1 MVCIENQLAGFYK
14 MRKFLDV
21 LSVCM
26 SYILFRQRYRSPKP
40 PFEYSPPERSP
51 YSIDITPAK
60 VISPPR
66 SPTDKEGNRIRDL
79 GSEINFKVPTN
90 TNAEQDK
97 ITDKSKL
104 RRKHDKFATK
114 LGAVTEI
121 EEPKS
126 PTSPAEVKVNGHS
139 NFDSS
144 KLFAE
149 NKDQKKKLF
158 TVGDDDNYEIADKPT
173 KRRSFLETIKNAANK
188 KMGRSSDKDSK
199 IEKTV
204 TKPEKTS
211 RRYRPLSSYET
222 KRGKSEFENNN
233 NNIFISKTAE
243 ESFIKAKSSSRDFN
257 SNSKSNL
264 YESKKDDEIKLK
276 RGGTTSS
283 FHEYNP
289 SNRIPLKERLRLKQL
304 EQQQQQQQTGRSNN
318 QEDKKRGSHTNYRHR
333 NTRIYDSNTQ
343 INGEE
348 KKFTR
353 FTRFSNSTDSLGTE
367 NNENISR
374 RRRTRKRSDEESLTE
389 NVITLTEEDV
399 ASIIRQRRQSER
411 EEMEE
416 QCRIS
421 KKEKENQQENT
432 DNENI
437 KTVESNLTIP
447 YRRRKSRPWSDEID
461 GKDVGDK
468 SNGDASSTAGI
479 LETVRKIK
487 NEVIEN
493 AISSKIKEAKS
504 KISKTNEILS
514 EVEDDIDLIKQDS
527 FEKNEK
533 ACETDDQSSYL
544 FTKEL
549 PLSEVKKE
557 TVLDEASIL
566 KAFNNMFVVVDEDT
580 ISPKLHPTRKHLS
593 FDFRTPQRSIDE
605 VEDIISSPHSFSDR
619 SLPDLYDR
627 LSELNPRKCSEEE
640 VASLIIQSNYTINEE
655 DLERVYRLTPPRLPS
670 FEIEDDIFILEY
682 KEEDKLDH
690 IFKLLDTSTF
700 IDPRKHSKNADIDKE
715 NLEDQNDIENQDPQ
729 IQPEI
734 TNESSKEDTIDMS
747 VEENSNHKEN
757 SEHNIVGSDA
767 PTESNVIINE
777 SKDSPVSYGVRD
789 IIFESCENDLLEN
802 GNEEITKTIESA
814 LSKQRPPLLST
825 SLENIVSPEG
835 SNLSFERIIQI
846 PSPTENA
853 IAKES
858 RNILECEPLN
868 QNANKDSE
876 VVSLTEVPVT
886 EMYLKSTTDS
896 ENDECVEV
904 SISESLL
911 TNDFDIFSKLA
922 LLDSPTVEESATF
935 DLMLEELSDPNVQNG
950 NCTNEPAPDADA
962 ATARSLIS
970 QEFRVH
976 RVEVSRGNSLES
988 RDEQDEDIP
997 TGTVSENNQSI
1008 EASPNTT
1015 AKSKEEINEDN
1026 EVSTSS
1032 NFEADKTQSIDVT
1045 AKKIVENRGNS
1056 EIDDVNEMINK
1067 FAIQPFQLSLKK
1079 KMPLNNESENKD
1091 NKTKFASSNSFDSLD
1106 LANNNSPNSPK
1117 VVSMTKPLMTSSMTS
1132 LNTIPKQQLQALGS
1146 MSSSNIPLSLSF
1158 PRIKL
1163 NYKEKRD
1170 SHLKLLTSN
1179 NESETTGNTLETNN
1193 ETSIAERE
1201 MKESVTNI
1209 SKSAVNENQNVE
1221 KRVSSSN
1228 KILKNTALEG
1238 ITNQNKNSN
1247 AISINT
1253 ADNSFEHEKE
1263 KFDLSE
1269 QKVHTVQS
1277 NDMSVNY
1284 KNIKETLTTEK
1295 PDKLTTEFFHASQET
1310 QLKTQFDIDDNGK
1323 SVVLDSTNPSSKNR
1337 DINNVEEDTIKET
1350 LRKQSSE
1357 SEDAFSSNQKPLL
1370 ISQMSIKD
1378 YRRRKLERQRTS
1390 ETSESNLSD
1399 DEQTTKQQ
1407 SSYGDVSDVSI
1418 EEENRQKRYSR
1429 NKKDLC
1435 QLTNEWSSTESDITD
1450 EVSSKA
1456 RKYEGCLQKAKSL
1469 DAGKKVNE
1477 SLSDPIEKY
1486 KLASYD
1492 SAKRSYIDSEKYI
1505 GKKMNGKL
1513 NQTLFRSQDF

>member
-1 MVCIENQLAGFYK
+1 
-14 MRKFLDV
+14 
-21 LSVCM
+21 M
-26 SYILFRQRYRSPKP
+26 SHILFRQRFRSPKP

-51 YSIDITPAK
+51 YSIDLTPAK

-79 GSEINFKVPTN
+79 GSKINFKFPTN

-114 LGAVTEI
+114 LGAVTET

-126 PTSPAEVKVNGHS
+126 LASPAEVKVNGHS

-158 TVGDDDNYEIADKPT
+158 TVGDDDNCETADKPA

-233 NNIFISKTAE
+233 NNIFISKNAE

-276 RGGTTSS
+276 RGGSTSS

-304 EQQQQQQQTGRSNN
+304 EQQQEQQKQTGRSNN
-318 QEDKKRGSHTNYRHR
+318 QEDRKLGSSTNYLHR

-374 RRRTRKRSDEESLTE
+374 RRRTRKRSDEDSLTE
-389 NVITLTEEDV
+389 NVIMFTEEDV
-399 ASIIRQRRQSER
+399 ASIIRQRRQRER

-421 KKEKENQQENT
+421 KKEKENQENT

-461 GKDVGDK
+461 RKDVGDK
-468 SNGDASSTAGI
+468 PNGDTSSTTGI
-479 LETVRKIK
+479 LETVRKMK

-493 AISSKIKEAKS
+493 GISSKIKEAKS
-504 KISKTNEILS
+504 KINKTNEILS
-514 EVEDDIDLIKQDS
+514 AVEDDIDLIKQDS

-593 FDFRTPQRSIDE
+593 FDFRTPQQSLDE
-605 VEDIISSPHSFSDR
+605 VEDIVSSPHRFSDR
-619 SLPDLYDR
+619 SLPDLYDK

-655 DLERVYRLTPPRLPS
+655 DLQRVYRLTPPRLPS

-682 KEEDKLDH
+682 KEEDKLEN

-700 IDPRKHSKNADIDKE
+700 IDPRKHGKNADIDKV
-715 NLEDQNDIENQDPQ
+715 NLENQKEIENQKTQ
-729 IQPEI
+729 IQPEF
-734 TNESSKEDTIDMS
+734 TNVSSKENIIDMS
-747 VEENSNHKEN
+747 VEENSNPKEN
-757 SEHNIVGSDA
+757 SEHNIVVTEVL
-767 PTESNVIINE
+767 TESNVIINE
-777 SKDSPVSYGVRD
+777 SKDYPVSYGVRD
-789 IIFESCENDLLEN
+789 DILESCENDSLEN
-802 GNEEITKTIESA
+802 GNEKITKAIESA
-814 LSKQRPPLLST
+814 FSKQRPNLLTT

-835 SNLSFERIIQI
+835 TNFSFERIIQI
-846 PSPTENA
+846 PSPTENTL
-853 IAKES
+853 AKES
-858 RNILECEPLN
+858 RNILEHEPFN

-886 EMYLKSTTDS
+886 EMYLKSTTNS

-904 SISESLL
+904 SFSKSLL
-911 TNDFDIFSKLA
+911 TNDIFSKLT
-922 LLDSPTVEESATF
+922 LLDSPTVEESTASN
-935 DLMLEELSDPNVQNG
+935 LMMEELNDPNVQRG
-950 NCTNEPAPDADA
+950 NDTNDPTPDTDA
-962 ATARSLIS
+962 ATSRGHIS

-976 RVEVSRGNSLES
+976 RVQVSRDNSLEL
-988 RDEQDEDIP
+988 RDEQDEDISR
-997 TGTVSENNQSI
+997 GAVSEKYQSI
-1008 EASPNTT
+1008 EARPNITE
-1015 AKSKEEINEDN
+1015 KSEEEINEDN
-1026 EVSTSS
+1026 EVITSS
-1032 NFEADKTQSIDVT
+1032 NIEVDKTQSIDVT
-1045 AKKIVENRGNS
+1045 AKKIEENGRNS
-1056 EIDDVNEMINK
+1056 EIDDVNEMICK

-1079 KMPLNNESENKD
+1079 KMPSHNESDNKD

-1106 LANNNSPNSPK
+1106 LAKSNSLNSPK
-1117 VVSMTKPLMTSSMTS
+1117 LFSMTKPLMTSSMTS
-1132 LNTIPKQQLQALGS
+1132 LNTTPKQQLQLLGS
-1146 MSSSNIPLSLSF
+1146 MSSSSIPLSLSF

-1163 NYKEKRD
+1163 NCKEKRD

-1179 NESETTGNTLETNN
+1179 TESETTGITLETNN
-1193 ETSIAERE
+1193 EKSITDRE

-1209 SKSAVNENQNVE
+1209 SKPAVNENQNVE
-1221 KRVSSSN
+1221 QRVSSS
-1228 KILKNTALEG
+1228 KQVLKNTALED
-1238 ITNQNKNSN
+1238 ITNENENSDL
-1247 AISINT
+1247 ISINT
-1253 ADNSFEHEKE
+1253 EENSFEHEKE
-1263 KFDLSE
+1263 NFDLAE
-1269 QKVHTVQS
+1269 QKVLTVQS
-1277 NDMSVNY
+1277 NDVAVNH
-1284 KNIKETLTTEK
+1284 KNTIVTLTTEK
-1295 PDKLTTEFFHASQET
+1295 PDKLITELFHPCQET
-1310 QLKTQFDIDDNGK
+1310 QPEIQVDIDTSGK
-1323 SVVLDSTNPSSKNR
+1323 SVVRDSTRPTSQKR
-1337 DINNVEEDTIKET
+1337 DINNVEEDTNKGT
-1350 LRKQSSE
+1350 LRIQSSE
-1357 SEDAFSSNQKPLL
+1357 SEDAFSSNQRPLL
-1370 ISQMSIKD
+1370 VSQMSIKD

-1399 DEQTTKQQ
+1399 DDPTAKQQ

-1418 EEENRQKRYSR
+1418 EEGNRQKRYSR
-1429 NKKDLC
+1429 SKKDLR
-1435 QLTNEWSSTESDITD
+1435 QLTNEWSSAESDIT
-1450 EVSSKA
+1450 EEASSKA
-1456 RKYEGCLQKAKSL
+1456 RKYDGCLQKAKSF
-1469 DAGKKVNE
+1469 DAGEMVND

-1505 GKKMNGKL
+1505 GKRINGHL

>member
-1 MVCIENQLAGFYK
+1 
-14 MRKFLDV
+14 
-21 LSVCM
+21 M
-26 SYILFRQRYRSPKP
+26 SHILFRQRFRSPKP

-51 YSIDITPAK
+51 YSIDLTPAK

-79 GSEINFKVPTN
+79 GSKINFKFPTN

-114 LGAVTEI
+114 LGAVTET

-126 PTSPAEVKVNGHS
+126 LASPAEVKVNGHS

-158 TVGDDDNYEIADKPT
+158 TVGDDDNCETADKPA

-233 NNIFISKTAE
+233 NNIFISKNAE

-276 RGGTTSS
+276 RGGSTSS

-304 EQQQQQQQTGRSNN
+304 EQQQEQQKQTGRSNN
-318 QEDKKRGSHTNYRHR
+318 QEDRKRGSSTNYLHR

-374 RRRTRKRSDEESLTE
+374 RRRTRKRSDEDSLTE
-389 NVITLTEEDV
+389 NVITFTEEDV
-399 ASIIRQRRQSER
+399 ASIIRQRRQRER

-421 KKEKENQQENT
+421 KKEKENQENT

-461 GKDVGDK
+461 RKDVGDK
-468 SNGDASSTAGI
+468 PNGDTSSTTGI
-479 LETVRKIK
+479 LETVRKMK

-504 KISKTNEILS
+504 KINKTNEILS
-514 EVEDDIDLIKQDS
+514 AVEDDIDLIKQDS

-593 FDFRTPQRSIDE
+593 FDFRTPQQSLDE
-605 VEDIISSPHSFSDR
+605 VEDIVSSPHRFSDR
-619 SLPDLYDR
+619 SLPDLYDK

-682 KEEDKLDH
+682 KEEDKLEN

-700 IDPRKHSKNADIDKE
+700 IDPRKHGKNADIDKV
-715 NLEDQNDIENQDPQ
+715 NLENQKEIENQKTQ
-729 IQPEI
+729 IQPEF
-734 TNESSKEDTIDMS
+734 TNVSSKENIIDMS
-747 VEENSNHKEN
+747 VEENSNPKEN
-757 SEHNIVGSDA
+757 SEHNIVVTEVL
-767 PTESNVIINE
+767 TESNVIINE
-777 SKDSPVSYGVRD
+777 SKDYPVSYGVRD
-789 IIFESCENDLLEN
+789 DILESCENDSLEN
-802 GNEEITKTIESA
+802 GNEEITKAIESA
-814 LSKQRPPLLST
+814 FSKQRPNLLTT
-825 SLENIVSPEG
+825 SLENILSPEG
-835 SNLSFERIIQI
+835 TNLSFERIIQM
-846 PSPTENA
+846 PSPTENTL
-853 IAKES
+853 AKES
-858 RNILECEPLN
+858 RNIHEYEPFN

-886 EMYLKSTTDS
+886 EMYLKSTTNS

-904 SISESLL
+904 SFSKSLL
-911 TNDFDIFSKLA
+911 TNDIFSKLT
-922 LLDSPTVEESATF
+922 LLDSPTVEESTASN
-935 DLMLEELSDPNVQNG
+935 LMMEELNDPNVQRG
-950 NCTNEPAPDADA
+950 NDTNDPTPDTDA
-962 ATARSLIS
+962 ATSRGHIS

-976 RVEVSRGNSLES
+976 RVQVSRDNSLEL
-988 RDEQDEDIP
+988 RDEQDEDISR
-997 TGTVSENNQSI
+997 GTVSEKYQSI
-1008 EASPNTT
+1008 EARPNITE
-1015 AKSKEEINEDN
+1015 KSEEEINEDN
-1026 EVSTSS
+1026 EVITSS
-1032 NFEADKTQSIDVT
+1032 NIEVDKTQSIDVT
-1045 AKKIVENRGNS
+1045 AKKIEENGRNS
-1056 EIDDVNEMINK
+1056 EIDDVNEMICK

-1079 KMPLNNESENKD
+1079 KMPSHNESDNKD

-1106 LANNNSPNSPK
+1106 LAKSNSLNSPK
-1117 VVSMTKPLMTSSMTS
+1117 LFSMTKPLMTSSMTS
-1132 LNTIPKQQLQALGS
+1132 LNTTPKQQLQLLGS
-1146 MSSSNIPLSLSF
+1146 MSSSSIPLSLSF

-1163 NYKEKRD
+1163 NCKETRD

-1179 NESETTGNTLETNN
+1179 TESETTGITLETNN
-1193 ETSIAERE
+1193 EKSIADRE
-1201 MKESVTNI
+1201 VKESVTNI
-1209 SKSAVNENQNVE
+1209 SKPAVNENQNVE
-1221 KRVSSSN
+1221 QRVSSS
-1228 KILKNTALEG
+1228 KQVLKNTALED
-1238 ITNQNKNSN
+1238 ITNENENSDL
-1247 AISINT
+1247 ISINT
-1253 ADNSFEHEKE
+1253 EENSFEHEKE
-1263 KFDLSE
+1263 NFDLAE
-1269 QKVHTVQS
+1269 QKVLTVQS
-1277 NDMSVNY
+1277 NDVAVNH
-1284 KNIKETLTTEK
+1284 KNTIVTLTTEK
-1295 PDKLTTEFFHASQET
+1295 PDKLITELFHPCQET
-1310 QLKTQFDIDDNGK
+1310 QPEIQVDIDTSGK
-1323 SVVLDSTNPSSKNR
+1323 SVVRDSTRPTSQKR
-1337 DINNVEEDTIKET
+1337 DINNVEEDTNKGT
-1350 LRKQSSE
+1350 LRIQSSE
-1357 SEDAFSSNQKPLL
+1357 SEDAFSSNQRPLL
-1370 ISQMSIKD
+1370 VSQMSIKD

-1399 DEQTTKQQ
+1399 DDPTAKQQ

-1418 EEENRQKRYSR
+1418 EEGNRQKRYSR
-1429 NKKDLC
+1429 SKKDLR
-1435 QLTNEWSSTESDITD
+1435 QLTNEWSSAESDITE

-1456 RKYEGCLQKAKSL
+1456 RKYDGCLQKAKSF
-1469 DAGKKVNE
+1469 DAGKMVND

-1505 GKKMNGKL
+1505 GKRINGHL

>member
-1 MVCIENQLAGFYK
+1 
-14 MRKFLDV
+14 
-21 LSVCM
+21 M
-26 SYILFRQRYRSPKP
+26 SHILFRQRFRSPKP

-51 YSIDITPAK
+51 YSIDLTPAK

-79 GSEINFKVPTN
+79 GSKINFKFPTN

-114 LGAVTEI
+114 LGAVTET

-126 PTSPAEVKVNGHS
+126 LASPAEVKVNGHS

-158 TVGDDDNYEIADKPT
+158 TVGDDDNCETADKPA

-233 NNIFISKTAE
+233 NIFISKNAE

-276 RGGTTSS
+276 RGGSTSS

-304 EQQQQQQQTGRSNN
+304 EQQQEQQKQTGRSNN
-318 QEDKKRGSHTNYRHR
+318 QEDRKRGSSTNYVHR

-374 RRRTRKRSDEESLTE
+374 RRRTRKRSDEDSLTE
-389 NVITLTEEDV
+389 NVITFTEEDV
-399 ASIIRQRRQSER
+399 ASIIRQRRQREH

-421 KKEKENQQENT
+421 EKEKENQENT

-461 GKDVGDK
+461 RKDVGDK
-468 SNGDASSTAGI
+468 PNGDTSSTTGI
-479 LETVRKIK
+479 LETVRKMK

-504 KISKTNEILS
+504 KINKTNEILS
-514 EVEDDIDLIKQDS
+514 AVEDDIDLIKQDS

-593 FDFRTPQRSIDE
+593 FDFRTPQQSLDE
-605 VEDIISSPHSFSDR
+605 VEDIVSSPHRFSDR
-619 SLPDLYDR
+619 SLPDLYDK

-682 KEEDKLDH
+682 KEEDKLEN

-700 IDPRKHSKNADIDKE
+700 IDPRKHGKNADIDKV
-715 NLEDQNDIENQDPQ
+715 NLENQKEIENQKTQ
-729 IQPEI
+729 IQPEF
-734 TNESSKEDTIDMS
+734 TNVSSKENIIDMS
-747 VEENSNHKEN
+747 VEENSNPKEN
-757 SEHNIVGSDA
+757 SEHNIVVTEVL
-767 PTESNVIINE
+767 TESNVIINE
-777 SKDSPVSYGVRD
+777 SKDYPVSYGVRD
-789 IIFESCENDLLEN
+789 DILESCENDSLEN
-802 GNEEITKTIESA
+802 GNEEITKAIESA
-814 LSKQRPPLLST
+814 FSKQRPNLLTT
-825 SLENIVSPEG
+825 SLENILSPEG
-835 SNLSFERIIQI
+835 TNLSFERIIQM
-846 PSPTENA
+846 PSPTENTL
-853 IAKES
+853 AKES
-858 RNILECEPLN
+858 RNIHEYEPFN

-886 EMYLKSTTDS
+886 EMYLKSTTNS

-904 SISESLL
+904 SFSKSLL
-911 TNDFDIFSKLA
+911 TNDIFSKLT
-922 LLDSPTVEESATF
+922 LLDSPTVEESTASN
-935 DLMLEELSDPNVQNG
+935 LMMEELNDPNVQRG
-950 NCTNEPAPDADA
+950 NDTNDPTPDTDA
-962 ATARSLIS
+962 ATSRGHIS

-976 RVEVSRGNSLES
+976 RVQVSRDNSLEL
-988 RDEQDEDIP
+988 RDEQDEDISR
-997 TGTVSENNQSI
+997 GTVSEKYQSI
-1008 EASPNTT
+1008 EARPNITE
-1015 AKSKEEINEDN
+1015 KSEEEINEDN
-1026 EVSTSS
+1026 EVITSS
-1032 NFEADKTQSIDVT
+1032 NIEVDKTQSIDVT
-1045 AKKIVENRGNS
+1045 AKKIEENGRNS
-1056 EIDDVNEMINK
+1056 EIDDVNEMICK

-1079 KMPLNNESENKD
+1079 KMPSHNESDNKD

-1106 LANNNSPNSPK
+1106 LAKSNSLNSPK
-1117 VVSMTKPLMTSSMTS
+1117 LFSMTKPLMTSSMTS
-1132 LNTIPKQQLQALGS
+1132 LNTTPKQQLQLLGS
-1146 MSSSNIPLSLSF
+1146 MSSSSIPLSLSF

-1163 NYKEKRD
+1163 NCKEKRD

-1179 NESETTGNTLETNN
+1179 TERETTGITLETNN
-1193 ETSIAERE
+1193 KKSIADRE
-1201 MKESVTNI
+1201 VKESVTNI
-1209 SKSAVNENQNVE
+1209 SKPAVNENQNVE
-1221 KRVSSSN
+1221 QRVISS
-1228 KILKNTALEG
+1228 KQVLKNTALED
-1238 ITNQNKNSN
+1238 ITNENENSDL
-1247 AISINT
+1247 ISINT
-1253 ADNSFEHEKE
+1253 EENSFEHEKE
-1263 KFDLSE
+1263 NFDLAE
-1269 QKVHTVQS
+1269 QKVLTVQS
-1277 NDMSVNY
+1277 NDVAVNH
-1284 KNIKETLTTEK
+1284 KNTIVTLTTEK
-1295 PDKLTTEFFHASQET
+1295 PDKLITELFHPCQET
-1310 QLKTQFDIDDNGK
+1310 QPEIQVDIDTSGK
-1323 SVVLDSTNPSSKNR
+1323 SVVRDSTRPTSQKR
-1337 DINNVEEDTIKET
+1337 DINNVAEDTNKGT
-1350 LRKQSSE
+1350 LRIQSSE
-1357 SEDAFSSNQKPLL
+1357 SEDAFSSNQRPLL
-1370 ISQMSIKD
+1370 VSQMSIKD

-1399 DEQTTKQQ
+1399 DDPTAKQQ

-1418 EEENRQKRYSR
+1418 EDGNRQKRYSR
-1429 NKKDLC
+1429 SKKDLR
-1435 QLTNEWSSTESDITD
+1435 QLTNEWSSAESDITE

-1456 RKYEGCLQKAKSL
+1456 RKYDGCLQKAKSF
-1469 DAGKKVNE
+1469 DAGKMVND

-1505 GKKMNGKL
+1505 GKRINGHL

>member
-1 MVCIENQLAGFYK
+1 
-14 MRKFLDV
+14 
-21 LSVCM
+21 M
-26 SYILFRQRYRSPKP
+26 SHILFRQRFRSPKP

-51 YSIDITPAK
+51 YSIDLTPAK

-79 GSEINFKVPTN
+79 GSKINFKFPTN

-97 ITDKSKL
+97 ITDESKL

-114 LGAVTEI
+114 LGAVTET

-126 PTSPAEVKVNGHS
+126 LASPAEVKVNGHS

-158 TVGDDDNYEIADKPT
+158 TVGDDDNCETADKPA

-233 NNIFISKTAE
+233 NNIFISKNAE

-276 RGGTTSS
+276 RGGSTSS

-304 EQQQQQQQTGRSNN
+304 EQQQEQQKQTGRSNN
-318 QEDKKRGSHTNYRHR
+318 QEDRKRGSSTNYLHR

-343 INGEE
+343 INAEE

-374 RRRTRKRSDEESLTE
+374 RRRTRKRSDEDSLTE
-389 NVITLTEEDV
+389 NVITFTEEDV
-399 ASIIRQRRQSER
+399 ASIIRQRRQRER

-421 KKEKENQQENT
+421 KKEKENQENT

-461 GKDVGDK
+461 RKDVGDK
-468 SNGDASSTAGI
+468 PNGDTSSTTGI
-479 LETVRKIK
+479 LETVRKMK

-504 KISKTNEILS
+504 KINKTNEILS
-514 EVEDDIDLIKQDS
+514 AVEDDIDLIKQDS

-593 FDFRTPQRSIDE
+593 FDFRTPQQSLDE
-605 VEDIISSPHSFSDR
+605 VEDIVSSPHRFFDR
-619 SLPDLYDR
+619 SLPDLYDK

-682 KEEDKLDH
+682 KEEDKLEN

-700 IDPRKHSKNADIDKE
+700 IDPRKHGKNADIDKV
-715 NLEDQNDIENQDPQ
+715 NLENQKEIENQKTQ
-729 IQPEI
+729 IQPEF
-734 TNESSKEDTIDMS
+734 TNVSSKENIIDMS
-747 VEENSNHKEN
+747 VEENSNPKEN
-757 SEHNIVGSDA
+757 SEHNIVVTEVL
-767 PTESNVIINE
+767 TESNVIINE
-777 SKDSPVSYGVRD
+777 SKDYPVSYGVRD
-789 IIFESCENDLLEN
+789 DILESCENDSLEN
-802 GNEEITKTIESA
+802 GNEEITKAIESA
-814 LSKQRPPLLST
+814 FSKQRPNLLTT
-825 SLENIVSPEG
+825 SLENILSPEG
-835 SNLSFERIIQI
+835 TNLSFERIIQM
-846 PSPTENA
+846 PSPTENTL
-853 IAKES
+853 AKES
-858 RNILECEPLN
+858 RNIHEYEPFN

-886 EMYLKSTTDS
+886 EMYLKSTTNS

-904 SISESLL
+904 SFSKSLL
-911 TNDFDIFSKLA
+911 TNDIFSKLT
-922 LLDSPTVEESATF
+922 LLDSPTVEESTASN
-935 DLMLEELSDPNVQNG
+935 LMMEELNDPNVQRG
-950 NCTNEPAPDADA
+950 NDTNDPTPDTDA
-962 ATARSLIS
+962 ATSRGHIS

-976 RVEVSRGNSLES
+976 RVQVSRDNSLEL
-988 RDEQDEDIP
+988 RDEQDEDISR
-997 TGTVSENNQSI
+997 GTVSEKYPSI
-1008 EASPNTT
+1008 EARPNITE
-1015 AKSKEEINEDN
+1015 KSEEEINEDN
-1026 EVSTSS
+1026 EVITSS
-1032 NFEADKTQSIDVT
+1032 NIEVDKTQSIDVT
-1045 AKKIVENRGNS
+1045 AKKIEENGRNS
-1056 EIDDVNEMINK
+1056 EIDDVNEMICK
-1067 FAIQPFQLSLKK
+1067 FAIQPFQLTLKK
-1079 KMPLNNESENKD
+1079 KMPSHNESDNKD

-1106 LANNNSPNSPK
+1106 LAKINSLNSPK
-1117 VVSMTKPLMTSSMTS
+1117 LFSMTKPLMTSSMTS
-1132 LNTIPKQQLQALGS
+1132 LNTTPKQQLQLLGS
-1146 MSSSNIPLSLSF
+1146 MSSSSIPLSLSF

-1163 NYKEKRD
+1163 NCKEKRD

-1179 NESETTGNTLETNN
+1179 TESETTGITLETNN
-1193 ETSIAERE
+1193 EKSIADRE
-1201 MKESVTNI
+1201 VKESVTNI
-1209 SKSAVNENQNVE
+1209 SKPAVNENQNVE
-1221 KRVSSSN
+1221 QRVSSS
-1228 KILKNTALEG
+1228 KQVLKNTALED
-1238 ITNQNKNSN
+1238 ITNENENSDL
-1247 AISINT
+1247 ISINT
-1253 ADNSFEHEKE
+1253 EENSFEHEKE
-1263 KFDLSE
+1263 NFDLAE
-1269 QKVHTVQS
+1269 QKVLTVQS
-1277 NDMSVNY
+1277 NDVAVNH
-1284 KNIKETLTTEK
+1284 KNTIVTLTTEK
-1295 PDKLTTEFFHASQET
+1295 PDKLITELFHPCQET
-1310 QLKTQFDIDDNGK
+1310 QPEIQVDIDTSGK
-1323 SVVLDSTNPSSKNR
+1323 SVVRDSTRPTSQKR
-1337 DINNVEEDTIKET
+1337 DINNVAEDTNKGT
-1350 LRKQSSE
+1350 LRIQSSE
-1357 SEDAFSSNQKPLL
+1357 SEDAFSSNQRPLL
-1370 ISQMSIKD
+1370 VSQMSIKD

-1399 DEQTTKQQ
+1399 DDPTAKQQ

-1418 EEENRQKRYSR
+1418 EEGNRQKRYSR
-1429 NKKDLC
+1429 SKKDLR
-1435 QLTNEWSSTESDITD
+1435 QLTNEWSSAESDITE

-1456 RKYEGCLQKAKSL
+1456 RKYDGCLQKAKSF
-1469 DAGKKVNE
+1469 DAGKMVND

-1505 GKKMNGKL
+1505 GKRINGHL

>member
-1 MVCIENQLAGFYK
+1 
-14 MRKFLDV
+14 
-21 LSVCM
+21 M
-26 SYILFRQRYRSPKP
+26 SHILFRQRFRSPKP

-51 YSIDITPAK
+51 YSIDLTPAK

-79 GSEINFKVPTN
+79 GSKINFKFPTN

-114 LGAVTEI
+114 LGAVTET

-126 PTSPAEVKVNGHS
+126 LASPAEVKVNGHS

-158 TVGDDDNYEIADKPT
+158 TVGDDDNCETADKPA

-233 NNIFISKTAE
+233 NNIFISKNAE

-276 RGGTTSS
+276 RGGSTSS

-304 EQQQQQQQTGRSNN
+304 EQQQQQQKQTGRSNN
-318 QEDKKRGSHTNYRHR
+318 QKDRKRGSNTNYLHR

-374 RRRTRKRSDEESLTE
+374 RRRTRKRSDEDSLTE
-389 NVITLTEEDV
+389 NVITFTEEDV
-399 ASIIRQRRQSER
+399 ASIIRQRRQRER

-421 KKEKENQQENT
+421 KKEKENQENT

-461 GKDVGDK
+461 RKDVGDK
-468 SNGDASSTAGI
+468 PNGDTSSTTGI

-504 KISKTNEILS
+504 KINKTNEILS
-514 EVEDDIDLIKQDS
+514 AVEDDIDLIKQDS

-593 FDFRTPQRSIDE
+593 FDFRTPQQSLDE
-605 VEDIISSPHSFSDR
+605 VEDIVSSPHRFSDR
-619 SLPDLYDR
+619 SLPDLYDK

-655 DLERVYRLTPPRLPS
+655 DLQRVYRLTPPRLPS

-682 KEEDKLDH
+682 KEEDKLEN

-700 IDPRKHSKNADIDKE
+700 IDPRKHGKNADIDKV
-715 NLEDQNDIENQDPQ
+715 NLENQKEIENQKTQ

-734 TNESSKEDTIDMS
+734 TNVSSKENIIDMN
-747 VEENSNHKEN
+747 VEENSNPKEN
-757 SEHNIVGSDA
+757 SEHNIVVTEVL
-767 PTESNVIINE
+767 TESNVIINE
-777 SKDSPVSYGVRD
+777 SKDYPVSYGVRD
-789 IIFESCENDLLEN
+789 DILESCENDSLEN
-802 GNEEITKTIESA
+802 GNEEITKAIESA
-814 LSKQRPPLLST
+814 FSKQRPNLLTT

-835 SNLSFERIIQI
+835 TNFSFERIIQI
-846 PSPTENA
+846 PSPTENTL
-853 IAKES
+853 AKES
-858 RNILECEPLN
+858 RNILEHEPFN

-886 EMYLKSTTDS
+886 EMYLKSTTNS

-904 SISESLL
+904 SFSKSLL
-911 TNDFDIFSKLA
+911 TNDIFSKLT
-922 LLDSPTVEESATF
+922 LLDSPTVEESTASN
-935 DLMLEELSDPNVQNG
+935 LMMEELNDPNVQRG
-950 NCTNEPAPDADA
+950 NDTNDPTPDTDT
-962 ATARSLIS
+962 ATSRDHVS

-976 RVEVSRGNSLES
+976 RVQVSRDNSLEL
-988 RDEQDEDIP
+988 RDEQDEDISR
-997 TGTVSENNQSI
+997 GTVSEKYQSI
-1008 EASPNTT
+1008 EARPNITE
-1015 AKSKEEINEDN
+1015 KSEEEINEDN
-1026 EVSTSS
+1026 EVITSS
-1032 NFEADKTQSIDVT
+1032 NIEVDKTQSIDVT
-1045 AKKIVENRGNS
+1045 AKKIEENGRNS
-1056 EIDDVNEMINK
+1056 EIDDVNEMICK

-1079 KMPLNNESENKD
+1079 KMPSHNESDNKD

-1106 LANNNSPNSPK
+1106 LAKSNSLNSPK
-1117 VVSMTKPLMTSSMTS
+1117 LFSMTKPLMTSSMTS
-1132 LNTIPKQQLQALGS
+1132 LNTTPKQQLQLLGS
-1146 MSSSNIPLSLSF
+1146 MSSSSIPLSLSF

-1163 NYKEKRD
+1163 NCKEKRD

-1179 NESETTGNTLETNN
+1179 TESETTGITLETNN
-1193 ETSIAERE
+1193 EKSITDRE

-1209 SKSAVNENQNVE
+1209 SKPAVNENQNVE
-1221 KRVSSSN
+1221 QRVSSS
-1228 KILKNTALEG
+1228 KQVLKNTALED
-1238 ITNQNKNSN
+1238 ITNENENSDL
-1247 AISINT
+1247 ISINT
-1253 ADNSFEHEKE
+1253 AENSFEHEKE
-1263 KFDLSE
+1263 NFDLAE
-1269 QKVHTVQS
+1269 QKVLTVQS
-1277 NDMSVNY
+1277 NDVAVNH
-1284 KNIKETLTTEK
+1284 KNTIVTLTTEK
-1295 PDKLTTEFFHASQET
+1295 PDKLITELFHPCQET
-1310 QLKTQFDIDDNGK
+1310 QPEIQVDIDTSGK
-1323 SVVLDSTNPSSKNR
+1323 SVVRDSTRPTSQKR
-1337 DINNVEEDTIKET
+1337 DINNVEEDTNKGT
-1350 LRKQSSE
+1350 LRIQSSE
-1357 SEDAFSSNQKPLL
+1357 SEDAFSSNQRPLL
-1370 ISQMSIKD
+1370 VSQMSIKD

-1390 ETSESNLSD
+1390 EISESNLSD
-1399 DEQTTKQQ
+1399 DDPTAKQQ

-1418 EEENRQKRYSR
+1418 EEGNRQKRYSR
-1429 NKKDLC
+1429 SKKDLR
-1435 QLTNEWSSTESDITD
+1435 QLTNEWSSAESDIT
-1450 EVSSKA
+1450 EEASSKA
-1456 RKYEGCLQKAKSL
+1456 RKYDGCLQKAKSF
-1469 DAGKKVNE
+1469 DAGEMVND

-1505 GKKMNGKL
+1505 GKRINGNL
-1513 NQTLFRSQDF
+1513 NQTLFRSQEF

>member
-1 MVCIENQLAGFYK
+1 
-14 MRKFLDV
+14 
-21 LSVCM
+21 M
-26 SYILFRQRYRSPKP
+26 SHILFRQRFRSPKP

-51 YSIDITPAK
+51 YSIDLTPAK

-79 GSEINFKVPTN
+79 GSKINFKFPTN

-114 LGAVTEI
+114 LGAVTE
-121 EEPKS
+121 EPKS
-126 PTSPAEVKVNGHS
+126 LASPAEVKVNGHS

-158 TVGDDDNYEIADKPT
+158 TVGDDDNCETADKPA

-233 NNIFISKTAE
+233 NNIFISKNAE

-276 RGGTTSS
+276 RGGSTSS

-304 EQQQQQQQTGRSNN
+304 EQQQEQQKQTGRSNN
-318 QEDKKRGSHTNYRHR
+318 QEDRKRGSSTNYLHR

-353 FTRFSNSTDSLGTE
+353 FTRFSNSADSLGTE

-374 RRRTRKRSDEESLTE
+374 RRRTRKRSDEDSLTE
-389 NVITLTEEDV
+389 NVITFTEEDV
-399 ASIIRQRRQSER
+399 ASIIRQRRQRER

-421 KKEKENQQENT
+421 KKEKENQENT

-461 GKDVGDK
+461 RKDVADK
-468 SNGDASSTAGI
+468 PNGDTSSTTGI
-479 LETVRKIK
+479 LETVRKMK

-504 KISKTNEILS
+504 KINKTNEILS
-514 EVEDDIDLIKQDS
+514 AVEDDIDLIKQDS

-593 FDFRTPQRSIDE
+593 FDFRTPQQSLDE
-605 VEDIISSPHSFSDR
+605 VEDIVSSPHRFSDR
-619 SLPDLYDR
+619 SLPDLYDK

-655 DLERVYRLTPPRLPS
+655 DLQRVYRLTPPRLPS

-682 KEEDKLDH
+682 KEEDKLEN

-700 IDPRKHSKNADIDKE
+700 IDPRKHGKNADIDKV
-715 NLEDQNDIENQDPQ
+715 NLENQKEIENQKTQ

-734 TNESSKEDTIDMS
+734 TNVSSKENIIDMN
-747 VEENSNHKEN
+747 VEENSNPKEN
-757 SEHNIVGSDA
+757 SEHNIVVTEVL
-767 PTESNVIINE
+767 TESNVIINE
-777 SKDSPVSYGVRD
+777 SKDYPVSYGVRD
-789 IIFESCENDLLEN
+789 DILESCENDSLEN
-802 GNEEITKTIESA
+802 GNEEITKAIESA
-814 LSKQRPPLLST
+814 FSKQRPNLLTT
-825 SLENIVSPEG
+825 SLENILSPEG
-835 SNLSFERIIQI
+835 TNLSFERIIQM
-846 PSPTENA
+846 PSPTENTL
-853 IAKES
+853 AKES
-858 RNILECEPLN
+858 RNIHEYEPFN

-886 EMYLKSTTDS
+886 EMYLKSTTNS

-904 SISESLL
+904 SFSKSLL
-911 TNDFDIFSKLA
+911 TNDIFSKLT
-922 LLDSPTVEESATF
+922 LLDSPTVEESTASN
-935 DLMLEELSDPNVQNG
+935 LMMEELNDPNVQRG
-950 NCTNEPAPDADA
+950 NDTNDPTPDTDA
-962 ATARSLIS
+962 ATSRGHIS

-976 RVEVSRGNSLES
+976 RVQVSRDNSLEL
-988 RDEQDEDIP
+988 RDEQDEDISR
-997 TGTVSENNQSI
+997 GTVSEKYQSI
-1008 EASPNTT
+1008 EARPNITE
-1015 AKSKEEINEDN
+1015 KSEEEINEDN
-1026 EVSTSS
+1026 EVITSS
-1032 NFEADKTQSIDVT
+1032 NIEVDKTQSIDVT
-1045 AKKIVENRGNS
+1045 AKKIEENGRNS
-1056 EIDDVNEMINK
+1056 EIDDVNEMICK

-1079 KMPLNNESENKD
+1079 KMPSHNESDNKD

-1106 LANNNSPNSPK
+1106 LAKSNSLNSPK
-1117 VVSMTKPLMTSSMTS
+1117 LFSMTKPLMTSSMTS
-1132 LNTIPKQQLQALGS
+1132 LNTTPKQQLQLLGS
-1146 MSSSNIPLSLSF
+1146 MSSSSIPLSLSF

-1163 NYKEKRD
+1163 NCKEKRD

-1179 NESETTGNTLETNN
+1179 TESETTGITLETNN
-1193 ETSIAERE
+1193 EKSITDRE

-1209 SKSAVNENQNVE
+1209 SKPAVNENQNVE
-1221 KRVSSSN
+1221 QRVSSS
-1228 KILKNTALEG
+1228 KQVLKNTALED
-1238 ITNQNKNSN
+1238 ITNENENSDL
-1247 AISINT
+1247 ISINT
-1253 ADNSFEHEKE
+1253 AENSFEHEKE
-1263 KFDLSE
+1263 NFDLAE
-1269 QKVHTVQS
+1269 QKVLTVQS
-1277 NDMSVNY
+1277 NDVAVNH
-1284 KNIKETLTTEK
+1284 KNTIVTLTTEK
-1295 PDKLTTEFFHASQET
+1295 PDKLITELFHPCQET
-1310 QLKTQFDIDDNGK
+1310 QPEIQVDIDTSGK
-1323 SVVLDSTNPSSKNR
+1323 SVVRDSTRPTSQKR
-1337 DINNVEEDTIKET
+1337 DINNVAEDTNKGT
-1350 LRKQSSE
+1350 LRIQSSE
-1357 SEDAFSSNQKPLL
+1357 SEDAFSSNQRPLL
-1370 ISQMSIKD
+1370 VSQMSIKD

-1399 DEQTTKQQ
+1399 DDPTAKQQ

-1418 EEENRQKRYSR
+1418 EEGNRQKRYSR
-1429 NKKDLC
+1429 SKKDLR
-1435 QLTNEWSSTESDITD
+1435 QLTNEWSSAESDIT
-1450 EVSSKA
+1450 EEASRKA
-1456 RKYEGCLQKAKSL
+1456 RKYDGCLQKAKSF
-1469 DAGKKVNE
+1469 DAGEMVND

-1505 GKKMNGKL
+1505 GKRINGNL

>member
-1 MVCIENQLAGFYK
+1 
-14 MRKFLDV
+14 
-21 LSVCM
+21 M
-26 SYILFRQRYRSPKP
+26 SHILFRQRFRSPKP

-51 YSIDITPAK
+51 YSIDLTPAK

-79 GSEINFKVPTN
+79 GSKINFKFPTN

-126 PTSPAEVKVNGHS
+126 LASPAEVKVNGHS

-158 TVGDDDNYEIADKPT
+158 TVGDEDNCETADKPA

-233 NNIFISKTAE
+233 NNIFISKNAE

-276 RGGTTSS
+276 RGGSTSS

-304 EQQQQQQQTGRSNN
+304 EQQQQQQKQTGRSNN
-318 QEDKKRGSHTNYRHR
+318 QEDRKRGSNTNYLHR

-374 RRRTRKRSDEESLTE
+374 RRRTRKRSDEDSLTE

-399 ASIIRQRRQSER
+399 ASIIRQRRQSEG

-421 KKEKENQQENT
+421 KKEKENQENT

-461 GKDVGDK
+461 RKDVADK
-468 SNGDASSTAGI
+468 PNGDTSSTTGI

-504 KISKTNEILS
+504 KINKTNEILS
-514 EVEDDIDLIKQDS
+514 AVEDDIDLIKQDS

-593 FDFRTPQRSIDE
+593 FDFRTPQQSLDE
-605 VEDIISSPHSFSDR
+605 VEDIVSSPHRFSDR
-619 SLPDLYDR
+619 SLPDLYDK

-655 DLERVYRLTPPRLPS
+655 DLQRVYRLTPPRLPS

-682 KEEDKLDH
+682 KEEDKLEN

-700 IDPRKHSKNADIDKE
+700 IDPRKHGKNADIDKV
-715 NLEDQNDIENQDPQ
+715 NLENQKEIENQKTQ
-729 IQPEI
+729 IQPEF
-734 TNESSKEDTIDMS
+734 TNVSSKENIIDMS
-747 VEENSNHKEN
+747 VEENSNPKEN
-757 SEHNIVGSDA
+757 SEHNIVVTEVL
-767 PTESNVIINE
+767 TESNVIINE
-777 SKDSPVSYGVRD
+777 SKDYPVSYGVRD
-789 IIFESCENDLLEN
+789 DILESCENDSLEN
-802 GNEEITKTIESA
+802 GNEEITKAIESA
-814 LSKQRPPLLST
+814 FSKQRPNLLTT

-835 SNLSFERIIQI
+835 TNFSFERIIQI
-846 PSPTENA
+846 PSPTENTL
-853 IAKES
+853 AKES
-858 RNILECEPLN
+858 RNILEHEPFN

-886 EMYLKSTTDS
+886 EMYLKSTTNS

-904 SISESLL
+904 SFSKSLL
-911 TNDFDIFSKLA
+911 TNDIFSKLT
-922 LLDSPTVEESATF
+922 LLDSPTVEESTASN
-935 DLMLEELSDPNVQNG
+935 LMMEELNDPNVQRG
-950 NCTNEPAPDADA
+950 NDTNDPTPDTDA
-962 ATARSLIS
+962 ATSRGHIS

-976 RVEVSRGNSLES
+976 RVQVSHDNSLEL
-988 RDEQDEDIP
+988 RDEQDEDISR
-997 TGTVSENNQSI
+997 GTVSGKYQSI
-1008 EASPNTT
+1008 EARPNITE
-1015 AKSKEEINEDN
+1015 KSEEEINEDN
-1026 EVSTSS
+1026 EVITSS
-1032 NFEADKTQSIDVT
+1032 NIEVDKTQSIDVT
-1045 AKKIVENRGNS
+1045 AKKIEENGRNS
-1056 EIDDVNEMINK
+1056 EIDDVNEMICK

-1079 KMPLNNESENKD
+1079 KMPSHNESDNKD

-1106 LANNNSPNSPK
+1106 LAKSNSLNSPK
-1117 VVSMTKPLMTSSMTS
+1117 LFSMTKPLMTSSMTS
-1132 LNTIPKQQLQALGS
+1132 LNTTPKQQLQLLGS
-1146 MSSSNIPLSLSF
+1146 MSSSSIPLSLSF

-1163 NYKEKRD
+1163 NCKEKRD

-1179 NESETTGNTLETNN
+1179 TESETTGITLETNN
-1193 ETSIAERE
+1193 EKSIADRE
-1201 MKESVTNI
+1201 VKESVTNI
-1209 SKSAVNENQNVE
+1209 SKPAVNENQNVE
-1221 KRVSSSN
+1221 QRVSSS
-1228 KILKNTALEG
+1228 KQVLKNTALED
-1238 ITNQNKNSN
+1238 ITNENENSDL
-1247 AISINT
+1247 ISINT
-1253 ADNSFEHEKE
+1253 AENSFEHEKE
-1263 KFDLSE
+1263 NFDLAE
-1269 QKVHTVQS
+1269 QKVLTVQS
-1277 NDMSVNY
+1277 NDVAVNH
-1284 KNIKETLTTEK
+1284 KNTIVTLTTEK
-1295 PDKLTTEFFHASQET
+1295 PDKLITELFHPCQET
-1310 QLKTQFDIDDNGK
+1310 QPEIQVDIDTSGK
-1323 SVVLDSTNPSSKNR
+1323 SVVRDSTRPTSQKR
-1337 DINNVEEDTIKET
+1337 DINNVEEDTNKGT
-1350 LRKQSSE
+1350 LRIQSSE
-1357 SEDAFSSNQKPLL
+1357 SEDPFSSNQRPLL
-1370 ISQMSIKD
+1370 VSQMSIKD

-1399 DEQTTKQQ
+1399 DDPTAKQQ

-1418 EEENRQKRYSR
+1418 EEGNRQKRYSR
-1429 NKKDLC
+1429 SKKDLR
-1435 QLTNEWSSTESDITD
+1435 QLTNEWSSAESDITE

-1456 RKYEGCLQKAKSL
+1456 RKYDGCLQKAKSF
-1469 DAGKKVNE
+1469 DAGKMVND

-1505 GKKMNGKL
+1505 GKRINGHL

>member
-1 MVCIENQLAGFYK
+1 
-14 MRKFLDV
+14 
-21 LSVCM
+21 M
-26 SYILFRQRYRSPKP
+26 SHILFRQRFRSPKP

-51 YSIDITPAK
+51 YSIDLTPAK

-79 GSEINFKVPTN
+79 GSKINFKFPTN

-114 LGAVTEI
+114 LGAVTET

-126 PTSPAEVKVNGHS
+126 LASPAEVKVNGHS

-158 TVGDDDNYEIADKPT
+158 TVGDDDNCETADKPA

-233 NNIFISKTAE
+233 NNIFISKNAE

-276 RGGTTSS
+276 RGGSTSS

-304 EQQQQQQQTGRSNN
+304 EQQQEQQKQTGRPNN
-318 QEDKKRGSHTNYRHR
+318 QEDRKRGSSTNYLHR

-374 RRRTRKRSDEESLTE
+374 RRRTRKRSDEDSLTE
-389 NVITLTEEDV
+389 NVITFTEEDV
-399 ASIIRQRRQSER
+399 ASIIRQRRQRER

-421 KKEKENQQENT
+421 KKEKENQENT

-461 GKDVGDK
+461 RKDVGDK
-468 SNGDASSTAGI
+468 PNGDTSSTTGI
-479 LETVRKIK
+479 LETVRKMK

-504 KISKTNEILS
+504 KINKTNEILS
-514 EVEDDIDLIKQDS
+514 AVEDDIDLIKQDS

-593 FDFRTPQRSIDE
+593 FDFRTPQQSLDE
-605 VEDIISSPHSFSDR
+605 VEDIVSSPHRFSDR
-619 SLPDLYDR
+619 SLPDLYDK

-682 KEEDKLDH
+682 KEEDKLEN

-700 IDPRKHSKNADIDKE
+700 IDPRKHGKNADIDKV
-715 NLEDQNDIENQDPQ
+715 NLENQKEIENQKTQ
-729 IQPEI
+729 IQPEF
-734 TNESSKEDTIDMS
+734 TNVSSKENIIDMS
-747 VEENSNHKEN
+747 VEENSNPKEN
-757 SEHNIVGSDA
+757 SEHNIVVTEVL
-767 PTESNVIINE
+767 TESNVIINE
-777 SKDSPVSYGVRD
+777 SKDYPVSYGVRD
-789 IIFESCENDLLEN
+789 DILESCENDSLEN
-802 GNEEITKTIESA
+802 GNEEITKAIESA
-814 LSKQRPPLLST
+814 FSKQRPNLLTT
-825 SLENIVSPEG
+825 SLENILSPEG
-835 SNLSFERIIQI
+835 TNLSFERIIQM
-846 PSPTENA
+846 PSPTENTL
-853 IAKES
+853 AKES
-858 RNILECEPLN
+858 RNIHEYEPFN

-886 EMYLKSTTDS
+886 EMYLKSTTNS

-904 SISESLL
+904 SFSKSLL
-911 TNDFDIFSKLA
+911 TNDIFSKLT
-922 LLDSPTVEESATF
+922 LLDSPTVEESTASN
-935 DLMLEELSDPNVQNG
+935 LMMEELNDPNVQRG
-950 NCTNEPAPDADA
+950 NDTNDPTPDTDA
-962 ATARSLIS
+962 ATSRGHIS

-976 RVEVSRGNSLES
+976 RVQVSRDNSLEL
-988 RDEQDEDIP
+988 RDEQDEDISR
-997 TGTVSENNQSI
+997 GTVSEKYQSI
-1008 EASPNTT
+1008 EARPNITE
-1015 AKSKEEINEDN
+1015 KSEEEINEDN
-1026 EVSTSS
+1026 EVITSS
-1032 NFEADKTQSIDVT
+1032 NIEVDKTQSIDVT
-1045 AKKIVENRGNS
+1045 AKKIEENGRNS
-1056 EIDDVNEMINK
+1056 EIDDVNEMICK

-1079 KMPLNNESENKD
+1079 KMPSHNESDNKD

-1106 LANNNSPNSPK
+1106 LAKSNSLNSPK
-1117 VVSMTKPLMTSSMTS
+1117 LFSMTKPLMTSSMTS
-1132 LNTIPKQQLQALGS
+1132 LNTTPKQQLQLLGS
-1146 MSSSNIPLSLSF
+1146 MSSSSIPLSLSF

-1163 NYKEKRD
+1163 NCKEKRD

-1179 NESETTGNTLETNN
+1179 TESETTGITLETNN
-1193 ETSIAERE
+1193 EKSIADRE
-1201 MKESVTNI
+1201 VKESVTNI
-1209 SKSAVNENQNVE
+1209 SKPAVNENQNVE
-1221 KRVSSSN
+1221 QRVSSS
-1228 KILKNTALEG
+1228 KQVLKNTALED
-1238 ITNQNKNSN
+1238 ITNENENSDL
-1247 AISINT
+1247 ISINT
-1253 ADNSFEHEKE
+1253 EENSFEHEKE
-1263 KFDLSE
+1263 NFDLAE
-1269 QKVHTVQS
+1269 QKVLTVQS
-1277 NDMSVNY
+1277 NDVAVNH
-1284 KNIKETLTTEK
+1284 KNTIVTLTTEK
-1295 PDKLTTEFFHASQET
+1295 PDKLITELFHPCQET
-1310 QLKTQFDIDDNGK
+1310 QPEIQVDIDTSGK
-1323 SVVLDSTNPSSKNR
+1323 SVVRDSTRPTSQKR
-1337 DINNVEEDTIKET
+1337 DINNVAEDTNKGT
-1350 LRKQSSE
+1350 LRIQSSE
-1357 SEDAFSSNQKPLL
+1357 SEDAFSSNQRPLL
-1370 ISQMSIKD
+1370 VSQMSIKD

-1399 DEQTTKQQ
+1399 DDPTAKQQ

-1418 EEENRQKRYSR
+1418 EEGNRQKRYSR
-1429 NKKDLC
+1429 SKKDLR
-1435 QLTNEWSSTESDITD
+1435 QLTNEWSSAESDITE

-1456 RKYEGCLQKAKSL
+1456 RKYDGCLQKAKSF
-1469 DAGKKVNE
+1469 DAGKMVND

-1505 GKKMNGKL
+1505 GKRINGHL

>member
-1 MVCIENQLAGFYK
+1 
-14 MRKFLDV
+14 
-21 LSVCM
+21 M
-26 SYILFRQRYRSPKP
+26 SHILFRQRYRSPKP

-79 GSEINFKVPTN
+79 RSEINFKSSTD
-90 TNAEQDK
+90 TDSEKDK

-121 EEPKS
+121 EEPRS
-126 PTSPAEVKVNGHS
+126 PISLAEVKVNGHS

-188 KMGRSSDKDSK
+188 KMGRSNDKDSK
-199 IEKTV
+199 IDKAV

-233 NNIFISKTAE
+233 NNIFISKNAE
-243 ESFIKAKSSSRDFN
+243 ESFIKSKSSSHDFN
-257 SNSKSNL
+257 SNSKLNL

-276 RGGTTSS
+276 KGGSTSS

-289 SNRIPLKERLRLKQL
+289 YNRIPLKERLRLKQI
-304 EQQQQQQQTGRSNN
+304 EQQQQQTDRSSN
-318 QEDKKRGSHTNYRHR
+318 QEDKKRGSNTNYWHR

-353 FTRFSNSTDSLGTE
+353 FTRFSNSSDSLGTE
-367 NNENISR
+367 SNENISR

-389 NVITLTEEDV
+389 NAITLTEEDI
-399 ASIIRQRRQSER
+399 ATIIRQRRQSES
-411 EEMEE
+411 EQMKE

-432 DNENI
+432 GNENI

-461 GKDVGDK
+461 GKDVGDR
-468 SNGDASSTAGI
+468 SNGDTSSTTGI
-479 LETVRKIK
+479 LETVRKMK

-493 AISSKIKEAKS
+493 AISLKIKEAKS

-514 EVEDDIDLIKQDS
+514 AVEDDIDLIKQDS
-527 FEKNEK
+527 FEKDEK
-533 ACETDDQSSYL
+533 ACERDDQSSYL

-605 VEDIISSPHSFSDR
+605 VEDIVSSPNSFSDR

-682 KEEDKLDH
+682 KEEDKLEH

-700 IDPRKHSKNADIDKE
+700 IDPRKHGKNADLE
-715 NLEDQNDIENQDPQ
+715 NQKDIENQDTQ
-729 IQPEI
+729 IQLEI
-734 TNESSKEDTIDMS
+734 TNVSSKDDITGMS

-757 SEHNIVGSDA
+757 SEHNIVVTKA
-767 PTESNVIINE
+767 PTESDVIINE
-777 SKDSPVSYGVRD
+777 SKDSSVSYGVRD
-789 IIFESCENDLLEN
+789 NTVLEPCENDSLEN
-802 GNEEITKTIESA
+802 RNEEVTKTIDSPF
-814 LSKQRPPLLST
+814 SKRRPNLLTT

-835 SNLSFERIIQI
+835 NNLSFERIIQI
-846 PSPTENA
+846 PSPTENTV
-853 IAKES
+853 AKES
-858 RNILECEPLN
+858 RNILEYESFN
-868 QNANKDSE
+868 QNANKDSK
-876 VVSLTEVPVT
+876 VVSLTKVPVT
-886 EMYLKSTTDS
+886 EMYLKSIAGS

-904 SISESLL
+904 NFSESSLI
-911 TNDFDIFSKLA
+911 NDIDIFSKLA
-922 LLDSPTVEESATF
+922 LLDSPTVKESPTF
-935 DLMLEELSDPNVQNG
+935 DLMLEELSDPNVQKG
-950 NCTNEPAPDADA
+950 NCANDSTPNTDA
-962 ATARSLIS
+962 ATARSHVS
-970 QEFRVH
+970 QEFRVY
-976 RVEVSRGNSLES
+976 RVKVSRGNSLEV

-997 TGTVSENNQSI
+997 TGTVSKKYQSI
-1008 EASPNTT
+1008 EASPNITE
-1015 AKSKEEINEDN
+1015 KSKEEINEGI
-1026 EVSTSS
+1026 VSTSC
-1032 NFEADKTQSIDVT
+1032 NHNADKTKSSDVT
-1045 AKKIVENRGNS
+1045 AKKIVENRPNS
-1056 EIDDVNEMINK
+1056 EIDHVNEMINK
-1067 FAIQPFQLSLKK
+1067 FAMQPFQLSLKK
-1079 KMPLNNESENKD
+1079 KMTSNNEIENE
-1091 NKTKFASSNSFDSLD
+1091 TKSASSNSFDSLD
-1106 LANNNSPNSPK
+1106 LANSNSPNSPK

-1132 LNTIPKQQLQALGS
+1132 LNTIPKQQLQSLGS

-1179 NESETTGNTLETNN
+1179 TESETTDINLETDNK
-1193 ETSIAERE
+1193 SRIVDRE
-1201 MKESVTNI
+1201 IKESITNI
-1209 SKSAVNENQNVE
+1209 SKSEVTENQNIE
-1221 KRVSSSN
+1221 QRVSSS
-1228 KILKNTALEG
+1228 KQVLKNKALKE
-1238 ITNQNKNSN
+1238 IKYRDENSN
-1247 AISINT
+1247 EISLNIAN
-1253 ADNSFEHEKE
+1253 NSLEHEKGN
-1263 KFDLSE
+1263 FDIAE
-1269 QKVHTVQS
+1269 QKVLTVHS
-1277 NDMSVNY
+1277 NDIAINY
-1284 KNIKETLTTEK
+1284 KNIIEALTTEK
-1295 PDKLTTEFFHASQET
+1295 SDKPTTELVHVSLE
-1310 QLKTQFDIDDNGK
+1310 TQFDFDDTGK
-1323 SVVLDSTNPSSKNR
+1323 SVVLDSTKPSSQKQ
-1337 DINNVEEDTIKET
+1337 DINNVEEDAIKKT

-1357 SEDAFSSNQKPLL
+1357 SEDAFSSNQRPLL
-1370 ISQMSIKD
+1370 VSQMSIKD
-1378 YRRRKLERQRTS
+1378 YRRRKLERQQTS

-1399 DEQTTKQQ
+1399 DEPITKQQ

-1418 EEENRQKRYSR
+1418 EEGDRQKRYSR
-1429 NKKDLC
+1429 SKKDLR
-1435 QLTNEWSSTESDITD
+1435 QLTNEWSSTESDIT
-1450 EVSSKA
+1450 EEASSKT
-1456 RKYEGCLQKAKSL
+1456 RKYESCLQKAKSL
-1469 DAGKKVNE
+1469 DAGKKVND

-1486 KLASYD
+1486 KLASYG
-1492 SAKRSYIDSEKYI
+1492 SAKRSYIDSEKNI
-1505 GKKMNGKL
+1505 GKKINGKL
-1513 NQTLFRSQDF
+1513 NQRLFRSQDF

>member
-1 MVCIENQLAGFYK
+1 
-14 MRKFLDV
+14 
-21 LSVCM
+21 M
-26 SYILFRQRYRSPKP
+26 SHILFRQRFRSPKP

-51 YSIDITPAK
+51 YSIDLTPAK

-79 GSEINFKVPTN
+79 GSKINFKFPTN

-114 LGAVTEI
+114 LGAVTET

-126 PTSPAEVKVNGHS
+126 LASPAEVKVNGHS

-158 TVGDDDNYEIADKPT
+158 TVGDDDNCETVDKPA

-233 NNIFISKTAE
+233 NNIFISKNAE

-276 RGGTTSS
+276 RGGSTSS

-304 EQQQQQQQTGRSNN
+304 EQQQEQQKQTGRPNN
-318 QEDKKRGSHTNYRHR
+318 QEDRKRGSSTNYLHR

-374 RRRTRKRSDEESLTE
+374 RRRTRKRSDEDSLTE
-389 NVITLTEEDV
+389 NVITFTEEDV
-399 ASIIRQRRQSER
+399 ASIIRQRRQRER

-421 KKEKENQQENT
+421 KKEKENQENT

-461 GKDVGDK
+461 RKDVGDK
-468 SNGDASSTAGI
+468 PNGDTSSTTGI
-479 LETVRKIK
+479 LETVRKMK

-504 KISKTNEILS
+504 KINKTNEILS
-514 EVEDDIDLIKQDS
+514 AVEDDIDLIKQDS

-593 FDFRTPQRSIDE
+593 FDFRTPQQSLDE
-605 VEDIISSPHSFSDR
+605 VEDIVSSPHRFSDR
-619 SLPDLYDR
+619 SLPDLYDK

-682 KEEDKLDH
+682 KEEDKLENV
-690 IFKLLDTSTF
+690 FKLLDTSTF
-700 IDPRKHSKNADIDKE
+700 IDPRKHGKNADIDKV
-715 NLEDQNDIENQDPQ
+715 NLENQKEIENQKTQ
-729 IQPEI
+729 IQPEF
-734 TNESSKEDTIDMS
+734 TNVSSKENIIDMS
-747 VEENSNHKEN
+747 VEENSNPKEN
-757 SEHNIVGSDA
+757 SEHNIVVTEVL
-767 PTESNVIINE
+767 TESNVIINE
-777 SKDSPVSYGVRD
+777 SKDYPVSYGVRD
-789 IIFESCENDLLEN
+789 DILESCENDSLEN
-802 GNEEITKTIESA
+802 GNEEITKAIESA
-814 LSKQRPPLLST
+814 FSKQRPNLLTT
-825 SLENIVSPEG
+825 SLENILSPEG
-835 SNLSFERIIQI
+835 TNLSFERIIQM
-846 PSPTENA
+846 PSPTENTL
-853 IAKES
+853 AKES
-858 RNILECEPLN
+858 RNIHEYEPFN

-886 EMYLKSTTDS
+886 EMYLKSTTNS

-904 SISESLL
+904 SFSKSLL
-911 TNDFDIFSKLA
+911 TNDIFSKLT
-922 LLDSPTVEESATF
+922 LLDSPTVEESTASN
-935 DLMLEELSDPNVQNG
+935 LMMEELNDPNVQRG
-950 NCTNEPAPDADA
+950 NDTNDPTPDTDA
-962 ATARSLIS
+962 ATSRGHIS

-976 RVEVSRGNSLES
+976 RVQVSRDNSLEL
-988 RDEQDEDIP
+988 RDEQDEDISR
-997 TGTVSENNQSI
+997 GTVSEKYQSI
-1008 EASPNTT
+1008 EARPNITE
-1015 AKSKEEINEDN
+1015 KSEEEINEDN
-1026 EVSTSS
+1026 EVITSS
-1032 NFEADKTQSIDVT
+1032 NIEVDKTQSIDVT
-1045 AKKIVENRGNS
+1045 AKKIEENGRNS
-1056 EIDDVNEMINK
+1056 EIDDVNEMICK

-1079 KMPLNNESENKD
+1079 KMPSHNESDNKD

-1106 LANNNSPNSPK
+1106 LAKSNSLNSPK
-1117 VVSMTKPLMTSSMTS
+1117 LFSMTKPLMTSSMTS
-1132 LNTIPKQQLQALGS
+1132 LNTTPKQQLQLLGS
-1146 MSSSNIPLSLSF
+1146 MSSSSIPLSLSF

-1163 NYKEKRD
+1163 NCKEKRD

-1179 NESETTGNTLETNN
+1179 TESETTGITLETNN
-1193 ETSIAERE
+1193 EKSIADRE
-1201 MKESVTNI
+1201 VKESVTII
-1209 SKSAVNENQNVE
+1209 SKPAVNENQNVE
-1221 KRVSSSN
+1221 QRVSSS
-1228 KILKNTALEG
+1228 KQVLKNTALED
-1238 ITNQNKNSN
+1238 ITNENENSDL
-1247 AISINT
+1247 ISINT
-1253 ADNSFEHEKE
+1253 EENSFEHEKE
-1263 KFDLSE
+1263 NFDLAE
-1269 QKVHTVQS
+1269 QKVLTVQS
-1277 NDMSVNY
+1277 NDVAVNH
-1284 KNIKETLTTEK
+1284 KNTIVTLTTEK
-1295 PDKLTTEFFHASQET
+1295 PDKLITELFHPCQET
-1310 QLKTQFDIDDNGK
+1310 QPEIQVDIDTSGK
-1323 SVVLDSTNPSSKNR
+1323 SVVRDSTRPTSQKR
-1337 DINNVEEDTIKET
+1337 DINNVAEDTNKGT
-1350 LRKQSSE
+1350 LRIQSSE
-1357 SEDAFSSNQKPLL
+1357 SEDAFSSNQRPLL
-1370 ISQMSIKD
+1370 VSQMSIKD

-1399 DEQTTKQQ
+1399 DDPTAKQQ

-1418 EEENRQKRYSR
+1418 EEGNRQKRYSR
-1429 NKKDLC
+1429 SKKDLR
-1435 QLTNEWSSTESDITD
+1435 QLTNEWSSAESDITE

-1456 RKYEGCLQKAKSL
+1456 RKYDGCLQKAKSF
-1469 DAGKKVNE
+1469 DAGKMVND

-1505 GKKMNGKL
+1505 GKRINGHL

>member
-1 MVCIENQLAGFYK
+1 
-14 MRKFLDV
+14 
-21 LSVCM
+21 M
-26 SYILFRQRYRSPKP
+26 SHILFRQRFRSPKP

-51 YSIDITPAK
+51 YSIDLTPAK

-79 GSEINFKVPTN
+79 GSKINFKFPTN

-114 LGAVTEI
+114 LGAVTET

-126 PTSPAEVKVNGHS
+126 LASPAEVKVNGHS

-158 TVGDDDNYEIADKPT
+158 TVGDDDNCETADKPA

-233 NNIFISKTAE
+233 NNIFISKNAE

-276 RGGTTSS
+276 RGGSTSS

-304 EQQQQQQQTGRSNN
+304 EQQQEQQKQTGRSNN
-318 QEDKKRGSHTNYRHR
+318 QEDRKRGSSTNYLHR

-374 RRRTRKRSDEESLTE
+374 RRRTRKRSDEDSLTE
-389 NVITLTEEDV
+389 NVITFTEEDV
-399 ASIIRQRRQSER
+399 ASIIRQRRQRER

-421 KKEKENQQENT
+421 KKEKENQENT

-461 GKDVGDK
+461 RKDVGDK
-468 SNGDASSTAGI
+468 PNGDTSSTTGI
-479 LETVRKIK
+479 LETVRKMK

-504 KISKTNEILS
+504 KINKTNEILS
-514 EVEDDIDLIKQDS
+514 AVEDDIDLIKQDS

-593 FDFRTPQRSIDE
+593 FDFRTPQQSLDE
-605 VEDIISSPHSFSDR
+605 VEDIVSSPHRFSDR
-619 SLPDLYDR
+619 SLPDLYDK

-682 KEEDKLDH
+682 KEEDKLEN

-700 IDPRKHSKNADIDKE
+700 IDPRKHGKNADIDKV
-715 NLEDQNDIENQDPQ
+715 NLENQKEIENQKTQ
-729 IQPEI
+729 IQPEF
-734 TNESSKEDTIDMS
+734 TNVSSKESIIDMS
-747 VEENSNHKEN
+747 VEENSNPKEN
-757 SEHNIVGSDA
+757 SEHNIVVTEVL
-767 PTESNVIINE
+767 TESNVIINE
-777 SKDSPVSYGVRD
+777 SKDYPVSYGVRD
-789 IIFESCENDLLEN
+789 DILESCENDSLEN
-802 GNEEITKTIESA
+802 GNEEITKAIESA
-814 LSKQRPPLLST
+814 FSKQRPNLLTT
-825 SLENIVSPEG
+825 SLENILSPEG
-835 SNLSFERIIQI
+835 TNLSFERIIQM
-846 PSPTENA
+846 PSPTENTL
-853 IAKES
+853 AKES
-858 RNILECEPLN
+858 RNIHEYEPFN

-886 EMYLKSTTDS
+886 EMYLKSTTNS

-904 SISESLL
+904 SFSKSLL
-911 TNDFDIFSKLA
+911 TNDIFSKLT
-922 LLDSPTVEESATF
+922 LLDSPTVEESTASN
-935 DLMLEELSDPNVQNG
+935 LMMEELNDPNVQRG
-950 NCTNEPAPDADA
+950 NDTNDPTPDTDA
-962 ATARSLIS
+962 ATSRGHIS

-976 RVEVSRGNSLES
+976 RVQVSRDNSLEL
-988 RDEQDEDIP
+988 RDEQDEDISR
-997 TGTVSENNQSI
+997 GTVSEKYQSI
-1008 EASPNTT
+1008 EARPNITE
-1015 AKSKEEINEDN
+1015 KSEEEINEDN
-1026 EVSTSS
+1026 EVITSS
-1032 NFEADKTQSIDVT
+1032 NIEVDKTQSIDVT
-1045 AKKIVENRGNS
+1045 AKKIEENGRNS
-1056 EIDDVNEMINK
+1056 EIDDVNEMICK
-1067 FAIQPFQLSLKK
+1067 FALQPFQLSLKK
-1079 KMPLNNESENKD
+1079 KMPSHNESDNKD

-1106 LANNNSPNSPK
+1106 LAKSNSLNSPK
-1117 VVSMTKPLMTSSMTS
+1117 LFSMTKPLMTSSMTS
-1132 LNTIPKQQLQALGS
+1132 LNTTPKQQLQLLGS
-1146 MSSSNIPLSLSF
+1146 MSSSSIPLSLSF

-1163 NYKEKRD
+1163 NCKEKRD

-1179 NESETTGNTLETNN
+1179 TESETTGITLETNN
-1193 ETSIAERE
+1193 EKSIADRE
-1201 MKESVTNI
+1201 VKESVTNI
-1209 SKSAVNENQNVE
+1209 SKPAVNENQNVE
-1221 KRVSSSN
+1221 QRVSSS
-1228 KILKNTALEG
+1228 KQVLKNTALED
-1238 ITNQNKNSN
+1238 ITNENENSDL
-1247 AISINT
+1247 ISINT
-1253 ADNSFEHEKE
+1253 EENSFEHEKE
-1263 KFDLSE
+1263 NFDLAE
-1269 QKVHTVQS
+1269 QKVLTVQS
-1277 NDMSVNY
+1277 NDVAVNH
-1284 KNIKETLTTEK
+1284 KNTIVTLTTEK
-1295 PDKLTTEFFHASQET
+1295 PDKLITELFHPCQET
-1310 QLKTQFDIDDNGK
+1310 QPEIQVDIDTSGK
-1323 SVVLDSTNPSSKNR
+1323 SVVRDSTRPTSQKR
-1337 DINNVEEDTIKET
+1337 DINNVAEDTNKGT
-1350 LRKQSSE
+1350 LRIQSSE
-1357 SEDAFSSNQKPLL
+1357 SEDAFSSNQRPLL
-1370 ISQMSIKD
+1370 VSQMSIKD

-1399 DEQTTKQQ
+1399 DDPTAKQQ

-1418 EEENRQKRYSR
+1418 EEGNRQKRYSR
-1429 NKKDLC
+1429 SKKDLR
-1435 QLTNEWSSTESDITD
+1435 QLTNEWSSAESDITE

-1456 RKYEGCLQKAKSL
+1456 RKYDGCLQKAKSF
-1469 DAGKKVNE
+1469 DAGKMVND

-1505 GKKMNGKL
+1505 GKRINGHL

>member
-1 MVCIENQLAGFYK
+1 
-14 MRKFLDV
+14 
-21 LSVCM
+21 M
-26 SYILFRQRYRSPKP
+26 SHILFRQRYRSPKP

-51 YSIDITPAK
+51 YSIDLTPAK

-79 GSEINFKVPTN
+79 GSKINFKFPTN

-114 LGAVTEI
+114 LGAVTET

-126 PTSPAEVKVNGHS
+126 LASPAEVKVNGHS

-158 TVGDDDNYEIADKPT
+158 TVGDDDNCETADKPA

-233 NNIFISKTAE
+233 NNIFISKNAE

-276 RGGTTSS
+276 RGGSTSS

-304 EQQQQQQQTGRSNN
+304 EQQQQQQKQTGRSNN
-318 QEDKKRGSHTNYRHR
+318 QEDRKRGSNTNYLHR

-374 RRRTRKRSDEESLTE
+374 RRRTRKRSDEDSLTE

-399 ASIIRQRRQSER
+399 ASIIRQRRQSEG

-421 KKEKENQQENT
+421 KKEKENQENT

-461 GKDVGDK
+461 RKDVGDK
-468 SNGDASSTAGI
+468 PNGDTSSTTGI

-504 KISKTNEILS
+504 KINKTNEILS
-514 EVEDDIDLIKQDS
+514 AVEDDIDLVKQDS

-593 FDFRTPQRSIDE
+593 FDFRTPQQSLDE
-605 VEDIISSPHSFSDR
+605 VEDIVSSPHRFSDR
-619 SLPDLYDR
+619 SLPDLYDK

-655 DLERVYRLTPPRLPS
+655 DLQRVYRLTPPRLPS

-682 KEEDKLDH
+682 KEEDKLEN

-700 IDPRKHSKNADIDKE
+700 IDPRKHGKNADIDKV
-715 NLEDQNDIENQDPQ
+715 NLENQKEIENQKTQ

-734 TNESSKEDTIDMS
+734 TNVSSKENIIDMN
-747 VEENSNHKEN
+747 VEENSNPKEN
-757 SEHNIVGSDA
+757 SEHNIVVTEVL
-767 PTESNVIINE
+767 TESNVIINE
-777 SKDSPVSYGVRD
+777 SKDYPVSYGVRD
-789 IIFESCENDLLEN
+789 DILESCENDSLEN
-802 GNEEITKTIESA
+802 GNGEITKAIESA
-814 LSKQRPPLLST
+814 FSKQRPNLLTT

-835 SNLSFERIIQI
+835 TNFSFERIIQI
-846 PSPTENA
+846 PSPTENTL
-853 IAKES
+853 AKES
-858 RNILECEPLN
+858 RNILEHEPFN

-886 EMYLKSTTDS
+886 EMYLKSTTNS

-904 SISESLL
+904 SFSKSLL
-911 TNDFDIFSKLA
+911 TNDIFSKLT
-922 LLDSPTVEESATF
+922 LLDSPTVEESTASN
-935 DLMLEELSDPNVQNG
+935 LMMEELNDPNVQRG
-950 NCTNEPAPDADA
+950 NDTNDPTPDTDT
-962 ATARSLIS
+962 ATSRDHIS

-976 RVEVSRGNSLES
+976 RVQVSRDNSLEL
-988 RDEQDEDIP
+988 RDEQDEDISR
-997 TGTVSENNQSI
+997 GTVSEKYQSI
-1008 EASPNTT
+1008 EARPNITE
-1015 AKSKEEINEDN
+1015 KSEEEINEDN
-1026 EVSTSS
+1026 EVITSS
-1032 NFEADKTQSIDVT
+1032 NIEVDKTQSIDVT
-1045 AKKIVENRGNS
+1045 AKKIEENGRNS
-1056 EIDDVNEMINK
+1056 EIDDVNEIICK

-1079 KMPLNNESENKD
+1079 KMPSHNESDNKD

-1106 LANNNSPNSPK
+1106 LAKSNSLNSPK
-1117 VVSMTKPLMTSSMTS
+1117 LFSMTKPLMTSSMTS
-1132 LNTIPKQQLQALGS
+1132 LNTTPKQQLQLLGS
-1146 MSSSNIPLSLSF
+1146 MSSSSIPLSLSF

-1163 NYKEKRD
+1163 NCKEKRD

-1179 NESETTGNTLETNN
+1179 TESETTGITLETNN
-1193 ETSIAERE
+1193 EKSITDRE

-1209 SKSAVNENQNVE
+1209 SKPAVNENQNVE
-1221 KRVSSSN
+1221 QRVSSS
-1228 KILKNTALEG
+1228 KQVLKNTALED
-1238 ITNQNKNSN
+1238 ITNENENSDL
-1247 AISINT
+1247 ISINT
-1253 ADNSFEHEKE
+1253 AENSFEHEKE
-1263 KFDLSE
+1263 NFDLAE
-1269 QKVHTVQS
+1269 QKVLTVQS
-1277 NDMSVNY
+1277 NDVAVNH
-1284 KNIKETLTTEK
+1284 KNTIVTLTTEK
-1295 PDKLTTEFFHASQET
+1295 PDKLITELFHPCQET
-1310 QLKTQFDIDDNGK
+1310 QPEIQVDIDTSGK
-1323 SVVLDSTNPSSKNR
+1323 SVVRDSTRPTSQKR
-1337 DINNVEEDTIKET
+1337 DINNVEEDTNKGT
-1350 LRKQSSE
+1350 LRIQSSE
-1357 SEDAFSSNQKPLL
+1357 SEDALSSNQRPLL
-1370 ISQMSIKD
+1370 VSQMSIKD

-1399 DEQTTKQQ
+1399 DDPTAKQQ

-1418 EEENRQKRYSR
+1418 EEANRQKRYSR
-1429 NKKDLC
+1429 SKKDLR
-1435 QLTNEWSSTESDITD
+1435 QLTNEWSSAESDIT
-1450 EVSSKA
+1450 EEASSKA
-1456 RKYEGCLQKAKSL
+1456 RKYDGCLQKAKSF
-1469 DAGKKVNE
+1469 DAGKMVND

-1492 SAKRSYIDSEKYI
+1492 SAKRSYTDSEKYI
-1505 GKKMNGKL
+1505 GKRINGNL

>member
-1 MVCIENQLAGFYK
+1 
-14 MRKFLDV
+14 
-21 LSVCM
+21 M
-26 SYILFRQRYRSPKP
+26 SHILFRQRFRSPKP

-51 YSIDITPAK
+51 YSIDLTPAK

-79 GSEINFKVPTN
+79 GSKINFKFPTN

-114 LGAVTEI
+114 LGAVTET

-126 PTSPAEVKVNGHS
+126 LASPAEVKVNGHS

-158 TVGDDDNYEIADKPT
+158 TVGDDDNCETADKPA

-233 NNIFISKTAE
+233 NNIFISKNAE

-276 RGGTTSS
+276 RGGSTSS

-304 EQQQQQQQTGRSNN
+304 EQQQEQQKQTGRPNN
-318 QEDKKRGSHTNYRHR
+318 QEDRKRGSSTNYLHR

-374 RRRTRKRSDEESLTE
+374 RRRTRKRSDEDSLTE
-389 NVITLTEEDV
+389 NVITFTEEDV
-399 ASIIRQRRQSER
+399 ASIIRQRRQRER

-421 KKEKENQQENT
+421 KKEKENQENT

-461 GKDVGDK
+461 RKDVGDK
-468 SNGDASSTAGI
+468 PNGDTSSTTGI
-479 LETVRKIK
+479 LETVRKMK

-504 KISKTNEILS
+504 KINKANEILS
-514 EVEDDIDLIKQDS
+514 AVEDDIDLIKQDS

-593 FDFRTPQRSIDE
+593 FDFRTPQQSLDE
-605 VEDIISSPHSFSDR
+605 VEDIVSSPHRFSDR
-619 SLPDLYDR
+619 SLPDLYDK

-682 KEEDKLDH
+682 KEEDKLEN

-700 IDPRKHSKNADIDKE
+700 IDPRKHGKNADIDKV
-715 NLEDQNDIENQDPQ
+715 NLENQKEIENQKTQ
-729 IQPEI
+729 IQPEF
-734 TNESSKEDTIDMS
+734 TNVSSKENIIDMS
-747 VEENSNHKEN
+747 VEENSNPKEN
-757 SEHNIVGSDA
+757 SEHNIVVTEVL
-767 PTESNVIINE
+767 TESNVIINE
-777 SKDSPVSYGVRD
+777 SKDYPVSYGVRD
-789 IIFESCENDLLEN
+789 DILESCENDSLEN
-802 GNEEITKTIESA
+802 GNEEITKAIESA
-814 LSKQRPPLLST
+814 FSKQRPNLLTT
-825 SLENIVSPEG
+825 SLENILSPEG
-835 SNLSFERIIQI
+835 TNLSFERIIQM
-846 PSPTENA
+846 PSPTENTL
-853 IAKES
+853 AKES
-858 RNILECEPLN
+858 RNIHEYEPFN

-886 EMYLKSTTDS
+886 EMYLKSTTNS

-904 SISESLL
+904 SFSKSLL
-911 TNDFDIFSKLA
+911 TNDIFSKLT
-922 LLDSPTVEESATF
+922 LLDSPTVEESTASN
-935 DLMLEELSDPNVQNG
+935 LMMEELNDPNVQRG
-950 NCTNEPAPDADA
+950 NDTNDPTPDTDA
-962 ATARSLIS
+962 ATSRGHIS

-976 RVEVSRGNSLES
+976 RVQVSRDNSLEL
-988 RDEQDEDIP
+988 RDEQDEDISR
-997 TGTVSENNQSI
+997 GTVSEKYQSI
-1008 EASPNTT
+1008 EARPNITE
-1015 AKSKEEINEDN
+1015 KSEEEINEDN
-1026 EVSTSS
+1026 EVITSS
-1032 NFEADKTQSIDVT
+1032 NIEVDKTQSIDVT
-1045 AKKIVENRGNS
+1045 AKKIEENGRNS
-1056 EIDDVNEMINK
+1056 EIDDVNEMICK

-1079 KMPLNNESENKD
+1079 KMPSHNESDNKD

-1106 LANNNSPNSPK
+1106 LAKSNSLNSPK
-1117 VVSMTKPLMTSSMTS
+1117 LFSMTKPLMTSSMTS
-1132 LNTIPKQQLQALGS
+1132 LNTTPKQQLQLLGS
-1146 MSSSNIPLSLSF
+1146 MSSSSIPLSLSF

-1163 NYKEKRD
+1163 NCKEKRD
-1170 SHLKLLTSN
+1170 SYLKLLTSN
-1179 NESETTGNTLETNN
+1179 TESETTGITLETNN
-1193 ETSIAERE
+1193 EKSIADRE
-1201 MKESVTNI
+1201 VKESVTNI
-1209 SKSAVNENQNVE
+1209 SKPAVNENQNVE
-1221 KRVSSSN
+1221 QRVSSS
-1228 KILKNTALEG
+1228 KQVLKNTALED
-1238 ITNQNKNSN
+1238 ITNENENSDL
-1247 AISINT
+1247 ISINT
-1253 ADNSFEHEKE
+1253 EENSFEHEKE
-1263 KFDLSE
+1263 NFDLAE
-1269 QKVHTVQS
+1269 QKVLTVQS
-1277 NDMSVNY
+1277 NDVAVNH
-1284 KNIKETLTTEK
+1284 KNTIVTLTTEK
-1295 PDKLTTEFFHASQET
+1295 PDKLITELFHPCQET
-1310 QLKTQFDIDDNGK
+1310 QPEIQVDIDTSGK
-1323 SVVLDSTNPSSKNR
+1323 SVVRDSTRPTSQKR
-1337 DINNVEEDTIKET
+1337 DINNVAEDTNKGT
-1350 LRKQSSE
+1350 LRIQSSE
-1357 SEDAFSSNQKPLL
+1357 SEDAFSSNQRPLL
-1370 ISQMSIKD
+1370 VSQMSIKD

-1399 DEQTTKQQ
+1399 DDPTAKQQ

-1418 EEENRQKRYSR
+1418 EEGNRQKRYSR
-1429 NKKDLC
+1429 SKKDLR
-1435 QLTNEWSSTESDITD
+1435 QLTNEWSSAESDITE

-1456 RKYEGCLQKAKSL
+1456 RKYDGCLQKANSF
-1469 DAGKKVNE
+1469 DAGKMVND

-1505 GKKMNGKL
+1505 GKRINGHL

>member
-1 MVCIENQLAGFYK
+1 
-14 MRKFLDV
+14 
-21 LSVCM
+21 
-26 SYILFRQRYRSPKP
+26 
-40 PFEYSPPERSP
+40 
-51 YSIDITPAK
+51 
-60 VISPPR
+60 
-66 SPTDKEGNRIRDL
+66 
-79 GSEINFKVPTN
+79 
-90 TNAEQDK
+90 
-97 ITDKSKL
+97 
-104 RRKHDKFATK
+104 
-114 LGAVTEI
+114 
-121 EEPKS
+121 
-126 PTSPAEVKVNGHS
+126 
-139 NFDSS
+139 
-144 KLFAE
+144 
-149 NKDQKKKLF
+149 
-158 TVGDDDNYEIADKPT
+158 
-173 KRRSFLETIKNAANK
+173 
-188 KMGRSSDKDSK
+188 MGRSSDKDSK

-233 NNIFISKTAE
+233 NNIFISKNAE

-276 RGGTTSS
+276 RGGSTSS

-304 EQQQQQQQTGRSNN
+304 EQQQEQQKQTGRSNN
-318 QEDKKRGSHTNYRHR
+318 QEDRKRGSSTNYLHR

-374 RRRTRKRSDEESLTE
+374 RRRTRKRSDEDSLTE
-389 NVITLTEEDV
+389 NVITFTEEDV
-399 ASIIRQRRQSER
+399 ASIIRQRRQRER

-421 KKEKENQQENT
+421 KKEKENQENT

-461 GKDVGDK
+461 RKDVGDK
-468 SNGDASSTAGI
+468 PNGDTSSTTGI
-479 LETVRKIK
+479 LETVRKMK

-504 KISKTNEILS
+504 KINKTNEILS
-514 EVEDDIDLIKQDS
+514 AVEGDIDLIKQDS

-593 FDFRTPQRSIDE
+593 FDFRTPQQSLDE
-605 VEDIISSPHSFSDR
+605 VEDIVSSPHRFSDR
-619 SLPDLYDR
+619 SLPDLYDK

-682 KEEDKLDH
+682 KEEDKLEN

-700 IDPRKHSKNADIDKE
+700 IDPRKHGKNADIDKV
-715 NLEDQNDIENQDPQ
+715 NLENQKEIENQKTQ
-729 IQPEI
+729 IQPEF
-734 TNESSKEDTIDMS
+734 TNVSSKENIIDMS
-747 VEENSNHKEN
+747 VEENSNPKEN
-757 SEHNIVGSDA
+757 SEHNIVVTEVL
-767 PTESNVIINE
+767 TESNVIINE
-777 SKDSPVSYGVRD
+777 SKDYPVSYGVRD
-789 IIFESCENDLLEN
+789 DILESCENDSLEN
-802 GNEEITKTIESA
+802 GNEEITKAIESA
-814 LSKQRPPLLST
+814 FSKQRPNLLTT
-825 SLENIVSPEG
+825 SLENILSPEG
-835 SNLSFERIIQI
+835 TNLSFERIIQM
-846 PSPTENA
+846 PSPTENTL
-853 IAKES
+853 AKES
-858 RNILECEPLN
+858 RNIHEYEPFN

-886 EMYLKSTTDS
+886 EMYLKSTTNS

-904 SISESLL
+904 SFSKSLL
-911 TNDFDIFSKLA
+911 TNDIFSKLT
-922 LLDSPTVEESATF
+922 LLDSPTVEESTASN
-935 DLMLEELSDPNVQNG
+935 LMMEELNDPNVQRG
-950 NCTNEPAPDADA
+950 NDTNDPTPDTDA
-962 ATARSLIS
+962 ATSRGHIS

-976 RVEVSRGNSLES
+976 RVQVSRDNSLEL
-988 RDEQDEDIP
+988 RDEQDEDISR
-997 TGTVSENNQSI
+997 GTVSEKYQSI
-1008 EASPNTT
+1008 EARPNITE
-1015 AKSKEEINEDN
+1015 KSEEEINEDN
-1026 EVSTSS
+1026 EVITSS
-1032 NFEADKTQSIDVT
+1032 NIEVDKTQSIDVT
-1045 AKKIVENRGNS
+1045 AKKIEENGRNS
-1056 EIDDVNEMINK
+1056 EIDDVNEMICK

-1079 KMPLNNESENKD
+1079 KMPSHNESDNKD

-1106 LANNNSPNSPK
+1106 LAKSNSLNSPK
-1117 VVSMTKPLMTSSMTS
+1117 LFSMTKPLMTSSMTS
-1132 LNTIPKQQLQALGS
+1132 LNTTPKQQLQLLGS
-1146 MSSSNIPLSLSF
+1146 MSSSSIPLSLSF

-1179 NESETTGNTLETNN
+1179 TESETTGITLETNN
-1193 ETSIAERE
+1193 EKSIADRE
-1201 MKESVTNI
+1201 VKESVTNI
-1209 SKSAVNENQNVE
+1209 SKPAVNENQNVE
-1221 KRVSSSN
+1221 QRVSSS
-1228 KILKNTALEG
+1228 KQVLKNTALED
-1238 ITNQNKNSN
+1238 ITNENENSDL
-1247 AISINT
+1247 ISINT
-1253 ADNSFEHEKE
+1253 EENSFEHEKE
-1263 KFDLSE
+1263 NFDLAE
-1269 QKVHTVQS
+1269 QKVLTVQS
-1277 NDMSVNY
+1277 NDVAVNH
-1284 KNIKETLTTEK
+1284 KNTIVTLTTEK
-1295 PDKLTTEFFHASQET
+1295 PDKLITELFHPCQET
-1310 QLKTQFDIDDNGK
+1310 QPEIQVDIDTSGK
-1323 SVVLDSTNPSSKNR
+1323 SVVRDSTRPTSQKR
-1337 DINNVEEDTIKET
+1337 DINNVEEDTNKGT
-1350 LRKQSSE
+1350 LRIQSSE
-1357 SEDAFSSNQKPLL
+1357 SEDAFSSNQRPLL
-1370 ISQMSIKD
+1370 VSQMSIKD

-1399 DEQTTKQQ
+1399 DDPTAKQQ

-1418 EEENRQKRYSR
+1418 EEGNRQKRYSR
-1429 NKKDLC
+1429 SKKDLR
-1435 QLTNEWSSTESDITD
+1435 QLTNEWSSAESDITE

-1456 RKYEGCLQKAKSL
+1456 RKYDGCLQKAKSF
-1469 DAGKKVNE
+1469 DAGKMVND
-1477 SLSDPIEKY
+1477 SLSDPIGKY

-1505 GKKMNGKL
+1505 GKRINGHL

>member
-1 MVCIENQLAGFYK
+1 
-14 MRKFLDV
+14 
-21 LSVCM
+21 M
-26 SYILFRQRYRSPKP
+26 SHILFRQRYRSPKP

-51 YSIDITPAK
+51 YSIDLTPAK

-79 GSEINFKVPTN
+79 GSKINFKFPTN

-126 PTSPAEVKVNGHS
+126 LASPAEVKVNGHS

-158 TVGDDDNYEIADKPT
+158 TVGDDDNCETADKPA

-233 NNIFISKTAE
+233 NNIFISKNAE

-276 RGGTTSS
+276 RGGSTSS

-304 EQQQQQQQTGRSNN
+304 EQQQQQQKQTGRSNN
-318 QEDKKRGSHTNYRHR
+318 QKDRKRGSNTNYLHR

-374 RRRTRKRSDEESLTE
+374 RRRTGKRSDEDSLTE

-399 ASIIRQRRQSER
+399 ASIIRQRRQSEG

-421 KKEKENQQENT
+421 KKEKENQENT

-461 GKDVGDK
+461 RKDVGDK
-468 SNGDASSTAGI
+468 PNGDTSSTTGI

-504 KISKTNEILS
+504 KINKTNEILS
-514 EVEDDIDLIKQDS
+514 AVEDDIDLVKQDS

-593 FDFRTPQRSIDE
+593 FDFRTPQQSLDE
-605 VEDIISSPHSFSDR
+605 VEDIVSSPHRFSDR
-619 SLPDLYDR
+619 SLPDLYDK

-655 DLERVYRLTPPRLPS
+655 DLQRVYRLTPPRLPS

-682 KEEDKLDH
+682 KEEDKLEN

-700 IDPRKHSKNADIDKE
+700 IDPRKHGKNADIDKV
-715 NLEDQNDIENQDPQ
+715 NLENQKEIENQKTQ

-734 TNESSKEDTIDMS
+734 TNVSSKENIIDMN
-747 VEENSNHKEN
+747 VEENSNPKEN
-757 SEHNIVGSDA
+757 SEHNIVVTEVL
-767 PTESNVIINE
+767 TESNVIINE
-777 SKDSPVSYGVRD
+777 SKDYPVSYGVRD
-789 IIFESCENDLLEN
+789 DILESCENDSLEN
-802 GNEEITKTIESA
+802 GNEEITKAIESA
-814 LSKQRPPLLST
+814 FSKQRPNLLTT

-835 SNLSFERIIQI
+835 TNFSFERIIQI
-846 PSPTENA
+846 PSPTENTL
-853 IAKES
+853 AKES
-858 RNILECEPLN
+858 RNILEHEPFN

-886 EMYLKSTTDS
+886 EMYLKSTTNS

-904 SISESLL
+904 SFSKSLL
-911 TNDFDIFSKLA
+911 TNDIFSKLT
-922 LLDSPTVEESATF
+922 LLDSPTVEESTASN
-935 DLMLEELSDPNVQNG
+935 LMMEELNDPNVQRG
-950 NCTNEPAPDADA
+950 NDTNDPTPDTDT
-962 ATARSLIS
+962 ATSRDHIS

-976 RVEVSRGNSLES
+976 RVQVSRDNSLEL
-988 RDEQDEDIP
+988 RDEQDEDISR
-997 TGTVSENNQSI
+997 GTVSEKYQSI
-1008 EASPNTT
+1008 EARPNITE
-1015 AKSKEEINEDN
+1015 KSEEEINEDN
-1026 EVSTSS
+1026 EVITSS
-1032 NFEADKTQSIDVT
+1032 NIEVDKTQSIDVT
-1045 AKKIVENRGNS
+1045 AKKIEENGRNS
-1056 EIDDVNEMINK
+1056 EIDDVNEIICK

-1079 KMPLNNESENKD
+1079 KMPSHNESDNKD

-1106 LANNNSPNSPK
+1106 LAKSNSLNSPK
-1117 VVSMTKPLMTSSMTS
+1117 LFSMTKPLMTSSMTS
-1132 LNTIPKQQLQALGS
+1132 LNTTPKQQLQLLGS
-1146 MSSSNIPLSLSF
+1146 MSSSSIPLSLSF

-1163 NYKEKRD
+1163 NCKEKRD

-1179 NESETTGNTLETNN
+1179 TESETTGITLETNN
-1193 ETSIAERE
+1193 EKSITDRE

-1209 SKSAVNENQNVE
+1209 SKPAVNENQNVE
-1221 KRVSSSN
+1221 QRVSSS
-1228 KILKNTALEG
+1228 KQVLKNTALED
-1238 ITNQNKNSN
+1238 ITNENENSDL
-1247 AISINT
+1247 ISINT
-1253 ADNSFEHEKE
+1253 AENSFEHEKE
-1263 KFDLSE
+1263 NFDLAE
-1269 QKVHTVQS
+1269 QKVLTVQS
-1277 NDMSVNY
+1277 NDVAVNH
-1284 KNIKETLTTEK
+1284 KNTIVTLTTEK
-1295 PDKLTTEFFHASQET
+1295 PDKLITELFHPCQET
-1310 QLKTQFDIDDNGK
+1310 QPEIQVDIDTSGK
-1323 SVVLDSTNPSSKNR
+1323 SVVRDSTRPTSQKR
-1337 DINNVEEDTIKET
+1337 DINNVEEDTNKGT
-1350 LRKQSSE
+1350 LRIQSSE
-1357 SEDAFSSNQKPLL
+1357 SEDAFSSNQRPLL
-1370 ISQMSIKD
+1370 VSQMSIKD

-1399 DEQTTKQQ
+1399 DDPTAKQQ

-1418 EEENRQKRYSR
+1418 EEGNRQKRYSR
-1429 NKKDLC
+1429 SKKDLR
-1435 QLTNEWSSTESDITD
+1435 QLTNEWSSAESDIT
-1450 EVSSKA
+1450 EEASSKA
-1456 RKYEGCLQKAKSL
+1456 RKYDGCLQKAKSF
-1469 DAGKKVNE
+1469 DAGEMVND

-1505 GKKMNGKL
+1505 GKRINGNL

>member
-1 MVCIENQLAGFYK
+1 
-14 MRKFLDV
+14 
-21 LSVCM
+21 M
-26 SYILFRQRYRSPKP
+26 SHILFRQRYRSPKP

-51 YSIDITPAK
+51 YSIDLTPAK

-79 GSEINFKVPTN
+79 GSKINFKFPTN

-114 LGAVTEI
+114 LGAVTET

-126 PTSPAEVKVNGHS
+126 LASPAEVKVNGHS

-158 TVGDDDNYEIADKPT
+158 TVGDDDNCETADKPA

-233 NNIFISKTAE
+233 NNIFISKNAE

-276 RGGTTSS
+276 RGGSTSS

-304 EQQQQQQQTGRSNN
+304 EQQQEQQKQTGRSNN
-318 QEDKKRGSHTNYRHR
+318 QEDRKRGSSTNYLHR

-374 RRRTRKRSDEESLTE
+374 RRRTGKRSDEDSLTE
-389 NVITLTEEDV
+389 NVITFTEEDV
-399 ASIIRQRRQSER
+399 ASIIRQRRQRER

-421 KKEKENQQENT
+421 KKEKENQENT

-461 GKDVGDK
+461 RKDVGDK
-468 SNGDASSTAGI
+468 PNGDTSSTTGI
-479 LETVRKIK
+479 LETVRKMK

-504 KISKTNEILS
+504 KINKTNEILS
-514 EVEDDIDLIKQDS
+514 AVEDDIDLVKQDS

-566 KAFNNMFVVVDEDT
+566 KAFNNMFVVVDEET

-593 FDFRTPQRSIDE
+593 FDFRTPQQSLDE
-605 VEDIISSPHSFSDR
+605 VEDIVSSPHRFSDR
-619 SLPDLYDR
+619 SLPDLYDK

-682 KEEDKLDH
+682 KEEDKLEN

-700 IDPRKHSKNADIDKE
+700 IDPRKHGKNADIDKV
-715 NLEDQNDIENQDPQ
+715 NLENQKEIENQKTQ

-734 TNESSKEDTIDMS
+734 TNVSSKENIIDMN
-747 VEENSNHKEN
+747 VEENSNPKEN
-757 SEHNIVGSDA
+757 SEHNIVVTEVL
-767 PTESNVIINE
+767 TESNVIINE
-777 SKDSPVSYGVRD
+777 SKDYPVSYGVRD
-789 IIFESCENDLLEN
+789 DILESCENDSLEN
-802 GNEEITKTIESA
+802 GNEEITKAIESA
-814 LSKQRPPLLST
+814 FSKQRPNLLAT
-825 SLENIVSPEG
+825 SLENILSPEG
-835 SNLSFERIIQI
+835 TNLSFERIIQM
-846 PSPTENA
+846 PSPTENTL
-853 IAKES
+853 AKES
-858 RNILECEPLN
+858 RNIHEYEPFN

-886 EMYLKSTTDS
+886 EMYLKSTTNS

-904 SISESLL
+904 SFSKSLL
-911 TNDFDIFSKLA
+911 TNDIFSKLT
-922 LLDSPTVEESATF
+922 LLDSPTVEESTASN
-935 DLMLEELSDPNVQNG
+935 LMMEELNDPNVQRG
-950 NCTNEPAPDADA
+950 NDTNDPTPDTDT
-962 ATARSLIS
+962 ATSRDHIS

-976 RVEVSRGNSLES
+976 RVQVSRDNSLEL
-988 RDEQDEDIP
+988 RDEQDEDISR
-997 TGTVSENNQSI
+997 GTVSEKYQSI
-1008 EASPNTT
+1008 EARPNITE
-1015 AKSKEEINEDN
+1015 KSEEEINEDN
-1026 EVSTSS
+1026 EVITSS
-1032 NFEADKTQSIDVT
+1032 NIEVDKTQSIDVT
-1045 AKKIVENRGNS
+1045 AKKIEENGRNS
-1056 EIDDVNEMINK
+1056 EIDDVNEMICK

-1079 KMPLNNESENKD
+1079 KMPSHNESDNKD

-1106 LANNNSPNSPK
+1106 LAKSNSLNSPK
-1117 VVSMTKPLMTSSMTS
+1117 LFSMTKPLMTSSMTS
-1132 LNTIPKQQLQALGS
+1132 LNTTPKQQLQLLGS
-1146 MSSSNIPLSLSF
+1146 MSSSSIPLSLSF

-1163 NYKEKRD
+1163 NCKEKRD

-1179 NESETTGNTLETNN
+1179 TESETTGITLETNN
-1193 ETSIAERE
+1193 EKSITDRE

-1209 SKSAVNENQNVE
+1209 SKPAVNENQNVE
-1221 KRVSSSN
+1221 QRVSSS
-1228 KILKNTALEG
+1228 KQVLKNTALED
-1238 ITNQNKNSN
+1238 ITNENENSDL
-1247 AISINT
+1247 ISINT
-1253 ADNSFEHEKE
+1253 EENSFEHEKE
-1263 KFDLSE
+1263 NFDLAE
-1269 QKVHTVQS
+1269 QKVLTVQS
-1277 NDMSVNY
+1277 NDVAVNH
-1284 KNIKETLTTEK
+1284 KNTIVTLTTEK
-1295 PDKLTTEFFHASQET
+1295 PDKLITELFHPCQET
-1310 QLKTQFDIDDNGK
+1310 QPEIQVDIDTSGK
-1323 SVVLDSTNPSSKNR
+1323 SVVRDSTRPTSQKR
-1337 DINNVEEDTIKET
+1337 DINNVAEDTNKGT
-1350 LRKQSSE
+1350 LRIQSSE
-1357 SEDAFSSNQKPLL
+1357 SEDAFSSNQRPLL
-1370 ISQMSIKD
+1370 VSQMSIKD

-1399 DEQTTKQQ
+1399 DDPTAKQQ

-1418 EEENRQKRYSR
+1418 EEGNRQKRYSR
-1429 NKKDLC
+1429 SKKDLR
-1435 QLTNEWSSTESDITD
+1435 QLTNEWSSAESDIT
-1450 EVSSKA
+1450 EEASSKA
-1456 RKYEGCLQKAKSL
+1456 RKYDGCLQKAKSF
-1469 DAGKKVNE
+1469 DAGKMVND

-1505 GKKMNGKL
+1505 GKRINGHL

>member
-1 MVCIENQLAGFYK
+1 
-14 MRKFLDV
+14 
-21 LSVCM
+21 M
-26 SYILFRQRYRSPKP
+26 SHILFRQRFRSPKP

-51 YSIDITPAK
+51 YSIDLTPAK

-66 SPTDKEGNRIRDL
+66 SPTDKEGNRIKDL
-79 GSEINFKVPTN
+79 GSKINFKFPTN

-126 PTSPAEVKVNGHS
+126 LASPAEVKVNGHS

-158 TVGDDDNYEIADKPT
+158 TVGDDDNCETADKPA

-233 NNIFISKTAE
+233 NNIFISKNAE

-276 RGGTTSS
+276 RGGSTSS

-304 EQQQQQQQTGRSNN
+304 EQQQQQQKQTGRSNN
-318 QEDKKRGSHTNYRHR
+318 QKDRKRGSNTNYLHR

-374 RRRTRKRSDEESLTE
+374 RRRTRKRSDEDSLTE

-399 ASIIRQRRQSER
+399 ASIIRQRRQSEG

-421 KKEKENQQENT
+421 KKEKENQENT

-461 GKDVGDK
+461 RKDVGDK
-468 SNGDASSTAGI
+468 PNGDTSSTTGI

-504 KISKTNEILS
+504 KINKTNEILS
-514 EVEDDIDLIKQDS
+514 AVEDDIDLVKQDS

-593 FDFRTPQRSIDE
+593 FDFRTPQQSLDE
-605 VEDIISSPHSFSDR
+605 VEDIVSSPHRFSDR
-619 SLPDLYDR
+619 SLPDLYDK

-682 KEEDKLDH
+682 KEEDKLEN

-700 IDPRKHSKNADIDKE
+700 IDPRKHGKNADIDKV
-715 NLEDQNDIENQDPQ
+715 NLENQKEIENQKTQ

-734 TNESSKEDTIDMS
+734 TNVSSKENIIDMN
-747 VEENSNHKEN
+747 VEENSNPKEN
-757 SEHNIVGSDA
+757 SEHNIVVTEVL
-767 PTESNVIINE
+767 TESNVIINE
-777 SKDSPVSYGVRD
+777 SKDYPVSYGVRD
-789 IIFESCENDLLEN
+789 DILESCENDSLEN
-802 GNEEITKTIESA
+802 GNEEITKAIESA
-814 LSKQRPPLLST
+814 FSKQRPNLLTT
-825 SLENIVSPEG
+825 SLENILSPEG
-835 SNLSFERIIQI
+835 TNLSFERIIQM
-846 PSPTENA
+846 PSPTENTL
-853 IAKES
+853 AKES
-858 RNILECEPLN
+858 RNIHEYEPFN

-886 EMYLKSTTDS
+886 EMYLKSTTNS

-904 SISESLL
+904 SFSKSLL
-911 TNDFDIFSKLA
+911 TNDIFSKLT
-922 LLDSPTVEESATF
+922 LLDSPTVEESTASN
-935 DLMLEELSDPNVQNG
+935 LMMEELNDPNVQRG
-950 NCTNEPAPDADA
+950 NDTNDPTPDTDA
-962 ATARSLIS
+962 ATSRGHIS

-976 RVEVSRGNSLES
+976 RVQVSRDNSLEL
-988 RDEQDEDIP
+988 RDEQDEDISR
-997 TGTVSENNQSI
+997 GTVSEKYQSI
-1008 EASPNTT
+1008 EARPNITE
-1015 AKSKEEINEDN
+1015 KSEEEINEDN
-1026 EVSTSS
+1026 EVITSS
-1032 NFEADKTQSIDVT
+1032 NIEVDKTQSIDVT
-1045 AKKIVENRGNS
+1045 AKKIEENGRNS
-1056 EIDDVNEMINK
+1056 EIDDVNEIICK

-1079 KMPLNNESENKD
+1079 KMPSHNESDNKD

-1106 LANNNSPNSPK
+1106 LAKSNSLNSPK
-1117 VVSMTKPLMTSSMTS
+1117 LFSMTKPLMTSSMTS
-1132 LNTIPKQQLQALGS
+1132 LNTTPKQQLQLLGS
-1146 MSSSNIPLSLSF
+1146 MSSSSIPLSLSF

-1163 NYKEKRD
+1163 NCKEKRD

-1179 NESETTGNTLETNN
+1179 TESETTGITLETNN
-1193 ETSIAERE
+1193 EKSIADRE
-1201 MKESVTNI
+1201 VKESVTNI
-1209 SKSAVNENQNVE
+1209 SKPAVNENQNVE
-1221 KRVSSSN
+1221 QRVSSS
-1228 KILKNTALEG
+1228 KQVLKNTALED
-1238 ITNQNKNSN
+1238 ITNENENSDL
-1247 AISINT
+1247 ISINT
-1253 ADNSFEHEKE
+1253 AENSFEHEKE
-1263 KFDLSE
+1263 NFDLAE
-1269 QKVHTVQS
+1269 QKVLTVQS
-1277 NDMSVNY
+1277 NDVAVNH
-1284 KNIKETLTTEK
+1284 KNTIVTLTTEK
-1295 PDKLTTEFFHASQET
+1295 PDKLITELFHPCQET
-1310 QLKTQFDIDDNGK
+1310 QPEIQVDIDTSGK
-1323 SVVLDSTNPSSKNR
+1323 SVVRDSTRPTSQKR
-1337 DINNVEEDTIKET
+1337 DINNVEEDTNKGT
-1350 LRKQSSE
+1350 LRIQSSE
-1357 SEDAFSSNQKPLL
+1357 SEDAFSSNQRPLL
-1370 ISQMSIKD
+1370 VSQMSIKD

-1399 DEQTTKQQ
+1399 DDPTAKQQ

-1418 EEENRQKRYSR
+1418 EEGNRQKRYSR
-1429 NKKDLC
+1429 SKKDLR
-1435 QLTNEWSSTESDITD
+1435 QLTNEWSSAESDITE

-1456 RKYEGCLQKAKSL
+1456 RKYDGCLQKAKSF
-1469 DAGKKVNE
+1469 DAGKMVND

-1505 GKKMNGKL
+1505 GKRINGNL

>member
-1 MVCIENQLAGFYK
+1 
-14 MRKFLDV
+14 
-21 LSVCM
+21 M
-26 SYILFRQRYRSPKP
+26 SHILFRQRFRSPKP

-51 YSIDITPAK
+51 YSIDLTPAK

-79 GSEINFKVPTN
+79 GSKINFKFPTN

-114 LGAVTEI
+114 LGAVTET

-126 PTSPAEVKVNGHS
+126 LASPAEVKVNGHS

-158 TVGDDDNYEIADKPT
+158 TVGDDDNCETADKPA

-233 NNIFISKTAE
+233 NNIFISKNAE

-276 RGGTTSS
+276 RGGSTSS

-304 EQQQQQQQTGRSNN
+304 EQQQEQQKQTGRSNN
-318 QEDKKRGSHTNYRHR
+318 QEDRKRGSSTNYLHR

-374 RRRTRKRSDEESLTE
+374 RRRTRKRSDEDSLTE
-389 NVITLTEEDV
+389 NVITFTEEDV
-399 ASIIRQRRQSER
+399 ASIIRQRHQRER

-421 KKEKENQQENT
+421 KKEKENQENT

-461 GKDVGDK
+461 RKDVGDK
-468 SNGDASSTAGI
+468 PNGDTSSTTGI
-479 LETVRKIK
+479 LETVRKMK

-504 KISKTNEILS
+504 KINKTNEILS
-514 EVEDDIDLIKQDS
+514 AVEDDIDLIKQDS

-593 FDFRTPQRSIDE
+593 FDFRTPQQSLDE
-605 VEDIISSPHSFSDR
+605 VEDIVSSPHRFSDR
-619 SLPDLYDR
+619 SLPDLYDK
-627 LSELNPRKCSEEE
+627 LSELNPRKYSEEE
-640 VASLIIQSNYTINEE
+640 VASLIIQSNYTIDEE

-682 KEEDKLDH
+682 KEEDKLEN

-700 IDPRKHSKNADIDKE
+700 IDPRKHGKNADIDKV
-715 NLEDQNDIENQDPQ
+715 NLENQKEIENQKTQ
-729 IQPEI
+729 IQPEF
-734 TNESSKEDTIDMS
+734 TNVSSKENIIDMS
-747 VEENSNHKEN
+747 VEENSNPKEN
-757 SEHNIVGSDA
+757 SEHNMVVTEVL
-767 PTESNVIINE
+767 TESNVIINE
-777 SKDSPVSYGVRD
+777 SKDYPVSYGVRD
-789 IIFESCENDLLEN
+789 DILESCENDSLEN
-802 GNEEITKTIESA
+802 GNEEITKAIESA
-814 LSKQRPPLLST
+814 FSKQRPNLLTT
-825 SLENIVSPEG
+825 SLENILSPEG
-835 SNLSFERIIQI
+835 TNLSFERIIQM
-846 PSPTENA
+846 PSPTENTL
-853 IAKES
+853 AKES
-858 RNILECEPLN
+858 RNIHEYEPFN

-886 EMYLKSTTDS
+886 EMYLKSTTNS

-904 SISESLL
+904 SFSKSLL
-911 TNDFDIFSKLA
+911 TNDIFSKLT
-922 LLDSPTVEESATF
+922 LLDSPTVEESTASN
-935 DLMLEELSDPNVQNG
+935 LMMEELNDPNVQRG
-950 NCTNEPAPDADA
+950 NDTNDPTPDTDA
-962 ATARSLIS
+962 ATSRGHIS

-976 RVEVSRGNSLES
+976 RVQVSRDNSLEL
-988 RDEQDEDIP
+988 RDEQDEDISR
-997 TGTVSENNQSI
+997 GTVSEKYQSI
-1008 EASPNTT
+1008 EARPNITE
-1015 AKSKEEINEDN
+1015 KSEEEINEDN
-1026 EVSTSS
+1026 EVITSS
-1032 NFEADKTQSIDVT
+1032 NIEVDKTQSIDVT
-1045 AKKIVENRGNS
+1045 AKKIEENGRNS
-1056 EIDDVNEMINK
+1056 EIDDVNEMICK

-1079 KMPLNNESENKD
+1079 KMPSHNESDNKD

-1106 LANNNSPNSPK
+1106 LAKSNSLNSPK
-1117 VVSMTKPLMTSSMTS
+1117 LFSMTKPLMTSSMTS
-1132 LNTIPKQQLQALGS
+1132 LNTTPKQQLQLLGS
-1146 MSSSNIPLSLSF
+1146 MSSSSIPLSLSF

-1163 NYKEKRD
+1163 NCKEKRD

-1179 NESETTGNTLETNN
+1179 TESETTGITLETNN
-1193 ETSIAERE
+1193 EKSIADRE
-1201 MKESVTNI
+1201 VKESVTNI
-1209 SKSAVNENQNVE
+1209 SKPAVNENQNVE
-1221 KRVSSSN
+1221 QRVSSS
-1228 KILKNTALEG
+1228 KQVLKNTALED
-1238 ITNQNKNSN
+1238 ITNENENSDL
-1247 AISINT
+1247 ISINT
-1253 ADNSFEHEKE
+1253 EENSFEHEKE
-1263 KFDLSE
+1263 NFDLAE
-1269 QKVHTVQS
+1269 LKVLTVQS
-1277 NDMSVNY
+1277 NDVAVNH
-1284 KNIKETLTTEK
+1284 KNTIVTLTTEK
-1295 PDKLTTEFFHASQET
+1295 PDKLITELFHPCQET
-1310 QLKTQFDIDDNGK
+1310 QPEIQVDIGTSGK
-1323 SVVLDSTNPSSKNR
+1323 SVVRDSTRPTSQKR
-1337 DINNVEEDTIKET
+1337 DINNVEEDTNKGT
-1350 LRKQSSE
+1350 LRIQSSE
-1357 SEDAFSSNQKPLL
+1357 SEDAFSSNQRPLL
-1370 ISQMSIKD
+1370 VSQMSIKD

-1399 DEQTTKQQ
+1399 DDPTAKRQ

-1418 EEENRQKRYSR
+1418 EEGNRQKRYSR
-1429 NKKDLC
+1429 SKKDLR
-1435 QLTNEWSSTESDITD
+1435 QLTNEWSSAESDITE

-1456 RKYEGCLQKAKSL
+1456 RKYDGCLQKAKSF
-1469 DAGKKVNE
+1469 DAGKMVND

-1505 GKKMNGKL
+1505 GKRINGHL

>member
-1 MVCIENQLAGFYK
+1 
-14 MRKFLDV
+14 
-21 LSVCM
+21 M
-26 SYILFRQRYRSPKP
+26 SHILFRQRYRSPKP

-51 YSIDITPAK
+51 YSIDLTPAK

-79 GSEINFKVPTN
+79 GSKINFKFPTN

-114 LGAVTEI
+114 LGAVTET

-126 PTSPAEVKVNGHS
+126 LASPAEVKVNGHS

-158 TVGDDDNYEIADKPT
+158 TVGDDDNCETADKPA

-233 NNIFISKTAE
+233 NNIFISKNAE

-276 RGGTTSS
+276 RGGSTSS

-304 EQQQQQQQTGRSNN
+304 EQQQEQQKQTGRSNN
-318 QEDKKRGSHTNYRHR
+318 QEDRKRGSSTNYLHR

-374 RRRTRKRSDEESLTE
+374 RRRTRKRSDEDSLTE
-389 NVITLTEEDV
+389 NVITFTEEDV
-399 ASIIRQRRQSER
+399 ASIIRQRRQRER

-421 KKEKENQQENT
+421 KKEKENQENT

-461 GKDVGDK
+461 RKDVGDK
-468 SNGDASSTAGI
+468 PNGDTSSTTGI

-504 KISKTNEILS
+504 KINKTNEILS
-514 EVEDDIDLIKQDS
+514 AVEDDIDLVKQDS

-593 FDFRTPQRSIDE
+593 FDFRTPQQSLDE
-605 VEDIISSPHSFSDR
+605 VEDIVSSPHRFSDR
-619 SLPDLYDR
+619 SLPDLYDK

-655 DLERVYRLTPPRLPS
+655 DLQRVYRLTPPRLPS

-682 KEEDKLDH
+682 KEEDKLEN

-700 IDPRKHSKNADIDKE
+700 IDPRKHGKNADIDKV
-715 NLEDQNDIENQDPQ
+715 NLENQKEIENQKTQ
-729 IQPEI
+729 IQPEF
-734 TNESSKEDTIDMS
+734 TNVSSKENIIDMS
-747 VEENSNHKEN
+747 VEENSNPKEN
-757 SEHNIVGSDA
+757 SEHNIVVTEVL
-767 PTESNVIINE
+767 TESNVIINE
-777 SKDSPVSYGVRD
+777 SKDYPVSYGVRD
-789 IIFESCENDLLEN
+789 DILESCENDSLEN
-802 GNEEITKTIESA
+802 GNEEITKAIESA
-814 LSKQRPPLLST
+814 FSKQRPNLLT
-825 SLENIVSPEG
+825 ASLENILSPEG
-835 SNLSFERIIQI
+835 TNLSFERIIQM
-846 PSPTENA
+846 PSPTENTL
-853 IAKES
+853 AKES
-858 RNILECEPLN
+858 RNIHEYEPFN

-886 EMYLKSTTDS
+886 EMYLKSTTNS

-904 SISESLL
+904 SFSKSLL
-911 TNDFDIFSKLA
+911 TNDIFSKLT
-922 LLDSPTVEESATF
+922 LLDSPTVEESTASN
-935 DLMLEELSDPNVQNG
+935 LMMEELNDPNVQRG
-950 NCTNEPAPDADA
+950 NDTNDPTPDTDT
-962 ATARSLIS
+962 ATSRDHIS

-976 RVEVSRGNSLES
+976 RVQVSRDNSLEL
-988 RDEQDEDIP
+988 RDEQDEDISR
-997 TGTVSENNQSI
+997 GTVSEKYQSI
-1008 EASPNTT
+1008 EARPNITE
-1015 AKSKEEINEDN
+1015 KSEEEINEDN
-1026 EVSTSS
+1026 EVITSS
-1032 NFEADKTQSIDVT
+1032 NIEVDKTQSIDVT
-1045 AKKIVENRGNS
+1045 AKKIEENGRNS
-1056 EIDDVNEMINK
+1056 EIDDVNEIICK

-1079 KMPLNNESENKD
+1079 KMPSHNESDNKD

-1106 LANNNSPNSPK
+1106 LAKSNSLNSPK
-1117 VVSMTKPLMTSSMTS
+1117 LFSMTKPLMTSSMTS
-1132 LNTIPKQQLQALGS
+1132 LNTTPKQQLQLLGS
-1146 MSSSNIPLSLSF
+1146 MSSSSIPLSLSF

-1163 NYKEKRD
+1163 NCKEKRD

-1179 NESETTGNTLETNN
+1179 TESETTGITLETNN
-1193 ETSIAERE
+1193 EKSIADRE
-1201 MKESVTNI
+1201 VKESVTII
-1209 SKSAVNENQNVE
+1209 SKPAVNENQNVE
-1221 KRVSSSN
+1221 QRVSSS
-1228 KILKNTALEG
+1228 KQVLKNTALED
-1238 ITNQNKNSN
+1238 ITNENENSDL
-1247 AISINT
+1247 ISINT
-1253 ADNSFEHEKE
+1253 EENSFEHEKE
-1263 KFDLSE
+1263 NFDLAE
-1269 QKVHTVQS
+1269 QKVLTVQS
-1277 NDMSVNY
+1277 NDVAVNH
-1284 KNIKETLTTEK
+1284 KNTIVTLTTEK
-1295 PDKLTTEFFHASQET
+1295 PDKLITELFHPCQET
-1310 QLKTQFDIDDNGK
+1310 QPEIQVDIDTSGK
-1323 SVVLDSTNPSSKNR
+1323 SVVRDSTRPTSQKR
-1337 DINNVEEDTIKET
+1337 DINNVAEDTNKGT
-1350 LRKQSSE
+1350 LRIQSSE
-1357 SEDAFSSNQKPLL
+1357 SEDAFSSNQRPLL
-1370 ISQMSIKD
+1370 VSQMSIKD

-1399 DEQTTKQQ
+1399 DDPTAKQQ

-1418 EEENRQKRYSR
+1418 EEGNRQKRYSR
-1429 NKKDLC
+1429 SKKDLR
-1435 QLTNEWSSTESDITD
+1435 QLTNEWSSAESDIT
-1450 EVSSKA
+1450 EEASSKA
-1456 RKYEGCLQKAKSL
+1456 RKYDGCLQKAKSF
-1469 DAGKKVNE
+1469 DAGKMVND

-1505 GKKMNGKL
+1505 GKRINGNL

>member
-1 MVCIENQLAGFYK
+1 
-14 MRKFLDV
+14 
-21 LSVCM
+21 M
-26 SYILFRQRYRSPKP
+26 SHILFRQRYRSPKP

-51 YSIDITPAK
+51 YSIDLTPAK

-79 GSEINFKVPTN
+79 GSKINFKFPTN

-126 PTSPAEVKVNGHS
+126 LASPAEVKVNGHS

-158 TVGDDDNYEIADKPT
+158 TVGDDDNCETADKPA

-233 NNIFISKTAE
+233 NNIFISKNAE

-276 RGGTTSS
+276 RGGSTSS

-304 EQQQQQQQTGRSNN
+304 EQQQQQQKQTGRSNN
-318 QEDKKRGSHTNYRHR
+318 QEDRKRGSNTNYLHR

-374 RRRTRKRSDEESLTE
+374 RRRTRKRSDEDSLTE

-399 ASIIRQRRQSER
+399 ASIIQQRRQSEG

-421 KKEKENQQENT
+421 KKEKENQENT

-461 GKDVGDK
+461 RKDVGDK
-468 SNGDASSTAGI
+468 PNGDTSSTTGI

-504 KISKTNEILS
+504 KINKTNEILS
-514 EVEDDIDLIKQDS
+514 AVEDDIDLVKQDS

-593 FDFRTPQRSIDE
+593 FDFRTPQQSLDE
-605 VEDIISSPHSFSDR
+605 VEDIVSSPHRFSDR
-619 SLPDLYDR
+619 SLPDLYDK

-655 DLERVYRLTPPRLPS
+655 DLQRVYRLTPPRLPS

-682 KEEDKLDH
+682 KEEDKLEN

-700 IDPRKHSKNADIDKE
+700 IDPRKHGKNADIDKV
-715 NLEDQNDIENQDPQ
+715 NLENQKEIENQKTQ

-734 TNESSKEDTIDMS
+734 TNVSSKENIIDMN
-747 VEENSNHKEN
+747 VEENSNPKEN
-757 SEHNIVGSDA
+757 SEHNIVVTEVL
-767 PTESNVIINE
+767 TESNVIINE
-777 SKDSPVSYGVRD
+777 SKDYPVSYGVRD
-789 IIFESCENDLLEN
+789 DILESCENDSLEN
-802 GNEEITKTIESA
+802 GNEEITKAIESA
-814 LSKQRPPLLST
+814 FSKQRPNLLTT

-835 SNLSFERIIQI
+835 TNFSFERIIQI
-846 PSPTENA
+846 PSPTENTL
-853 IAKES
+853 AKES
-858 RNILECEPLN
+858 RNILEHEPFN

-886 EMYLKSTTDS
+886 EMYLKSTTNS

-904 SISESLL
+904 SFSKSLL
-911 TNDFDIFSKLA
+911 TNDIFSKLT
-922 LLDSPTVEESATF
+922 LLDSPTVEESTASN
-935 DLMLEELSDPNVQNG
+935 LMMEELNDPNVQRG
-950 NCTNEPAPDADA
+950 NDTNDPTPDTDT
-962 ATARSLIS
+962 ATSRDHIS

-976 RVEVSRGNSLES
+976 RVQVSRDNSLEL
-988 RDEQDEDIP
+988 RDEQDEDISR
-997 TGTVSENNQSI
+997 GTVSEKYQSI
-1008 EASPNTT
+1008 EARPNITE
-1015 AKSKEEINEDN
+1015 KSEEEINEDN
-1026 EVSTSS
+1026 EVITSS
-1032 NFEADKTQSIDVT
+1032 NIEVDKTQSIDVT
-1045 AKKIVENRGNS
+1045 AKKIEENGRNS
-1056 EIDDVNEMINK
+1056 EIDDVNEIICK

-1079 KMPLNNESENKD
+1079 KMPSHNESDNKD

-1106 LANNNSPNSPK
+1106 LAKSNSLNSPK
-1117 VVSMTKPLMTSSMTS
+1117 LFSMTKPLMTSSMTS
-1132 LNTIPKQQLQALGS
+1132 LNTTPKQQLQLLGS
-1146 MSSSNIPLSLSF
+1146 MSSSSIPLSLSF

-1163 NYKEKRD
+1163 NCKEKRD

-1179 NESETTGNTLETNN
+1179 TESETTGITLETNN
-1193 ETSIAERE
+1193 EKSITDRE

-1209 SKSAVNENQNVE
+1209 SKPAVNENQNVE
-1221 KRVSSSN
+1221 QRVSSS
-1228 KILKNTALEG
+1228 KQVLKNTALED
-1238 ITNQNKNSN
+1238 ITNENENSDL
-1247 AISINT
+1247 ISINT
-1253 ADNSFEHEKE
+1253 AENSFEHEKE
-1263 KFDLSE
+1263 NFDLAE
-1269 QKVHTVQS
+1269 QKVLTVQS
-1277 NDMSVNY
+1277 NDVAVNH
-1284 KNIKETLTTEK
+1284 KNTIVTLTTEK
-1295 PDKLTTEFFHASQET
+1295 PDKLITELFHPCQET
-1310 QLKTQFDIDDNGK
+1310 QPEIQVDIDTSGK
-1323 SVVLDSTNPSSKNR
+1323 SVVRDSTRPTSQKR
-1337 DINNVEEDTIKET
+1337 DINNVEEDTNKGT
-1350 LRKQSSE
+1350 LRIQSSE
-1357 SEDAFSSNQKPLL
+1357 SEDAFSSNQRPLL
-1370 ISQMSIKD
+1370 VSQMSIKD

-1399 DEQTTKQQ
+1399 DDPTAKQQ

-1418 EEENRQKRYSR
+1418 EEGNRQKRYSR
-1429 NKKDLC
+1429 SKKDLR
-1435 QLTNEWSSTESDITD
+1435 QLTNEWSSAESDIT
-1450 EVSSKA
+1450 EEASSKA
-1456 RKYEGCLQKAKSL
+1456 RKYDGCLQKAKSF
-1469 DAGKKVNE
+1469 DAGEIVND

-1505 GKKMNGKL
+1505 GKRINGNL

>member
-1 MVCIENQLAGFYK
+1 
-14 MRKFLDV
+14 
-21 LSVCM
+21 M
-26 SYILFRQRYRSPKP
+26 SHILFRQRFRSPKP

-51 YSIDITPAK
+51 YSIDLTPAK

-79 GSEINFKVPTN
+79 GSKINFKFPTN
-90 TNAEQDK
+90 TNSEQDK

-114 LGAVTEI
+114 LGAVTET

-126 PTSPAEVKVNGHS
+126 LASPAEVKVNGHS

-158 TVGDDDNYEIADKPT
+158 TVGDDDNCETADKPA

-233 NNIFISKTAE
+233 NNIFISKNAE

-276 RGGTTSS
+276 RGGSTSS

-304 EQQQQQQQTGRSNN
+304 EQQQEQQKQTGRSNN
-318 QEDKKRGSHTNYRHR
+318 QEDRKRGSSTNYLHR

-374 RRRTRKRSDEESLTE
+374 RRRTRKRSDEDSLTE
-389 NVITLTEEDV
+389 NVITFTEEDV
-399 ASIIRQRRQSER
+399 ASIIRQRRQRER

-421 KKEKENQQENT
+421 KKEKENQENT

-461 GKDVGDK
+461 RKDVGDK
-468 SNGDASSTAGI
+468 PNGDTSSTTGI
-479 LETVRKIK
+479 LETVRKMK

-504 KISKTNEILS
+504 KINKTNEILS
-514 EVEDDIDLIKQDS
+514 AVEDDIDLIKQDS

-593 FDFRTPQRSIDE
+593 FDFRTPQQSLDE
-605 VEDIISSPHSFSDR
+605 VEDIVSSPHRFSDR
-619 SLPDLYDR
+619 SLPDLYDK
-627 LSELNPRKCSEEE
+627 LSELNPRKCSEGE

-682 KEEDKLDH
+682 KEEDKLEN

-700 IDPRKHSKNADIDKE
+700 IDPRKHGKNADIDKV
-715 NLEDQNDIENQDPQ
+715 NLENQKEIENQKTQ
-729 IQPEI
+729 IQPEF
-734 TNESSKEDTIDMS
+734 TNVSSKESIIDMS
-747 VEENSNHKEN
+747 VEENSNPKEN
-757 SEHNIVGSDA
+757 SEHNIVVTEVL
-767 PTESNVIINE
+767 TESNVIINE
-777 SKDSPVSYGVRD
+777 SKDYPVSYGVRD
-789 IIFESCENDLLEN
+789 DILESCENDSLEN
-802 GNEEITKTIESA
+802 GNEEITKAIESA
-814 LSKQRPPLLST
+814 FSKQRPNLLTT
-825 SLENIVSPEG
+825 SLENILSPEG
-835 SNLSFERIIQI
+835 TNLSFERIIQM
-846 PSPTENA
+846 PSPTENTL
-853 IAKES
+853 AKES
-858 RNILECEPLN
+858 RNIHEYEPFN

-886 EMYLKSTTDS
+886 EMYLKSTTNS

-904 SISESLL
+904 SFSKSLL
-911 TNDFDIFSKLA
+911 TNDIFSKLT
-922 LLDSPTVEESATF
+922 LLDSPTVEESTASN
-935 DLMLEELSDPNVQNG
+935 LMMEELNDPNVQRG
-950 NCTNEPAPDADA
+950 NDTNDPTPDTDA
-962 ATARSLIS
+962 ATSRGHIS

-976 RVEVSRGNSLES
+976 RVQVSRDNSLEL
-988 RDEQDEDIP
+988 RDEQDEDISR
-997 TGTVSENNQSI
+997 GTVSEKYHSI
-1008 EASPNTT
+1008 EARPNITE
-1015 AKSKEEINEDN
+1015 KSEEEINEDN
-1026 EVSTSS
+1026 EVITSS
-1032 NFEADKTQSIDVT
+1032 NIEVDKTQSIDVT
-1045 AKKIVENRGNS
+1045 AKKIEENGRNS
-1056 EIDDVNEMINK
+1056 EIDDVNEMICK

-1079 KMPLNNESENKD
+1079 KMPSHNESDNKD

-1106 LANNNSPNSPK
+1106 LAKSNSLNSPK
-1117 VVSMTKPLMTSSMTS
+1117 LFSMTKPLMTSSMTS
-1132 LNTIPKQQLQALGS
+1132 LNTTPKQQLQLLGS
-1146 MSSSNIPLSLSF
+1146 MSSSSIPLSLSF

-1163 NYKEKRD
+1163 NCKEKRD

-1179 NESETTGNTLETNN
+1179 TESETTGITLETNN
-1193 ETSIAERE
+1193 EKSIADRE
-1201 MKESVTNI
+1201 VKESVTNI
-1209 SKSAVNENQNVE
+1209 SKPAVNENQNVE
-1221 KRVSSSN
+1221 QRVSSS
-1228 KILKNTALEG
+1228 KQVLKNTALED
-1238 ITNQNKNSN
+1238 ITNENENSDL
-1247 AISINT
+1247 ISINT
-1253 ADNSFEHEKE
+1253 EENSFEHEKE
-1263 KFDLSE
+1263 NFDLAE
-1269 QKVHTVQS
+1269 QKVLTVQS
-1277 NDMSVNY
+1277 NDVAVNH
-1284 KNIKETLTTEK
+1284 KNTIVTLTTEK
-1295 PDKLTTEFFHASQET
+1295 PDKLITELFHPCQET
-1310 QLKTQFDIDDNGK
+1310 QPEIQVDIDTSGK
-1323 SVVLDSTNPSSKNR
+1323 SVVRDSTRPTSQKR
-1337 DINNVEEDTIKET
+1337 DINNVEEDTNKGT
-1350 LRKQSSE
+1350 LRIQSSE
-1357 SEDAFSSNQKPLL
+1357 SEDAFSSNQRPLL
-1370 ISQMSIKD
+1370 VSQMSIKD

-1399 DEQTTKQQ
+1399 DDPTAKQQ

-1418 EEENRQKRYSR
+1418 EEGNRQKRYSR
-1429 NKKDLC
+1429 SKKDLR
-1435 QLTNEWSSTESDITD
+1435 QLTNEWSSAESDITE

-1456 RKYEGCLQKAKSL
+1456 RKYDGCLQKAKSF
-1469 DAGKKVNE
+1469 DAGKMVND

-1505 GKKMNGKL
+1505 GKRINGHL

>member
-1 MVCIENQLAGFYK
+1 
-14 MRKFLDV
+14 
-21 LSVCM
+21 M
-26 SYILFRQRYRSPKP
+26 SHILFRQRYRSPKP

-51 YSIDITPAK
+51 YSIDLTPAK

-79 GSEINFKVPTN
+79 GSKINFKFPTN

-126 PTSPAEVKVNGHS
+126 LASPAEVKVNGHS

-149 NKDQKKKLF
+149 NKDQKRKLF
-158 TVGDDDNYEIADKPT
+158 TVGDDDNCETADKPA

-222 KRGKSEFENNN
+222 KRGKSEFENDN
-233 NNIFISKTAE
+233 NNIFISKNAE

-276 RGGTTSS
+276 RGGSTSS

-304 EQQQQQQQTGRSNN
+304 EQQQEQQKQTGRSNN
-318 QEDKKRGSHTNYRHR
+318 QEDRKRGSTTNYLHK

-374 RRRTRKRSDEESLTE
+374 RRRTRKRSDEDSLTE
-389 NVITLTEEDV
+389 NAITFTEEDV
-399 ASIIRQRRQSER
+399 ASIIRQRRQRER

-421 KKEKENQQENT
+421 KKEKKNQENT

-461 GKDVGDK
+461 RKDVGDK
-468 SNGDASSTAGI
+468 PNGDTSSTLGI
-479 LETVRKIK
+479 LETVRKMK

-504 KISKTNEILS
+504 KINKTNEILS
-514 EVEDDIDLIKQDS
+514 AVEDDIDLVKQDS

-593 FDFRTPQRSIDE
+593 FDFRTPQQSLDE
-605 VEDIISSPHSFSDR
+605 VEDIVSSPHRFSDR
-619 SLPDLYDR
+619 GLPDLYDK

-655 DLERVYRLTPPRLPS
+655 DLQRVYRLTPPRLPS

-682 KEEDKLDH
+682 KEEDKLEN

-700 IDPRKHSKNADIDKE
+700 IDPRKHGKNADIDKV
-715 NLEDQNDIENQDPQ
+715 NLENQKEIENQKTQ

-734 TNESSKEDTIDMS
+734 TNVSSKENIIDMN
-747 VEENSNHKEN
+747 VEENSNPKEN
-757 SEHNIVGSDA
+757 SEHNIVVTEVL
-767 PTESNVIINE
+767 TESNVIINE
-777 SKDSPVSYGVRD
+777 SKDYPVSYGVRD
-789 IIFESCENDLLEN
+789 DILESCENDSLEN
-802 GNEEITKTIESA
+802 GNEEITKAIESA
-814 LSKQRPPLLST
+814 FSKQRPNLLTT
-825 SLENIVSPEG
+825 SLENILSPEG
-835 SNLSFERIIQI
+835 TNLSFERIIQM
-846 PSPTENA
+846 PSPTENTL
-853 IAKES
+853 AKES
-858 RNILECEPLN
+858 RNIHEYEPFN

-886 EMYLKSTTDS
+886 EMYLKSTTNS

-904 SISESLL
+904 SFSKSLL
-911 TNDFDIFSKLA
+911 TNDIFSKLT
-922 LLDSPTVEESATF
+922 LLDSPTVEESTASN
-935 DLMLEELSDPNVQNG
+935 LMMEELNDPNVQRG
-950 NCTNEPAPDADA
+950 NDTNDPTPDTDA
-962 ATARSLIS
+962 ATSRGHIS

-976 RVEVSRGNSLES
+976 RVQVSRDNSLEL
-988 RDEQDEDIP
+988 RDEQDEDISR
-997 TGTVSENNQSI
+997 GTVSEKYQSI
-1008 EASPNTT
+1008 EARPNITE
-1015 AKSKEEINEDN
+1015 KSEEEINEDN
-1026 EVSTSS
+1026 EVITSS
-1032 NFEADKTQSIDVT
+1032 NIEVDKTQSIDVT
-1045 AKKIVENRGNS
+1045 AKKIEENGRNS
-1056 EIDDVNEMINK
+1056 EIDDVNEIICK

-1079 KMPLNNESENKD
+1079 KMPSHNESDNKD

-1106 LANNNSPNSPK
+1106 LAKSNSLNSPK
-1117 VVSMTKPLMTSSMTS
+1117 LFSMTKPLMTSSMTS
-1132 LNTIPKQQLQALGS
+1132 LNTTPKQQLQLLGS
-1146 MSSSNIPLSLSF
+1146 MSSSSIPLSLSF

-1163 NYKEKRD
+1163 NCKEKRD

-1179 NESETTGNTLETNN
+1179 TESETTGITLETNN
-1193 ETSIAERE
+1193 EKSIADRE
-1201 MKESVTNI
+1201 VKESVTNI
-1209 SKSAVNENQNVE
+1209 SKPAVNENQNVE
-1221 KRVSSSN
+1221 QRVSSS
-1228 KILKNTALEG
+1228 KQVLKNTALED
-1238 ITNQNKNSN
+1238 ITNENENSDL
-1247 AISINT
+1247 ISINT
-1253 ADNSFEHEKE
+1253 EENSFEHEKE
-1263 KFDLSE
+1263 NFDLAE
-1269 QKVHTVQS
+1269 QKVLTVQS
-1277 NDMSVNY
+1277 NDVAVNH
-1284 KNIKETLTTEK
+1284 KNTIVTLTTEK
-1295 PDKLTTEFFHASQET
+1295 PDKLITELFHPCQET
-1310 QLKTQFDIDDNGK
+1310 QPEIQVDIDTSGK
-1323 SVVLDSTNPSSKNR
+1323 SVVRDSTRPTSQKR
-1337 DINNVEEDTIKET
+1337 DINNVEEDTNKGT
-1350 LRKQSSE
+1350 LRIQSSE
-1357 SEDAFSSNQKPLL
+1357 SEDPFSSNQRPLL
-1370 ISQMSIKD
+1370 VSQMSIKD

-1399 DEQTTKQQ
+1399 DDPTAKQQ

-1418 EEENRQKRYSR
+1418 EEGNRQKRYSR
-1429 NKKDLC
+1429 SKKDLR
-1435 QLTNEWSSTESDITD
+1435 QLTNEWSSAESDIT
-1450 EVSSKA
+1450 EEASRKA
-1456 RKYEGCLQKAKSL
+1456 RKYDGCLQKAKSF
-1469 DAGKKVNE
+1469 DAGEMVND

-1505 GKKMNGKL
+1505 GKRINGNL

>member
-1 MVCIENQLAGFYK
+1 
-14 MRKFLDV
+14 
-21 LSVCM
+21 M
-26 SYILFRQRYRSPKP
+26 SHILFRQRYRSPKP

-51 YSIDITPAK
+51 YSIDLTPAK

-79 GSEINFKVPTN
+79 GSKINFKFPTN

-126 PTSPAEVKVNGHS
+126 LASPAEVKVNGHS

-158 TVGDDDNYEIADKPT
+158 TVGDDDNCETADKPA

-233 NNIFISKTAE
+233 NNIFISKNAE

-276 RGGTTSS
+276 RGGSTSS

-304 EQQQQQQQTGRSNN
+304 EQQQQQQKQTGRSNN
-318 QEDKKRGSHTNYRHR
+318 QEDRKRGSNTNYLHR

-353 FTRFSNSTDSLGTE
+353 FTRFSNSADSLGTE

-374 RRRTRKRSDEESLTE
+374 RRRTRKRSDEDSLTE

-399 ASIIRQRRQSER
+399 ASIIRQRRQSEG

-421 KKEKENQQENT
+421 KKEKENQENT

-461 GKDVGDK
+461 RKDVGDK
-468 SNGDASSTAGI
+468 PNGDTSSTTGI

-504 KISKTNEILS
+504 KINKTNEILS
-514 EVEDDIDLIKQDS
+514 AVEDDIDLVKQDS

-593 FDFRTPQRSIDE
+593 FDFRTPQQSLDE
-605 VEDIISSPHSFSDR
+605 VEDIVSSPHRFSDR
-619 SLPDLYDR
+619 SLPDLYDK

-655 DLERVYRLTPPRLPS
+655 DLQRVYRLTPPRLPS

-682 KEEDKLDH
+682 KEEDKLEN

-700 IDPRKHSKNADIDKE
+700 IDPRKHGKNADIDKV
-715 NLEDQNDIENQDPQ
+715 NLENQKEIENQKTQ

-734 TNESSKEDTIDMS
+734 TNVSSKENIIDMN
-747 VEENSNHKEN
+747 VEENSNPKEN
-757 SEHNIVGSDA
+757 SEHNIVVTEVL
-767 PTESNVIINE
+767 TESNVIINE
-777 SKDSPVSYGVRD
+777 SKDYPVSYGVRD
-789 IIFESCENDLLEN
+789 DILESCENDSLEN
-802 GNEEITKTIESA
+802 GNEEITKAIESA
-814 LSKQRPPLLST
+814 FSKQRPNLLTT

-835 SNLSFERIIQI
+835 TNFSFERIIQI
-846 PSPTENA
+846 PSPTENTL
-853 IAKES
+853 AKES
-858 RNILECEPLN
+858 RNILEHEPFN

-886 EMYLKSTTDS
+886 EMYLKSTTNS

-904 SISESLL
+904 SFSKSLL
-911 TNDFDIFSKLA
+911 TNDIFSKLT
-922 LLDSPTVEESATF
+922 LLDSPTVEESTASN
-935 DLMLEELSDPNVQNG
+935 LMMEELNDPNVQRG
-950 NCTNEPAPDADA
+950 NDTNDPTPDTDT
-962 ATARSLIS
+962 ATSRDHIS

-976 RVEVSRGNSLES
+976 RVQVSRDNSLEL
-988 RDEQDEDIP
+988 RDEQDEDISR
-997 TGTVSENNQSI
+997 GTVSEKYQSI
-1008 EASPNTT
+1008 EARPNITE
-1015 AKSKEEINEDN
+1015 KSEEEINEDN
-1026 EVSTSS
+1026 EVITSS
-1032 NFEADKTQSIDVT
+1032 NIEVDKTQSIDVT
-1045 AKKIVENRGNS
+1045 AKKIEENGRNS
-1056 EIDDVNEMINK
+1056 EIDDVNEIICK

-1079 KMPLNNESENKD
+1079 KMPSHNESDNKD

-1106 LANNNSPNSPK
+1106 LAKSNSLNSPK
-1117 VVSMTKPLMTSSMTS
+1117 LFSMTKPLMTSSMTS
-1132 LNTIPKQQLQALGS
+1132 LNTTPKQQLQLLGS
-1146 MSSSNIPLSLSF
+1146 MSSSSIPLSLSF

-1163 NYKEKRD
+1163 NCKEKRD

-1179 NESETTGNTLETNN
+1179 TESETTGITLETNN
-1193 ETSIAERE
+1193 EKSITDRE

-1209 SKSAVNENQNVE
+1209 SKPAVNENQNVE
-1221 KRVSSSN
+1221 QRVSSS
-1228 KILKNTALEG
+1228 KQVLKNTALED
-1238 ITNQNKNSN
+1238 ITNENENSDL
-1247 AISINT
+1247 ISINT
-1253 ADNSFEHEKE
+1253 AENSFEHEKE
-1263 KFDLSE
+1263 NFDLAE
-1269 QKVHTVQS
+1269 QKVLTVQS
-1277 NDMSVNY
+1277 NDVAVNH
-1284 KNIKETLTTEK
+1284 KNTIVTLTTEK
-1295 PDKLTTEFFHASQET
+1295 PDKLITELFHPCQET
-1310 QLKTQFDIDDNGK
+1310 QPEIQVDIDTSGK
-1323 SVVLDSTNPSSKNR
+1323 SVVRDSTRPTSQKRN
-1337 DINNVEEDTIKET
+1337 INNVEEDTNKGT
-1350 LRKQSSE
+1350 LRIQSSE
-1357 SEDAFSSNQKPLL
+1357 SEDPFSSNQRPLL
-1370 ISQMSIKD
+1370 VSQMSIKD

-1399 DEQTTKQQ
+1399 DDPTAKQQ

-1418 EEENRQKRYSR
+1418 EEGNRQKRYSR
-1429 NKKDLC
+1429 SKKDLR
-1435 QLTNEWSSTESDITD
+1435 QLTNEWSSAESDIT
-1450 EVSSKA
+1450 EEASSKA
-1456 RKYEGCLQKAKSL
+1456 RKYDGCLQKAKSF
-1469 DAGKKVNE
+1469 DAGEMVND

-1505 GKKMNGKL
+1505 GKRINGNL

>member
-1 MVCIENQLAGFYK
+1 
-14 MRKFLDV
+14 
-21 LSVCM
+21 M
-26 SYILFRQRYRSPKP
+26 SHILFRQRYRSPKP

-51 YSIDITPAK
+51 YSIDLTPAK

-79 GSEINFKVPTN
+79 GSKINFKFPTN

-114 LGAVTEI
+114 LGAVTET

-126 PTSPAEVKVNGHS
+126 LASPAEVKVNGHS

-158 TVGDDDNYEIADKPT
+158 TVGDDDNCETADKPA

-233 NNIFISKTAE
+233 NNIFISKNAE

-276 RGGTTSS
+276 RGGSTSS

-304 EQQQQQQQTGRSNN
+304 EQQQQQQKQTGRSNN
-318 QEDKKRGSHTNYRHR
+318 QKDRKRGSNTNYLHR

-374 RRRTRKRSDEESLTE
+374 RRRTRKRSDEDSLTE
-389 NVITLTEEDV
+389 NVITFTEEDV
-399 ASIIRQRRQSER
+399 ASIIRQRRQRER

-421 KKEKENQQENT
+421 KKEKENQENT

-461 GKDVGDK
+461 RKDVGDK
-468 SNGDASSTAGI
+468 PNGDTSSTTGI

-504 KISKTNEILS
+504 KINKTNEILS
-514 EVEDDIDLIKQDS
+514 AVEDDIDLVKQDS

-593 FDFRTPQRSIDE
+593 FDFRTPQQSLDE
-605 VEDIISSPHSFSDR
+605 VEDIVSSPHRFSDR
-619 SLPDLYDR
+619 SLPDLYDK

-682 KEEDKLDH
+682 KEEDKLEN

-700 IDPRKHSKNADIDKE
+700 IDPRKHGKNADIDKV
-715 NLEDQNDIENQDPQ
+715 NLENQKEIENQKTQ

-734 TNESSKEDTIDMS
+734 TNVSSKENIIDMN
-747 VEENSNHKEN
+747 VEENSNPKEN
-757 SEHNIVGSDA
+757 SEHNIVVTEVL
-767 PTESNVIINE
+767 TESNVIINE
-777 SKDSPVSYGVRD
+777 SKDYPVSYGVRD
-789 IIFESCENDLLEN
+789 DILESCENDSLEN
-802 GNEEITKTIESA
+802 GNEKITKAIESA
-814 LSKQRPPLLST
+814 FSKQRPNLLTT

-835 SNLSFERIIQI
+835 TNFSFERIIQI
-846 PSPTENA
+846 PSPTENTL
-853 IAKES
+853 AKES
-858 RNILECEPLN
+858 RNILEHEPFN

-886 EMYLKSTTDS
+886 EMYLKSTTNS

-904 SISESLL
+904 SFSKSLL
-911 TNDFDIFSKLA
+911 TNDIFSKLT
-922 LLDSPTVEESATF
+922 LLDSPTVEESTASN
-935 DLMLEELSDPNVQNG
+935 LMMEELNDPNVQRG
-950 NCTNEPAPDADA
+950 NDTNDPTPDTDA
-962 ATARSLIS
+962 ATSRGHIS

-976 RVEVSRGNSLES
+976 RVQVSRDNSLEL
-988 RDEQDEDIP
+988 RDEQDEDISR
-997 TGTVSENNQSI
+997 GTVSEKYQSI
-1008 EASPNTT
+1008 EARPNITE
-1015 AKSKEEINEDN
+1015 KSEEEINEDN
-1026 EVSTSS
+1026 EVITSS
-1032 NFEADKTQSIDVT
+1032 NIEVDKTQSIDVT
-1045 AKKIVENRGNS
+1045 AKKIEENGRNS
-1056 EIDDVNEMINK
+1056 EIDDVNEIICK

-1079 KMPLNNESENKD
+1079 KMPSHNESDNKD

-1106 LANNNSPNSPK
+1106 LAKSNSLNSPK
-1117 VVSMTKPLMTSSMTS
+1117 LFSMTKPLMTSSMTS
-1132 LNTIPKQQLQALGS
+1132 LNTTPKQQLQLLGS
-1146 MSSSNIPLSLSF
+1146 MSSSSIPLSLSF

-1163 NYKEKRD
+1163 NCKEKRD

-1179 NESETTGNTLETNN
+1179 TESGITLETNN
-1193 ETSIAERE
+1193 EKSITDRE

-1209 SKSAVNENQNVE
+1209 SKPAVNENQNVE
-1221 KRVSSSN
+1221 QRVSSS
-1228 KILKNTALEG
+1228 KQVLKNTALED
-1238 ITNQNKNSN
+1238 ITNENENSDL
-1247 AISINT
+1247 ISINT
-1253 ADNSFEHEKE
+1253 EENSFEHEKE
-1263 KFDLSE
+1263 NFDLAE
-1269 QKVHTVQS
+1269 QKVLTVQS
-1277 NDMSVNY
+1277 NDVAVNH
-1284 KNIKETLTTEK
+1284 KNTIVTLTTEK
-1295 PDKLTTEFFHASQET
+1295 PDKLITELFHPCQET
-1310 QLKTQFDIDDNGK
+1310 QPEIQVDIDTSGK
-1323 SVVLDSTNPSSKNR
+1323 SVVRDSTRPTSQKR
-1337 DINNVEEDTIKET
+1337 DINNVEEDTNKGT
-1350 LRKQSSE
+1350 LRIQSSE
-1357 SEDAFSSNQKPLL
+1357 SEDAFSSNQRPLL
-1370 ISQMSIKD
+1370 VSQMSIKD

-1399 DEQTTKQQ
+1399 DDPTAKQQ

-1418 EEENRQKRYSR
+1418 EEGNRQKRYSR
-1429 NKKDLC
+1429 SKKDLR
-1435 QLTNEWSSTESDITD
+1435 QLTNEWSSAESDITE

-1456 RKYEGCLQKAKSL
+1456 RKYDGCLQKAKSF
-1469 DAGKKVNE
+1469 DAGEMVND

-1505 GKKMNGKL
+1505 GKRINGHL

>member
-1 MVCIENQLAGFYK
+1 
-14 MRKFLDV
+14 
-21 LSVCM
+21 M
-26 SYILFRQRYRSPKP
+26 SHILFRQRFRSPKP

-51 YSIDITPAK
+51 YSIDLTPAK

-79 GSEINFKVPTN
+79 GSKINFKFPTN

-126 PTSPAEVKVNGHS
+126 LASPAEVKVNGHS

-149 NKDQKKKLF
+149 NKDQKRKLF
-158 TVGDDDNYEIADKPT
+158 TVGDDDNCETADKPA

-233 NNIFISKTAE
+233 NNIFISKNAE

-276 RGGTTSS
+276 RGGSTSS

-304 EQQQQQQQTGRSNN
+304 EQQQQQQKQTGRSNN
-318 QEDKKRGSHTNYRHR
+318 QKDRKRGSNTNYLHR

-374 RRRTRKRSDEESLTE
+374 RRRTRKRSDEDSLTE

-399 ASIIRQRRQSER
+399 ASIIRQRRQSEG

-421 KKEKENQQENT
+421 KKEKENQENT

-461 GKDVGDK
+461 RKDVGDK
-468 SNGDASSTAGI
+468 PNGDTSSTTGI

-504 KISKTNEILS
+504 KINKTNEILS
-514 EVEDDIDLIKQDS
+514 AVEDDIDLVKQDS

-593 FDFRTPQRSIDE
+593 FDFRTPQQSLDE
-605 VEDIISSPHSFSDR
+605 VEDIVSSPHRFSDR
-619 SLPDLYDR
+619 GLPDLYDK

-655 DLERVYRLTPPRLPS
+655 DLQRVYRLTPPRLPS

-682 KEEDKLDH
+682 KEEDKLEN

-700 IDPRKHSKNADIDKE
+700 IDPRKHGKNADIDKV
-715 NLEDQNDIENQDPQ
+715 NLENQKEIENQKTQ

-734 TNESSKEDTIDMS
+734 TNVSSKENIIDMN
-747 VEENSNHKEN
+747 VEENSNPKEN
-757 SEHNIVGSDA
+757 SEHNIVVTEVL
-767 PTESNVIINE
+767 TESNVIINE
-777 SKDSPVSYGVRD
+777 SKDYPVSYGVRD
-789 IIFESCENDLLEN
+789 DILESCENDSLEN
-802 GNEEITKTIESA
+802 GNEEITKAIESA
-814 LSKQRPPLLST
+814 FSKQRPNLLTT

-835 SNLSFERIIQI
+835 TNFSFERIIQI
-846 PSPTENA
+846 PSPTENTL
-853 IAKES
+853 AKES
-858 RNILECEPLN
+858 RNILEHEPFN

-886 EMYLKSTTDS
+886 EMYLKSTTNS

-904 SISESLL
+904 SFSKSLL
-911 TNDFDIFSKLA
+911 TNDIFSKLT
-922 LLDSPTVEESATF
+922 LLDSPTVEESTASN
-935 DLMLEELSDPNVQNG
+935 LMMEELNDPNVQRG
-950 NCTNEPAPDADA
+950 NDTNDPTPDTDA
-962 ATARSLIS
+962 ATSRGHIS

-976 RVEVSRGNSLES
+976 RVQVSRDNSLEL
-988 RDEQDEDIP
+988 RDEQDEDISR
-997 TGTVSENNQSI
+997 GTVSEKYQSI
-1008 EASPNTT
+1008 EARPNITE
-1015 AKSKEEINEDN
+1015 KSEEEINEDN
-1026 EVSTSS
+1026 EVITSS
-1032 NFEADKTQSIDVT
+1032 NIEVDKTQSIDVT
-1045 AKKIVENRGNS
+1045 AKKIEENGRNS
-1056 EIDDVNEMINK
+1056 EIDDVNEIICK

-1079 KMPLNNESENKD
+1079 KMPSHNESYNKD

-1106 LANNNSPNSPK
+1106 LAKSNSLNSPK
-1117 VVSMTKPLMTSSMTS
+1117 LFSMTKPLMTSSMTS
-1132 LNTIPKQQLQALGS
+1132 LNTTPKQQLQLLGS
-1146 MSSSNIPLSLSF
+1146 MSSSSIPLSLSF

-1163 NYKEKRD
+1163 NCKEKRD

-1179 NESETTGNTLETNN
+1179 TESETTGITLETNN
-1193 ETSIAERE
+1193 EKSITDRE

-1209 SKSAVNENQNVE
+1209 SKPAVNENQNVE
-1221 KRVSSSN
+1221 QRVSSS
-1228 KILKNTALEG
+1228 KQVLKNTALED
-1238 ITNQNKNSN
+1238 ITNENENSDL
-1247 AISINT
+1247 ISINT
-1253 ADNSFEHEKE
+1253 AENSFEHEKE
-1263 KFDLSE
+1263 NFDLAE
-1269 QKVHTVQS
+1269 QKVLTVQS
-1277 NDMSVNY
+1277 NDVAVNH
-1284 KNIKETLTTEK
+1284 KNTIVTLTTEK
-1295 PDKLTTEFFHASQET
+1295 PDKLITELFHPCQET
-1310 QLKTQFDIDDNGK
+1310 QPEIQVDIDTSGK
-1323 SVVLDSTNPSSKNR
+1323 SVVRDSTRPTSQKR
-1337 DINNVEEDTIKET
+1337 DINNVAEDTNKGT
-1350 LRKQSSE
+1350 LRIQSSE
-1357 SEDAFSSNQKPLL
+1357 SEDAFSSNQRPLL
-1370 ISQMSIKD
+1370 VSQMSIKD

-1399 DEQTTKQQ
+1399 DDPTAKQQ

-1418 EEENRQKRYSR
+1418 EEGNRQKRYSR
-1429 NKKDLC
+1429 SKKDLR
-1435 QLTNEWSSTESDITD
+1435 QLTNEWSSAESDITE

-1456 RKYEGCLQKAKSL
+1456 RKYDGCLQKAKSF
-1469 DAGKKVNE
+1469 DAGEMVND

-1505 GKKMNGKL
+1505 GKRINGHL

>member
-1 MVCIENQLAGFYK
+1 
-14 MRKFLDV
+14 
-21 LSVCM
+21 M
-26 SYILFRQRYRSPKP
+26 SHILFRQRYRSPKP

-51 YSIDITPAK
+51 YSIDLTPAK

-79 GSEINFKVPTN
+79 GSKINFKFPTN

-114 LGAVTEI
+114 LGAVTET

-126 PTSPAEVKVNGHS
+126 LASPAEVKVNGHS

-158 TVGDDDNYEIADKPT
+158 TVGDDDNCETADKPA

-233 NNIFISKTAE
+233 NNIFISKNAE

-276 RGGTTSS
+276 RGGSTSS

-304 EQQQQQQQTGRSNN
+304 EQQQQQQKQTGRSNN
-318 QEDKKRGSHTNYRHR
+318 QKDRKRGSNTNYLHR

-374 RRRTRKRSDEESLTE
+374 RRRTRKRSDEDSLTE

-399 ASIIRQRRQSER
+399 ASIIRQRRQSEG

-421 KKEKENQQENT
+421 KKEKENQENT

-461 GKDVGDK
+461 RKDVGDK
-468 SNGDASSTAGI
+468 PNGDTSSTTGI
-479 LETVRKIK
+479 LETVRKMK

-504 KISKTNEILS
+504 KINKTNEILS
-514 EVEDDIDLIKQDS
+514 AVEDDIDLIKQDS

-593 FDFRTPQRSIDE
+593 FDFRTPQQSLDE
-605 VEDIISSPHSFSDR
+605 VEDIVSSPHRFSDR
-619 SLPDLYDR
+619 SLPDLYDK

-682 KEEDKLDH
+682 KEEDKLEN

-700 IDPRKHSKNADIDKE
+700 IDPRKHGKNADIDKV
-715 NLEDQNDIENQDPQ
+715 NLENQKEIENQKTQ
-729 IQPEI
+729 IQPEF
-734 TNESSKEDTIDMS
+734 TNVSSKENIIDMS
-747 VEENSNHKEN
+747 VEENSNPKEN
-757 SEHNIVGSDA
+757 SEHNIVVTEVL
-767 PTESNVIINE
+767 TESNVIINE
-777 SKDSPVSYGVRD
+777 SKDYPVSYGVRD
-789 IIFESCENDLLEN
+789 DILESCENDSLEN
-802 GNEEITKTIESA
+802 GNEEITKAIESA
-814 LSKQRPPLLST
+814 FSKQRPNLLTT
-825 SLENIVSPEG
+825 SLENILSPEG
-835 SNLSFERIIQI
+835 TNLSFERIIQM
-846 PSPTENA
+846 PSPTENTL
-853 IAKES
+853 AKES
-858 RNILECEPLN
+858 RNIHEYEPFN

-886 EMYLKSTTDS
+886 EMYLKSTTNS

-904 SISESLL
+904 SFSKSLL
-911 TNDFDIFSKLA
+911 TNDIFSKLT
-922 LLDSPTVEESATF
+922 LLDSPTVEESTASN
-935 DLMLEELSDPNVQNG
+935 LMMEELNDPNVQRG
-950 NCTNEPAPDADA
+950 NDTNDPTPDTDA
-962 ATARSLIS
+962 ATSRGHIS

-976 RVEVSRGNSLES
+976 RVQVSRDNSLEL
-988 RDEQDEDIP
+988 RDEQDEDISR
-997 TGTVSENNQSI
+997 GTVSEKYQSI
-1008 EASPNTT
+1008 EARPNITE
-1015 AKSKEEINEDN
+1015 KSEEEINEDN
-1026 EVSTSS
+1026 EVITSS
-1032 NFEADKTQSIDVT
+1032 NIEVDKTQSIDVT
-1045 AKKIVENRGNS
+1045 AKKIEENGRNS
-1056 EIDDVNEMINK
+1056 EIDDVNEMICK

-1079 KMPLNNESENKD
+1079 KMPSHNESDNKD

-1106 LANNNSPNSPK
+1106 LAKSNSLNSPK
-1117 VVSMTKPLMTSSMTS
+1117 LFSMTKPLMTSSMTS
-1132 LNTIPKQQLQALGS
+1132 LNTTPKQQLQLLGS
-1146 MSSSNIPLSLSF
+1146 MSSSSIPLSLSF

-1163 NYKEKRD
+1163 NCKEKRD

-1179 NESETTGNTLETNN
+1179 TESETTGITLETNN
-1193 ETSIAERE
+1193 EKSIADRE
-1201 MKESVTNI
+1201 VKESVTNI
-1209 SKSAVNENQNVE
+1209 SKPAVNENQNVE
-1221 KRVSSSN
+1221 QRVSSS
-1228 KILKNTALEG
+1228 KQVLKNTALED
-1238 ITNQNKNSN
+1238 ITNENENSDL
-1247 AISINT
+1247 ISINT
-1253 ADNSFEHEKE
+1253 EENSFEHEKE
-1263 KFDLSE
+1263 NFDLAE
-1269 QKVHTVQS
+1269 QKVLTVQS
-1277 NDMSVNY
+1277 NDVAVNH
-1284 KNIKETLTTEK
+1284 KNTIVTPLTTEK
-1295 PDKLTTEFFHASQET
+1295 PDKLITELFHPCQET
-1310 QLKTQFDIDDNGK
+1310 QPEIQVDIDTSGK
-1323 SVVLDSTNPSSKNR
+1323 SVVRDSTRPTSQKR
-1337 DINNVEEDTIKET
+1337 DINNVEEDTNKGT
-1350 LRKQSSE
+1350 LRIQSSE
-1357 SEDAFSSNQKPLL
+1357 SEDAFSSNQRPLL
-1370 ISQMSIKD
+1370 VSQMSIKD

-1399 DEQTTKQQ
+1399 DDPTAKQQ

-1418 EEENRQKRYSR
+1418 EEGNRQKRYSR
-1429 NKKDLC
+1429 SKKDLR
-1435 QLTNEWSSTESDITD
+1435 QLTNEWSSAESDITE

-1456 RKYEGCLQKAKSL
+1456 RKYDGCLQKAKSF
-1469 DAGKKVNE
+1469 DAGKMVND

-1505 GKKMNGKL
+1505 GKRINGHL

>member
-1 MVCIENQLAGFYK
+1 
-14 MRKFLDV
+14 
-21 LSVCM
+21 M
-26 SYILFRQRYRSPKP
+26 SHILFRQRFRSPKP

-51 YSIDITPAK
+51 YSIDLTPAK

-79 GSEINFKVPTN
+79 GSKINFKFPTN

-114 LGAVTEI
+114 LGAVTET

-126 PTSPAEVKVNGHS
+126 LASPAEVKVNGHS

-158 TVGDDDNYEIADKPT
+158 TVGDDDNCETADKPA

-222 KRGKSEFENNN
+222 TRGKSEFENNN
-233 NNIFISKTAE
+233 NNIFISKNAE

-276 RGGTTSS
+276 RGGSTSS

-304 EQQQQQQQTGRSNN
+304 EQQQEQQKQTGRSNN
-318 QEDKKRGSHTNYRHR
+318 QEDRKRGSSTNYLHR

-343 INGEE
+343 INAEE

-374 RRRTRKRSDEESLTE
+374 RRRTRKRSDEDSLTE
-389 NVITLTEEDV
+389 NVITYTEEDV
-399 ASIIRQRRQSER
+399 ASIIRQRKRES

-421 KKEKENQQENT
+421 KKEKENQENT

-461 GKDVGDK
+461 RKDVGDK
-468 SNGDASSTAGI
+468 PNGDTSSTTGI
-479 LETVRKIK
+479 LETVRKMK

-504 KISKTNEILS
+504 KINKTNEILS
-514 EVEDDIDLIKQDS
+514 AVEDDIDLIKQDS

-593 FDFRTPQRSIDE
+593 FDFRTPQQSLDE
-605 VEDIISSPHSFSDR
+605 VEDIVSSPHRFSDR
-619 SLPDLYDR
+619 SLPDLYDK

-655 DLERVYRLTPPRLPS
+655 DLQRVYRLTPPRLPS

-682 KEEDKLDH
+682 KEEDKLEN

-700 IDPRKHSKNADIDKE
+700 IDPRKHGKNADIDKV
-715 NLEDQNDIENQDPQ
+715 NLENQKEIENQKTQ

-734 TNESSKEDTIDMS
+734 TNVSSKENIIDMN
-747 VEENSNHKEN
+747 VEENSNPKEN
-757 SEHNIVGSDA
+757 SEHNIVVTEVL
-767 PTESNVIINE
+767 TESNVIINE
-777 SKDSPVSYGVRD
+777 SKDYPVSYGVRD
-789 IIFESCENDLLEN
+789 DILESCENDSLEN
-802 GNEEITKTIESA
+802 GNEEITKAIESA
-814 LSKQRPPLLST
+814 FSKQRPNLLTT
-825 SLENIVSPEG
+825 SLENILSPEG
-835 SNLSFERIIQI
+835 TNLSFERIIQM
-846 PSPTENA
+846 PSPTENTL
-853 IAKES
+853 AKES
-858 RNILECEPLN
+858 RNIHEYEPFN

-886 EMYLKSTTDS
+886 EMYLKSTTNS

-904 SISESLL
+904 SFSKSLL
-911 TNDFDIFSKLA
+911 TNDIFSKLT
-922 LLDSPTVEESATF
+922 LLDSPTVEESTASN
-935 DLMLEELSDPNVQNG
+935 LMMEELNDPNVQRG
-950 NCTNEPAPDADA
+950 NDTNDPTPDTDT
-962 ATARSLIS
+962 ATSRDHIS

-976 RVEVSRGNSLES
+976 RVQVSRDNSLEL
-988 RDEQDEDIP
+988 RDEQDEDISR
-997 TGTVSENNQSI
+997 GTVSEKYQSI
-1008 EASPNTT
+1008 EARPNITE
-1015 AKSKEEINEDN
+1015 KSEEEINEDN
-1026 EVSTSS
+1026 EVITSS
-1032 NFEADKTQSIDVT
+1032 NIEVDKTQSIDVT
-1045 AKKIVENRGNS
+1045 AKKIEENGRNS
-1056 EIDDVNEMINK
+1056 EIDDVNEIICK

-1079 KMPLNNESENKD
+1079 KMPSHNESDNKD

-1106 LANNNSPNSPK
+1106 LAKSNSLNSPK
-1117 VVSMTKPLMTSSMTS
+1117 LFSMTKPLMTSSMTS
-1132 LNTIPKQQLQALGS
+1132 LNTTPKQQLQLLGS
-1146 MSSSNIPLSLSF
+1146 MSSSSIPLSLSF

-1163 NYKEKRD
+1163 NCKEKRD

-1179 NESETTGNTLETNN
+1179 TESETTGITLETNN
-1193 ETSIAERE
+1193 EKSIADRE
-1201 MKESVTNI
+1201 VKESVTNI
-1209 SKSAVNENQNVE
+1209 SKPAVNENQNVE
-1221 KRVSSSN
+1221 QRVSSS
-1228 KILKNTALEG
+1228 KQVLKNTALED
-1238 ITNQNKNSN
+1238 ITNENENSDL
-1247 AISINT
+1247 ISINT
-1253 ADNSFEHEKE
+1253 AENSFEHEKE
-1263 KFDLSE
+1263 NFDLAE
-1269 QKVHTVQS
+1269 QKVLTVQS
-1277 NDMSVNY
+1277 NDVAVNH
-1284 KNIKETLTTEK
+1284 KNTIVTLTTEK
-1295 PDKLTTEFFHASQET
+1295 PDKLITELFHPCQET
-1310 QLKTQFDIDDNGK
+1310 QPEIQVDIDTSGK
-1323 SVVLDSTNPSSKNR
+1323 SVVRDSTRPTSQKR
-1337 DINNVEEDTIKET
+1337 DINNVAEDTNKGT
-1350 LRKQSSE
+1350 LRIQSSE
-1357 SEDAFSSNQKPLL
+1357 SEDAFSSNQRPLL
-1370 ISQMSIKD
+1370 VSQMSIKD

-1399 DEQTTKQQ
+1399 DDPTAKQQ

-1418 EEENRQKRYSR
+1418 EEGNRQKRYSR
-1429 NKKDLC
+1429 SKKDLR
-1435 QLTNEWSSTESDITD
+1435 QLTNEWSSAESDITE

-1456 RKYEGCLQKAKSL
+1456 RKYDGCLQKAKSF
-1469 DAGKKVNE
+1469 DAGKMVND

-1505 GKKMNGKL
+1505 GKRINGHL

>member
-1 MVCIENQLAGFYK
+1 
-14 MRKFLDV
+14 
-21 LSVCM
+21 M
-26 SYILFRQRYRSPKP
+26 SHILFRQRYRSPKP

-51 YSIDITPAK
+51 YSIDLTPAK

-79 GSEINFKVPTN
+79 GSKINFKFPTN

-126 PTSPAEVKVNGHS
+126 LASPAEVKVNGHS

-158 TVGDDDNYEIADKPT
+158 TVGDDDNCETADKPA

-233 NNIFISKTAE
+233 NIFISKNAE

-276 RGGTTSS
+276 RGGSTSS

-304 EQQQQQQQTGRSNN
+304 EQQQEQQKQTGRSNN
-318 QEDKKRGSHTNYRHR
+318 QKDRKRGSNTNYLHR

-374 RRRTRKRSDEESLTE
+374 RRRTRKRSDEDSLTE
-389 NVITLTEEDV
+389 NVITFTEEDV
-399 ASIIRQRRQSER
+399 ASIIRQRRQRER

-421 KKEKENQQENT
+421 KKEKENQENT

-461 GKDVGDK
+461 RKDVGDK
-468 SNGDASSTAGI
+468 PNGDTSSTTGI
-479 LETVRKIK
+479 LETVRKMK

-504 KISKTNEILS
+504 KINKTNEILS
-514 EVEDDIDLIKQDS
+514 AVEDDIDLIKQDS

-593 FDFRTPQRSIDE
+593 FDFRTPQQSLDE
-605 VEDIISSPHSFSDR
+605 VEDIVSSPHRFSDR
-619 SLPDLYDR
+619 SLPDLYDK

-655 DLERVYRLTPPRLPS
+655 DLQRVYRLTPPRLPS

-682 KEEDKLDH
+682 KEEDKLEN

-700 IDPRKHSKNADIDKE
+700 IDPRKHGKNADIDKV
-715 NLEDQNDIENQDPQ
+715 NLENQKEIENQKTQ
-729 IQPEI
+729 IQPEF
-734 TNESSKEDTIDMS
+734 TNVSSKENIIDMS
-747 VEENSNHKEN
+747 VEENSNPKEN
-757 SEHNIVGSDA
+757 SEHNIVVTEVL
-767 PTESNVIINE
+767 TESNVIINE
-777 SKDSPVSYGVRD
+777 SKDYPVSYGVRD
-789 IIFESCENDLLEN
+789 DILESCENDSLEN
-802 GNEEITKTIESA
+802 GNEKITKAIESA
-814 LSKQRPPLLST
+814 FSKQRPNLLTT

-835 SNLSFERIIQI
+835 TNFSFERIIQI
-846 PSPTENA
+846 PSPTENTL
-853 IAKES
+853 AKES
-858 RNILECEPLN
+858 RNILEHEPFN

-886 EMYLKSTTDS
+886 EMYLKSTTNS

-904 SISESLL
+904 SFSKSLL
-911 TNDFDIFSKLA
+911 TNDIFSKLT
-922 LLDSPTVEESATF
+922 LLDSPTVEESTASN
-935 DLMLEELSDPNVQNG
+935 LMMEELNDPNVQRG
-950 NCTNEPAPDADA
+950 NDTNDPTPDTDA
-962 ATARSLIS
+962 ATSRGHIS

-976 RVEVSRGNSLES
+976 RVQVSRDNSLEL
-988 RDEQDEDIP
+988 RDEQDEDISR
-997 TGTVSENNQSI
+997 GTVSEKYQSI
-1008 EASPNTT
+1008 EARPNITE
-1015 AKSKEEINEDN
+1015 KSEEEINEDN
-1026 EVSTSS
+1026 EVITSS
-1032 NFEADKTQSIDVT
+1032 NIEVDKTQSIDVT
-1045 AKKIVENRGNS
+1045 AKKIEENGRNS
-1056 EIDDVNEMINK
+1056 EIDDVNEIICK

-1079 KMPLNNESENKD
+1079 KMPSHNESDNKD

-1106 LANNNSPNSPK
+1106 LAKSNSLNSPK
-1117 VVSMTKPLMTSSMTS
+1117 LFSMTKPLMTSSMTS
-1132 LNTIPKQQLQALGS
+1132 LNTTPKQQLQLLGS
-1146 MSSSNIPLSLSF
+1146 MSSSSIPLSLSF

-1163 NYKEKRD
+1163 NCKEKRD

-1179 NESETTGNTLETNN
+1179 TESETTGITLETNN
-1193 ETSIAERE
+1193 EKSIADRE
-1201 MKESVTNI
+1201 VKESVTNI
-1209 SKSAVNENQNVE
+1209 SKPAVNENQNVE
-1221 KRVSSSN
+1221 QRVSSS
-1228 KILKNTALEG
+1228 KQVLKNTALED
-1238 ITNQNKNSN
+1238 ITNENENSDL
-1247 AISINT
+1247 ISINT
-1253 ADNSFEHEKE
+1253 AENSFEHEKE
-1263 KFDLSE
+1263 NFDLAE
-1269 QKVHTVQS
+1269 QKVLTVQS
-1277 NDMSVNY
+1277 NDVAVNH
-1284 KNIKETLTTEK
+1284 KNTIVTLTTEK
-1295 PDKLTTEFFHASQET
+1295 PDKLITELFHPCQET
-1310 QLKTQFDIDDNGK
+1310 QPEIQVDIDTSGK
-1323 SVVLDSTNPSSKNR
+1323 SVVRDSTRPTSQKR
-1337 DINNVEEDTIKET
+1337 DINNVEEDTNKGT
-1350 LRKQSSE
+1350 LRIQSSE
-1357 SEDAFSSNQKPLL
+1357 SEDAFSSNQRPLL
-1370 ISQMSIKD
+1370 VSQMSIKD

-1399 DEQTTKQQ
+1399 DDPTAKQQ

-1418 EEENRQKRYSR
+1418 EEGNRQKRYSR
-1429 NKKDLC
+1429 SKKDLR
-1435 QLTNEWSSTESDITD
+1435 QLTNEWSSAESDITE

-1456 RKYEGCLQKAKSL
+1456 RKYDGCLQKAKSF
-1469 DAGKKVNE
+1469 DAGKMVND

-1505 GKKMNGKL
+1505 GKRINGHL

>member
-1 MVCIENQLAGFYK
+1 
-14 MRKFLDV
+14 
-21 LSVCM
+21 M
-26 SYILFRQRYRSPKP
+26 SHILFRQRYRSPKP

-51 YSIDITPAK
+51 YSIDLTPAK

-79 GSEINFKVPTN
+79 GSKINFKFPTN

-126 PTSPAEVKVNGHS
+126 LASPAEVKVNGHS

-158 TVGDDDNYEIADKPT
+158 TVGDDDNCETADKPA

-233 NNIFISKTAE
+233 NNIFISKNAE

-276 RGGTTSS
+276 RGGSTSS

-304 EQQQQQQQTGRSNN
+304 EQQQQQQKQTGRSNN
-318 QEDKKRGSHTNYRHR
+318 QEDRKRGSNTNYLHR

-353 FTRFSNSTDSLGTE
+353 FTRFSNSADSLGTE

-374 RRRTRKRSDEESLTE
+374 RRRTRKRSDEDSLTE

-399 ASIIRQRRQSER
+399 ASIIRQRRQSEG

-421 KKEKENQQENT
+421 KKEKENQENT

-461 GKDVGDK
+461 RKDVADK
-468 SNGDASSTAGI
+468 PNGDTSSTTGI

-504 KISKTNEILS
+504 KINKTNEILS
-514 EVEDDIDLIKQDS
+514 AVEDDIDLVKQDS

-593 FDFRTPQRSIDE
+593 FDFRTPQQSLDE
-605 VEDIISSPHSFSDR
+605 VEDIVSSPHRFSDR
-619 SLPDLYDR
+619 SLPDLYDK

-655 DLERVYRLTPPRLPS
+655 DLQRVYRLTPPRLPS

-682 KEEDKLDH
+682 KEEDKLEN

-700 IDPRKHSKNADIDKE
+700 IDPRKHGKNADIDKV
-715 NLEDQNDIENQDPQ
+715 NLENQKEIENQKTQ

-734 TNESSKEDTIDMS
+734 TNVSSKENIIDMN
-747 VEENSNHKEN
+747 VEENSNPKEN
-757 SEHNIVGSDA
+757 SEHNIVVTEVL
-767 PTESNVIINE
+767 TESNVIINE
-777 SKDSPVSYGVRD
+777 SKDYPVSYGVRD
-789 IIFESCENDLLEN
+789 DILESCENDSLEN
-802 GNEEITKTIESA
+802 GNEEITKAIESA
-814 LSKQRPPLLST
+814 FSKQRPNLLTT

-835 SNLSFERIIQI
+835 TNFSFERIIQI
-846 PSPTENA
+846 PSPTENTL
-853 IAKES
+853 AKES
-858 RNILECEPLN
+858 RNILEHEPFN

-886 EMYLKSTTDS
+886 EMYLKSTTNS

-904 SISESLL
+904 SFSKSLL
-911 TNDFDIFSKLA
+911 TNDIFSKLT
-922 LLDSPTVEESATF
+922 LLDSPTVEESTASN
-935 DLMLEELSDPNVQNG
+935 LMMEELNDPNVQRG
-950 NCTNEPAPDADA
+950 NDTNDPTPDTDT
-962 ATARSLIS
+962 ATSRDHIS

-976 RVEVSRGNSLES
+976 RVQVSRDNSLEL
-988 RDEQDEDIP
+988 RDEQDEDISR
-997 TGTVSENNQSI
+997 GTVSEKYQSI
-1008 EASPNTT
+1008 EARPNITE
-1015 AKSKEEINEDN
+1015 KSEEEINEDN
-1026 EVSTSS
+1026 EVITSS
-1032 NFEADKTQSIDVT
+1032 NIEVDKTQSIDVT
-1045 AKKIVENRGNS
+1045 AKKIEENGRNS
-1056 EIDDVNEMINK
+1056 EIDDVNEIICK

-1079 KMPLNNESENKD
+1079 KMPSHNESDNKD

-1106 LANNNSPNSPK
+1106 LAKSNSLNSPK
-1117 VVSMTKPLMTSSMTS
+1117 LFSMTKPLMTSSMTS
-1132 LNTIPKQQLQALGS
+1132 LNTTPKQQLQLLGS
-1146 MSSSNIPLSLSF
+1146 MSSSSIPLSLSF

-1163 NYKEKRD
+1163 NCKEKRD

-1179 NESETTGNTLETNN
+1179 TESETTGITLETNN
-1193 ETSIAERE
+1193 EKSITDRE

-1209 SKSAVNENQNVE
+1209 SKPAVNENQNVE
-1221 KRVSSSN
+1221 QRVSSS
-1228 KILKNTALEG
+1228 KQVLKNTALED
-1238 ITNQNKNSN
+1238 ITNENENSDL
-1247 AISINT
+1247 ISINT
-1253 ADNSFEHEKE
+1253 AENSFEHEKE
-1263 KFDLSE
+1263 NFDLAE
-1269 QKVHTVQS
+1269 QKVLTVQS
-1277 NDMSVNY
+1277 NDVAVNH
-1284 KNIKETLTTEK
+1284 KNTIVTLTTEK
-1295 PDKLTTEFFHASQET
+1295 PDKLITELFHPCQET
-1310 QLKTQFDIDDNGK
+1310 QPEIQVDIDTSGK
-1323 SVVLDSTNPSSKNR
+1323 SVVRDSTRPTSQKR
-1337 DINNVEEDTIKET
+1337 DINNVEEDTNKGT
-1350 LRKQSSE
+1350 LRIQSSE
-1357 SEDAFSSNQKPLL
+1357 SEDAFSSNQRPLL
-1370 ISQMSIKD
+1370 VSQMSIKD

-1399 DEQTTKQQ
+1399 DDPTAKQQ

-1418 EEENRQKRYSR
+1418 EEGNRQKRYSR
-1429 NKKDLC
+1429 SKKDLR
-1435 QLTNEWSSTESDITD
+1435 QLTNEWSSAESDIT
-1450 EVSSKA
+1450 EEASRKA
-1456 RKYEGCLQKAKSL
+1456 RKYDGCLQKAKSF
-1469 DAGKKVNE
+1469 DAGEMVND

-1505 GKKMNGKL
+1505 GKRINGNL

>member
-1 MVCIENQLAGFYK
+1 
-14 MRKFLDV
+14 
-21 LSVCM
+21 M
-26 SYILFRQRYRSPKP
+26 SHILFRQRFRSPKP

-51 YSIDITPAK
+51 YSIDLTPAK

-79 GSEINFKVPTN
+79 GSKINFKFPTN

-114 LGAVTEI
+114 LGAVTET

-126 PTSPAEVKVNGHS
+126 LASPAEVKVNGHS

-158 TVGDDDNYEIADKPT
+158 TVGDDDNCETADKPA

-233 NNIFISKTAE
+233 NNIFISKNAE

-276 RGGTTSS
+276 RGGSTSS

-304 EQQQQQQQTGRSNN
+304 EQQQEQQKQTGRPNN
-318 QEDKKRGSHTNYRHR
+318 QEDRKRGSSTNYLHR

-374 RRRTRKRSDEESLTE
+374 RRRTRKRSDEDSLTE
-389 NVITLTEEDV
+389 NVITFTEEDV
-399 ASIIRQRRQSER
+399 ASIIRQRRQRER

-421 KKEKENQQENT
+421 KKEKENQENT

-461 GKDVGDK
+461 RKDVGDK
-468 SNGDASSTAGI
+468 PNGDTSSTTGI
-479 LETVRKIK
+479 LETVRKMK

-504 KISKTNEILS
+504 KINKTNEILS
-514 EVEDDIDLIKQDS
+514 AVEDDIDLIKQDS

-593 FDFRTPQRSIDE
+593 FDFRTPQQSLDE
-605 VEDIISSPHSFSDR
+605 VEDIVSSPHRFSDR
-619 SLPDLYDR
+619 SLPDLYDK

-682 KEEDKLDH
+682 KEEDKLEN

-700 IDPRKHSKNADIDKE
+700 IDPRKHGKNADIDKV
-715 NLEDQNDIENQDPQ
+715 NLENQKEIENQKTQ
-729 IQPEI
+729 IQPEF
-734 TNESSKEDTIDMS
+734 TNVSSKENIIDMS
-747 VEENSNHKEN
+747 VEENSNPKEN
-757 SEHNIVGSDA
+757 SEHNIVVTEVL
-767 PTESNVIINE
+767 TESNVIINE
-777 SKDSPVSYGVRD
+777 SKDYPVSYGVRD
-789 IIFESCENDLLEN
+789 DILESCENDSLEN
-802 GNEEITKTIESA
+802 GNEEITKAIESA
-814 LSKQRPPLLST
+814 FSKQRPNLLTT
-825 SLENIVSPEG
+825 SLENILSPEG
-835 SNLSFERIIQI
+835 TNLSFERIIQM
-846 PSPTENA
+846 PSPTENTL
-853 IAKES
+853 AKES
-858 RNILECEPLN
+858 RNIHEYEPFN

-886 EMYLKSTTDS
+886 EMYLKSTTNS

-904 SISESLL
+904 SFSKSLL
-911 TNDFDIFSKLA
+911 TNDIFSKLT
-922 LLDSPTVEESATF
+922 LLDSPTVEESTASN
-935 DLMLEELSDPNVQNG
+935 LMMEELNDPNVQRG
-950 NCTNEPAPDADA
+950 NDTNDPTPDTDA
-962 ATARSLIS
+962 ATSRGHIS

-976 RVEVSRGNSLES
+976 RVQVSRDNSLEL
-988 RDEQDEDIP
+988 RDEQDEDISR
-997 TGTVSENNQSI
+997 GTVSEKYQSI
-1008 EASPNTT
+1008 EARPNITE
-1015 AKSKEEINEDN
+1015 KSEEEINEDN
-1026 EVSTSS
+1026 EVITSS
-1032 NFEADKTQSIDVT
+1032 NIEVDKTQSIDVT
-1045 AKKIVENRGNS
+1045 AKKIEENGRNS
-1056 EIDDVNEMINK
+1056 EIDDVNEMICK

-1079 KMPLNNESENKD
+1079 KMPSHNESDNKD

-1106 LANNNSPNSPK
+1106 LAKSNSLNSPK
-1117 VVSMTKPLMTSSMTS
+1117 LFSMTKPLMTSSMTS
-1132 LNTIPKQQLQALGS
+1132 LNTTPKQQLQLLGS
-1146 MSSSNIPLSLSF
+1146 MSSSSIPLSLSF

-1179 NESETTGNTLETNN
+1179 TESETTGITLETNN
-1193 ETSIAERE
+1193 EKSIADRE
-1201 MKESVTNI
+1201 VKESVTNI
-1209 SKSAVNENQNVE
+1209 SKPAVNENQNVE
-1221 KRVSSSN
+1221 QRVSSS
-1228 KILKNTALEG
+1228 KQVLKNTALED
-1238 ITNQNKNSN
+1238 ITNENENSDL
-1247 AISINT
+1247 ISINT
-1253 ADNSFEHEKE
+1253 EENSFEHEKE
-1263 KFDLSE
+1263 NFDLAE
-1269 QKVHTVQS
+1269 QKVLTVQS
-1277 NDMSVNY
+1277 NDVAVNH
-1284 KNIKETLTTEK
+1284 KNTIVTLTTEK
-1295 PDKLTTEFFHASQET
+1295 PDKLITELFHPCQET
-1310 QLKTQFDIDDNGK
+1310 QPEIQVDIDTSGK
-1323 SVVLDSTNPSSKNR
+1323 SVVRDSTRPTSQKR
-1337 DINNVEEDTIKET
+1337 DINNVEEDTNKGT
-1350 LRKQSSE
+1350 LRIQSSE
-1357 SEDAFSSNQKPLL
+1357 SEDAFSSNQRPLL
-1370 ISQMSIKD
+1370 VSQMSIKD

-1399 DEQTTKQQ
+1399 DDPTAKQQ

-1418 EEENRQKRYSR
+1418 EEGNRQKRYSR
-1429 NKKDLC
+1429 SKKDLR
-1435 QLTNEWSSTESDITD
+1435 QLTNEWSSAESDITE

-1456 RKYEGCLQKAKSL
+1456 RKHDGCLQKAKSF
-1469 DAGKKVNE
+1469 DAGKMVND
-1477 SLSDPIEKY
+1477 SLSDPIGKY

-1505 GKKMNGKL
+1505 GKRINGHL

>member
-1 MVCIENQLAGFYK
+1 
-14 MRKFLDV
+14 
-21 LSVCM
+21 M
-26 SYILFRQRYRSPKP
+26 SHILFRQRFRSPKP

-51 YSIDITPAK
+51 YSIDLTPAK

-79 GSEINFKVPTN
+79 GSKINFKFPTN

-114 LGAVTEI
+114 LGAVTET

-126 PTSPAEVKVNGHS
+126 LASPAEVKVNGHS

-158 TVGDDDNYEIADKPT
+158 TVGDDDNCETADKPA

-233 NNIFISKTAE
+233 NNIFISKNAE

-276 RGGTTSS
+276 RGGSTSS

-304 EQQQQQQQTGRSNN
+304 EQQQEQQKQTGRSNN
-318 QEDKKRGSHTNYRHR
+318 QEDRKRGSSTNYLHR

-374 RRRTRKRSDEESLTE
+374 RRRTRKRSDEDSLTE
-389 NVITLTEEDV
+389 NVITFTEEDV
-399 ASIIRQRRQSER
+399 ASIIRQRRQRER

-421 KKEKENQQENT
+421 KKEKENQENT

-461 GKDVGDK
+461 RKDVGDK
-468 SNGDASSTAGI
+468 PNGDTSSTTGI
-479 LETVRKIK
+479 LETVRKMK

-504 KISKTNEILS
+504 KINKTNEILS
-514 EVEDDIDLIKQDS
+514 AVEDDIDLIKQDS

-593 FDFRTPQRSIDE
+593 FDFRTPQQSLDE
-605 VEDIISSPHSFSDR
+605 VEDIVSSPHRFSDR
-619 SLPDLYDR
+619 SLPDLYDK

-682 KEEDKLDH
+682 KEEDKLEN

-700 IDPRKHSKNADIDKE
+700 IDPRKHGKNADIDKV
-715 NLEDQNDIENQDPQ
+715 NLENQKEIENQKTQ
-729 IQPEI
+729 IQPEF
-734 TNESSKEDTIDMS
+734 TNVSSKENIIDMS
-747 VEENSNHKEN
+747 VEENSNPKEN
-757 SEHNIVGSDA
+757 SEHNIVVTEVL
-767 PTESNVIINE
+767 TESNVIINE
-777 SKDSPVSYGVRD
+777 SKDYPVSYGVRD
-789 IIFESCENDLLEN
+789 DILESCENDSLEN
-802 GNEEITKTIESA
+802 GNEEITKAIESA
-814 LSKQRPPLLST
+814 FSKQRPNLLTT
-825 SLENIVSPEG
+825 SLENILSPEG
-835 SNLSFERIIQI
+835 TNLSFERIIQM
-846 PSPTENA
+846 PSPTENTL
-853 IAKES
+853 AKES
-858 RNILECEPLN
+858 RNIHEYEPFN

-886 EMYLKSTTDS
+886 EMYLKSTTNS

-904 SISESLL
+904 SFSKSLL
-911 TNDFDIFSKLA
+911 TNDIFSKLT
-922 LLDSPTVEESATF
+922 LLDSPTVEESTASN
-935 DLMLEELSDPNVQNG
+935 LMMEELNDPNVQRG
-950 NCTNEPAPDADA
+950 NDTNDPTPDTDA
-962 ATARSLIS
+962 ATSRGHIS

-976 RVEVSRGNSLES
+976 RVQVSRDNSLEL
-988 RDEQDEDIP
+988 RDEQDEDISR
-997 TGTVSENNQSI
+997 GTVSEKYQSI
-1008 EASPNTT
+1008 EARPNITE
-1015 AKSKEEINEDN
+1015 KSEEEINEDN
-1026 EVSTSS
+1026 EVITSS
-1032 NFEADKTQSIDVT
+1032 NIEVDKTQSIDVT
-1045 AKKIVENRGNS
+1045 AKKIEENGRNS
-1056 EIDDVNEMINK
+1056 EIDDVNEMICK

-1079 KMPLNNESENKD
+1079 KMPSHNESDNKD

-1106 LANNNSPNSPK
+1106 LAKSNSLNSPK
-1117 VVSMTKPLMTSSMTS
+1117 LFSMTKPLMTSSMTS
-1132 LNTIPKQQLQALGS
+1132 LNTTPKQQLQLLGS
-1146 MSSSNIPLSLSF
+1146 MSSSSIPLSLSF

-1163 NYKEKRD
+1163 NCKEKRD

-1179 NESETTGNTLETNN
+1179 TESETTGITLETNN
-1193 ETSIAERE
+1193 EKSIADRE
-1201 MKESVTNI
+1201 VKESVTNI
-1209 SKSAVNENQNVE
+1209 SKPAVNENQNVE
-1221 KRVSSSN
+1221 QRVSSS
-1228 KILKNTALEG
+1228 KQVLKNTALED
-1238 ITNQNKNSN
+1238 ITNENENSDL
-1247 AISINT
+1247 ISINT
-1253 ADNSFEHEKE
+1253 EENSFEHEKE
-1263 KFDLSE
+1263 NFDLAE
-1269 QKVHTVQS
+1269 QKVLTVQS
-1277 NDMSVNY
+1277 NDVAVNH
-1284 KNIKETLTTEK
+1284 KNTIVTLTTEK
-1295 PDKLTTEFFHASQET
+1295 PDKLITELFHPCQET
-1310 QLKTQFDIDDNGK
+1310 QPEIQVDIDTSGK
-1323 SVVLDSTNPSSKNR
+1323 SVVRDSTRPTSQKR
-1337 DINNVEEDTIKET
+1337 DINNVAEDTNKGT
-1350 LRKQSSE
+1350 LRIQSSE
-1357 SEDAFSSNQKPLL
+1357 SEDAFSSNQRPLL
-1370 ISQMSIKD
+1370 VSQMSIKD

-1399 DEQTTKQQ
+1399 DDPTAKQQ

-1418 EEENRQKRYSR
+1418 EEGNRQKRYSR
-1429 NKKDLC
+1429 SKKDLR
-1435 QLTNEWSSTESDITD
+1435 QLTNEWSSAESDITE

-1456 RKYEGCLQKAKSL
+1456 RKYDGCLQKAKSF
-1469 DAGKKVNE
+1469 DAGKMVND

-1486 KLASYD
+1486 KLTSYD

-1505 GKKMNGKL
+1505 GKRINGHL

>member
-1 MVCIENQLAGFYK
+1 
-14 MRKFLDV
+14 
-21 LSVCM
+21 M
-26 SYILFRQRYRSPKP
+26 SHILFRQRFRSPKP

-51 YSIDITPAK
+51 YSIDLTPAK

-79 GSEINFKVPTN
+79 GSKINFKFPTN

-114 LGAVTEI
+114 LGAVTET

-126 PTSPAEVKVNGHS
+126 LASPAEVKVNGHS

-158 TVGDDDNYEIADKPT
+158 TVGDDDNCETADKPA

-233 NNIFISKTAE
+233 NNIFISKNAE

-276 RGGTTSS
+276 RGGSTSS

-304 EQQQQQQQTGRSNN
+304 EQQQEQQKQTGRSNN
-318 QEDKKRGSHTNYRHR
+318 QEDRKRGSSTNYLHR

-367 NNENISR
+367 NNEDISR
-374 RRRTRKRSDEESLTE
+374 RRRTRKRSDEDSLTE
-389 NVITLTEEDV
+389 NAITFTEEDV
-399 ASIIRQRRQSER
+399 ASIIRQRRQCER

-421 KKEKENQQENT
+421 KKEKENQENT

-461 GKDVGDK
+461 RKDVGDK
-468 SNGDASSTAGI
+468 PNGDTSSTTGI

-504 KISKTNEILS
+504 KINKTNEILS
-514 EVEDDIDLIKQDS
+514 AVEDDIDLVKQDS

-593 FDFRTPQRSIDE
+593 FDFRTPQQSLDE
-605 VEDIISSPHSFSDR
+605 VEDIVSSPHRFSDR
-619 SLPDLYDR
+619 SLPDLYDK

-655 DLERVYRLTPPRLPS
+655 DLQRVYRLTPPRLPS

-682 KEEDKLDH
+682 KEEDKLEN

-700 IDPRKHSKNADIDKE
+700 IDPRKHGKNADIDKV
-715 NLEDQNDIENQDPQ
+715 NLENQKEIENQKTQ
-729 IQPEI
+729 IQPEF
-734 TNESSKEDTIDMS
+734 TNVSSKENIIDMS
-747 VEENSNHKEN
+747 VEENSNPKEN
-757 SEHNIVGSDA
+757 SEHNIVVTEVL
-767 PTESNVIINE
+767 TESNVIINE
-777 SKDSPVSYGVRD
+777 SKDYPVSYGVRD
-789 IIFESCENDLLEN
+789 DILESCENDSLEN
-802 GNEEITKTIESA
+802 GNEEITKAIESA
-814 LSKQRPPLLST
+814 FSKQRPNLLTT

-835 SNLSFERIIQI
+835 TNFSFERIIQI
-846 PSPTENA
+846 PSPTENTL
-853 IAKES
+853 AKES
-858 RNILECEPLN
+858 RNILEHEPFN

-886 EMYLKSTTDS
+886 EMYLKSTTNS

-904 SISESLL
+904 SFSKSLL
-911 TNDFDIFSKLA
+911 TNDIFSKLT
-922 LLDSPTVEESATF
+922 LLDSPTVEESTASN
-935 DLMLEELSDPNVQNG
+935 LMMEELNDPNVQRG
-950 NCTNEPAPDADA
+950 NDTNDPTPDTDT
-962 ATARSLIS
+962 ATSRDHIS

-976 RVEVSRGNSLES
+976 RVQVSRDNSLEL
-988 RDEQDEDIP
+988 RDEQDEDISR
-997 TGTVSENNQSI
+997 GTVSEKYQSI
-1008 EASPNTT
+1008 EARPNITE
-1015 AKSKEEINEDN
+1015 KSEEEINEDN
-1026 EVSTSS
+1026 EVITSS
-1032 NFEADKTQSIDVT
+1032 NIEVDKTQSIDVT
-1045 AKKIVENRGNS
+1045 AKKIEENGRNS
-1056 EIDDVNEMINK
+1056 EIDDVNEMICK

-1079 KMPLNNESENKD
+1079 KMPSHNESDNKD

-1106 LANNNSPNSPK
+1106 LAKSNSLNSPK
-1117 VVSMTKPLMTSSMTS
+1117 LFSMTKPLMTSSMTS
-1132 LNTIPKQQLQALGS
+1132 LNTTPKQQLQLLGS
-1146 MSSSNIPLSLSF
+1146 MSSSSIPLSLSF

-1163 NYKEKRD
+1163 NCKEKRD

-1179 NESETTGNTLETNN
+1179 TESETTGITLETNN
-1193 ETSIAERE
+1193 EKSIADRE
-1201 MKESVTNI
+1201 VKESVTNI
-1209 SKSAVNENQNVE
+1209 SKPAVNENQNVE
-1221 KRVSSSN
+1221 QRVSSS
-1228 KILKNTALEG
+1228 KQVLKNTALED
-1238 ITNQNKNSN
+1238 ITNENENSDL
-1247 AISINT
+1247 ISINT
-1253 ADNSFEHEKE
+1253 EENSFEHEKE
-1263 KFDLSE
+1263 NFDLAE
-1269 QKVHTVQS
+1269 QKVLTVQS
-1277 NDMSVNY
+1277 NDVAVNH
-1284 KNIKETLTTEK
+1284 KNTIVTLTTEK
-1295 PDKLTTEFFHASQET
+1295 PDKLITELFHSCQET
-1310 QLKTQFDIDDNGK
+1310 QPEIQVDIDTSGK
-1323 SVVLDSTNPSSKNR
+1323 SVVRDSTRPTSQKR
-1337 DINNVEEDTIKET
+1337 DINNVEEDTNKGT
-1350 LRKQSSE
+1350 LSIQSSE
-1357 SEDAFSSNQKPLL
+1357 SEDAFSSNQRPLL
-1370 ISQMSIKD
+1370 VSQMSIKD

-1399 DEQTTKQQ
+1399 DDPTAKQQ

-1418 EEENRQKRYSR
+1418 EEGNRQKRYSR
-1429 NKKDLC
+1429 SKKDLR
-1435 QLTNEWSSTESDITD
+1435 QLTNEWSSAESDIT
-1450 EVSSKA
+1450 EEASSKA
-1456 RKYEGCLQKAKSL
+1456 RKYDGCLQKAKSF
-1469 DAGKKVNE
+1469 DAGEMVND

-1505 GKKMNGKL
+1505 GKRINGNL

>member
-1 MVCIENQLAGFYK
+1 
-14 MRKFLDV
+14 
-21 LSVCM
+21 M
-26 SYILFRQRYRSPKP
+26 SHILFRQRFRSPKP

-51 YSIDITPAK
+51 YSIDLTPVK

-79 GSEINFKVPTN
+79 GSKINFKFPTN

-114 LGAVTEI
+114 LGAVTET

-126 PTSPAEVKVNGHS
+126 LASPAEVKVNGHS

-158 TVGDDDNYEIADKPT
+158 TVGDDDNCETADKPA

-233 NNIFISKTAE
+233 NNIFISKNAE

-276 RGGTTSS
+276 RGGSTSS

-304 EQQQQQQQTGRSNN
+304 EQQQEQQKQTGRSNN
-318 QEDKKRGSHTNYRHR
+318 QEDRKRGSSTNYLHR

-374 RRRTRKRSDEESLTE
+374 RRRTRKRSDEDSLTE
-389 NVITLTEEDV
+389 NVITFTEEDV
-399 ASIIRQRRQSER
+399 ASIIRQRRQRER

-421 KKEKENQQENT
+421 KKEKENQENT

-461 GKDVGDK
+461 RKDVGDK
-468 SNGDASSTAGI
+468 PNGDTSSTTGI
-479 LETVRKIK
+479 LETVRKMK

-504 KISKTNEILS
+504 KINKTNEILS
-514 EVEDDIDLIKQDS
+514 AVEDDIDLIKQDS

-593 FDFRTPQRSIDE
+593 FDFRTPQQSLDE
-605 VEDIISSPHSFSDR
+605 VEDIVSSPHRFSDR
-619 SLPDLYDR
+619 SLPDLYDK

-682 KEEDKLDH
+682 KEEDKLEN

-700 IDPRKHSKNADIDKE
+700 IDPRKHGKNADIDKV
-715 NLEDQNDIENQDPQ
+715 NLENQKEIENQKTQ
-729 IQPEI
+729 IQPEF
-734 TNESSKEDTIDMS
+734 TNVSSKENIIDMS
-747 VEENSNHKEN
+747 VEENSNPKEN
-757 SEHNIVGSDA
+757 SEHNIVVTEVL
-767 PTESNVIINE
+767 TESNVIINE
-777 SKDSPVSYGVRD
+777 SKDYPVSYGVRD
-789 IIFESCENDLLEN
+789 DILESCENDSLEN
-802 GNEEITKTIESA
+802 GNEEITKAIESA
-814 LSKQRPPLLST
+814 FSKQRPNLLTT
-825 SLENIVSPEG
+825 SLENILSPEG
-835 SNLSFERIIQI
+835 TNLSFERIIQM
-846 PSPTENA
+846 PSPTENTL
-853 IAKES
+853 AKES
-858 RNILECEPLN
+858 RNIHEYEPFN

-886 EMYLKSTTDS
+886 EMYLKSTTNS

-904 SISESLL
+904 SFSKSLL
-911 TNDFDIFSKLA
+911 TNDIFSKLT
-922 LLDSPTVEESATF
+922 LLDSPTVEESTASN
-935 DLMLEELSDPNVQNG
+935 LMMEELNDPNVQRG
-950 NCTNEPAPDADA
+950 NDTNDPTPDTDA
-962 ATARSLIS
+962 ATSRGHIS

-976 RVEVSRGNSLES
+976 RVQVSRDNSLEL
-988 RDEQDEDIP
+988 RDEQDEDISR
-997 TGTVSENNQSI
+997 GTVSEKYQSI
-1008 EASPNTT
+1008 EARPNITE
-1015 AKSKEEINEDN
+1015 KSEEEINEDN
-1026 EVSTSS
+1026 EVITSS
-1032 NFEADKTQSIDVT
+1032 NIEVDKTQSIDVT
-1045 AKKIVENRGNS
+1045 AKKIEENGRNS
-1056 EIDDVNEMINK
+1056 EIDDVNEMICK

-1079 KMPLNNESENKD
+1079 KMPSHNESDNKD

-1106 LANNNSPNSPK
+1106 LAKSNSLNSPK
-1117 VVSMTKPLMTSSMTS
+1117 LFSMTKPLMTSSMTS
-1132 LNTIPKQQLQALGS
+1132 LNTTPKQQLQLLGS
-1146 MSSSNIPLSLSF
+1146 MSSSSIPLSLSF

-1163 NYKEKRD
+1163 NCKEKRD

-1179 NESETTGNTLETNN
+1179 TESETTGITLETNN
-1193 ETSIAERE
+1193 EKSIADRE
-1201 MKESVTNI
+1201 VKESVTNI
-1209 SKSAVNENQNVE
+1209 SKPAVNENQNVE
-1221 KRVSSSN
+1221 QRVSSS
-1228 KILKNTALEG
+1228 KQVLKNTALED
-1238 ITNQNKNSN
+1238 ITNENENSDL
-1247 AISINT
+1247 ISINT
-1253 ADNSFEHEKE
+1253 EENSFEHEKE
-1263 KFDLSE
+1263 NFDLAE
-1269 QKVHTVQS
+1269 QKVLTVQS
-1277 NDMSVNY
+1277 NDVAVNH
-1284 KNIKETLTTEK
+1284 KNTIVTLTTEK
-1295 PDKLTTEFFHASQET
+1295 PDKLITELFHPCQET
-1310 QLKTQFDIDDNGK
+1310 QPEIQVDIDTSGK
-1323 SVVLDSTNPSSKNR
+1323 SVVRDSTRPTSQKR
-1337 DINNVEEDTIKET
+1337 DINNVAEDTNKGT
-1350 LRKQSSE
+1350 LRIQSSE
-1357 SEDAFSSNQKPLL
+1357 SEDAFSSNQRPLL
-1370 ISQMSIKD
+1370 VSQMSIKD

-1399 DEQTTKQQ
+1399 DDPTAKQQ

-1418 EEENRQKRYSR
+1418 EEGNRQKRYSR
-1429 NKKDLC
+1429 SKKDLR
-1435 QLTNEWSSTESDITD
+1435 QLTNEWSSAESDTTE

-1456 RKYEGCLQKAKSL
+1456 RKYDGCLQKAKSF
-1469 DAGKKVNE
+1469 DAGKMVND

-1505 GKKMNGKL
+1505 GKRINGHL

>member
-1 MVCIENQLAGFYK
+1 
-14 MRKFLDV
+14 
-21 LSVCM
+21 M
-26 SYILFRQRYRSPKP
+26 SHILFRQRFRSPKP

-51 YSIDITPAK
+51 YSIDLTPAK

-79 GSEINFKVPTN
+79 GSKINFKFPTN

-114 LGAVTEI
+114 LGAVTET

-126 PTSPAEVKVNGHS
+126 LASPAEVKVNGHW

-158 TVGDDDNYEIADKPT
+158 TVGDDDNCETADKPA

-233 NNIFISKTAE
+233 NNIFISKNAE

-264 YESKKDDEIKLK
+264 SESKKDDEIKLK
-276 RGGTTSS
+276 RGGSTSS

-304 EQQQQQQQTGRSNN
+304 EQQQEQQKQTGRSNN
-318 QEDKKRGSHTNYRHR
+318 QEDRKRGSSTNYLHR
-333 NTRIYDSNTQ
+333 NTRIYNSNTQ

-374 RRRTRKRSDEESLTE
+374 RRRTRKRSDEDSLTE
-389 NVITLTEEDV
+389 NVITFTEEDV
-399 ASIIRQRRQSER
+399 ASIIRQRRQRER

-421 KKEKENQQENT
+421 KKEKENQENT

-461 GKDVGDK
+461 RKDVGDK
-468 SNGDASSTAGI
+468 PNGDTSSTTGI
-479 LETVRKIK
+479 LETVRKMK

-504 KISKTNEILS
+504 KINKTNEILS
-514 EVEDDIDLIKQDS
+514 AVEDDIDLIKQDS

-593 FDFRTPQRSIDE
+593 FDFRTPQQSLDE
-605 VEDIISSPHSFSDR
+605 VEDIVSSPHRFSDR
-619 SLPDLYDR
+619 SLPDLYDK

-682 KEEDKLDH
+682 KEEDKLEN

-700 IDPRKHSKNADIDKE
+700 IDPRKHGKNADIDKV
-715 NLEDQNDIENQDPQ
+715 NLENQKEIENQKTQ
-729 IQPEI
+729 IQPEF
-734 TNESSKEDTIDMS
+734 TNVSSKENIIDMS
-747 VEENSNHKEN
+747 VEENSNPKEN
-757 SEHNIVGSDA
+757 SEHNIVVTEVL
-767 PTESNVIINE
+767 TESNVIINE
-777 SKDSPVSYGVRD
+777 SKDYPVSYGVRD
-789 IIFESCENDLLEN
+789 DILESCENDSLEN
-802 GNEEITKTIESA
+802 GNEEITKAIESA
-814 LSKQRPPLLST
+814 FSKQRPNLLTT
-825 SLENIVSPEG
+825 SLENILSPEG
-835 SNLSFERIIQI
+835 TNLSFERIIQM
-846 PSPTENA
+846 PSPTENTL
-853 IAKES
+853 AKES
-858 RNILECEPLN
+858 RNIHEYEPFN

-886 EMYLKSTTDS
+886 EMYLKSTTNS

-904 SISESLL
+904 SFSKSLL
-911 TNDFDIFSKLA
+911 TNDIFSKLT
-922 LLDSPTVEESATF
+922 LLDSPTVEESTASN
-935 DLMLEELSDPNVQNG
+935 LMMEELNDPNVQRG
-950 NCTNEPAPDADA
+950 NDTNDPTPDTDA
-962 ATARSLIS
+962 ATSRGHIS

-976 RVEVSRGNSLES
+976 RVQVSRDNSLEL
-988 RDEQDEDIP
+988 RDEQDEDISR
-997 TGTVSENNQSI
+997 GTVSEKYQSI
-1008 EASPNTT
+1008 EARPNITE
-1015 AKSKEEINEDN
+1015 KSEEEINEDS
-1026 EVSTSS
+1026 EVITSS
-1032 NFEADKTQSIDVT
+1032 NIEVDKTQSIDVT
-1045 AKKIVENRGNS
+1045 AKKIEENGRNS
-1056 EIDDVNEMINK
+1056 EIDDVNEMICK

-1079 KMPLNNESENKD
+1079 KMPSHNESDNKD

-1106 LANNNSPNSPK
+1106 LAKSNSLNSPK
-1117 VVSMTKPLMTSSMTS
+1117 LFSMTKPLMTSSMTS
-1132 LNTIPKQQLQALGS
+1132 LNTTPKQQLQLLGS
-1146 MSSSNIPLSLSF
+1146 MSSSSIPLSLSF

-1163 NYKEKRD
+1163 NCKEKRD

-1179 NESETTGNTLETNN
+1179 TESETTGITLETNN
-1193 ETSIAERE
+1193 EKSIADRE
-1201 MKESVTNI
+1201 VKESVTNI
-1209 SKSAVNENQNVE
+1209 SKPAVNENQNVE
-1221 KRVSSSN
+1221 QRVSSS
-1228 KILKNTALEG
+1228 KQVLKNTALED
-1238 ITNQNKNSN
+1238 ITNENENSDL
-1247 AISINT
+1247 ISINT
-1253 ADNSFEHEKE
+1253 EENSFEHEKE
-1263 KFDLSE
+1263 NFDLAE
-1269 QKVHTVQS
+1269 QKVLTVQS
-1277 NDMSVNY
+1277 NDVAVNH
-1284 KNIKETLTTEK
+1284 KNTIVTLTTEK
-1295 PDKLTTEFFHASQET
+1295 PDKLITELFHPCQET
-1310 QLKTQFDIDDNGK
+1310 QPEIQVDIDTSGK
-1323 SVVLDSTNPSSKNR
+1323 SVVRDSTRPTSQKR
-1337 DINNVEEDTIKET
+1337 DINNVAEDTNKGT
-1350 LRKQSSE
+1350 LSIQSSE
-1357 SEDAFSSNQKPLL
+1357 SEDTFSSNQRPLL
-1370 ISQMSIKD
+1370 VSQMSIKD

-1399 DEQTTKQQ
+1399 DDPTAKQQ

-1418 EEENRQKRYSR
+1418 EEGNRQKRYSR
-1429 NKKDLC
+1429 SKKDLR
-1435 QLTNEWSSTESDITD
+1435 QLTNEWSSAESDTTE

-1456 RKYEGCLQKAKSL
+1456 RKYDGCLQKAKSF
-1469 DAGKKVNE
+1469 DAGKMVND

-1505 GKKMNGKL
+1505 GKRINGHL

>member
-1 MVCIENQLAGFYK
+1 
-14 MRKFLDV
+14 
-21 LSVCM
+21 M
-26 SYILFRQRYRSPKP
+26 SHILFRQRFRSPKP

-51 YSIDITPAK
+51 YSIDLTPAK

-79 GSEINFKVPTN
+79 GSKINFKFPTN

-114 LGAVTEI
+114 LGAVTET

-126 PTSPAEVKVNGHS
+126 LASPAEVKVNGHS

-149 NKDQKKKLF
+149 NKDQKRKLF
-158 TVGDDDNYEIADKPT
+158 TVGDDDNCETADKPA

-222 KRGKSEFENNN
+222 KRGKSEFENDN
-233 NNIFISKTAE
+233 NNIFISKNAE

-276 RGGTTSS
+276 RGGSTSS

-304 EQQQQQQQTGRSNN
+304 EQQQEQQKQTGRPNN
-318 QEDKKRGSHTNYRHR
+318 QEDRKRGSSTNYLHR

-374 RRRTRKRSDEESLTE
+374 RRRTRKRSDEDSLTE
-389 NVITLTEEDV
+389 NAITFTEEDV
-399 ASIIRQRRQSER
+399 ASIIRQRRQRER

-421 KKEKENQQENT
+421 KKEKKNQENT

-461 GKDVGDK
+461 RKDVGDK
-468 SNGDASSTAGI
+468 PNGDTSSTTGI
-479 LETVRKIK
+479 LETVRKMK

-504 KISKTNEILS
+504 KINKTNEILS
-514 EVEDDIDLIKQDS
+514 AVEDDIDLIKQDS

-593 FDFRTPQRSIDE
+593 FDFRTPQQSLDE
-605 VEDIISSPHSFSDR
+605 VEDIVSSPHRFSDR
-619 SLPDLYDR
+619 SLPDLYDK

-682 KEEDKLDH
+682 KEEDKLEN

-700 IDPRKHSKNADIDKE
+700 IDPRKHGKNADIDKV
-715 NLEDQNDIENQDPQ
+715 NLENQKEIENQKTQ
-729 IQPEI
+729 IQPEF
-734 TNESSKEDTIDMS
+734 TNVSSKENIIDMS
-747 VEENSNHKEN
+747 VEENSNPKEN
-757 SEHNIVGSDA
+757 SEHNIVVTEVL
-767 PTESNVIINE
+767 TESNVIINE
-777 SKDSPVSYGVRD
+777 SKDYPVSYGVRD
-789 IIFESCENDLLEN
+789 DILESCENDSLEN
-802 GNEEITKTIESA
+802 GNEEITKAIESA
-814 LSKQRPPLLST
+814 FSKQRPNLLTT
-825 SLENIVSPEG
+825 SLENILSPEG
-835 SNLSFERIIQI
+835 TNLSFERIIQM
-846 PSPTENA
+846 PSPTENTL
-853 IAKES
+853 AKES
-858 RNILECEPLN
+858 RNIHEYEPFN

-886 EMYLKSTTDS
+886 EMYLKSTTNS

-904 SISESLL
+904 SFSKSLL
-911 TNDFDIFSKLA
+911 TNDIFSKLT
-922 LLDSPTVEESATF
+922 LLDSPTVEESTASN
-935 DLMLEELSDPNVQNG
+935 LMMEELNDPNVQRG
-950 NCTNEPAPDADA
+950 NDTNDPTPDTDA
-962 ATARSLIS
+962 ATSRGHIS

-976 RVEVSRGNSLES
+976 RVQVSRDNSLEL
-988 RDEQDEDIP
+988 RDEQDEDISR
-997 TGTVSENNQSI
+997 GTVSEKYQSI
-1008 EASPNTT
+1008 EARPNITE
-1015 AKSKEEINEDN
+1015 KSEEEINEDN
-1026 EVSTSS
+1026 EVITSS
-1032 NFEADKTQSIDVT
+1032 NIEVDKTQSIDVT
-1045 AKKIVENRGNS
+1045 AKKIEENGRNS
-1056 EIDDVNEMINK
+1056 EIDDVNEMICK

-1079 KMPLNNESENKD
+1079 KMPSHNESDNKD

-1106 LANNNSPNSPK
+1106 LAKSNSLNSPK
-1117 VVSMTKPLMTSSMTS
+1117 LFSMTKPLMTSSMTS
-1132 LNTIPKQQLQALGS
+1132 LNTTPKQQLQLLGS
-1146 MSSSNIPLSLSF
+1146 MSSSSIPLSLSF

-1163 NYKEKRD
+1163 NCKEKRD

-1179 NESETTGNTLETNN
+1179 TESETTGITLETNN
-1193 ETSIAERE
+1193 EKSIADRE
-1201 MKESVTNI
+1201 VKESVTNI
-1209 SKSAVNENQNVE
+1209 SKPAVNENQNVE
-1221 KRVSSSN
+1221 QRVSSS
-1228 KILKNTALEG
+1228 KQVLKNTALED
-1238 ITNQNKNSN
+1238 ITNENENSDL
-1247 AISINT
+1247 ISINT
-1253 ADNSFEHEKE
+1253 EENSFEHEKE
-1263 KFDLSE
+1263 NFDLAE
-1269 QKVHTVQS
+1269 QKVLTVQS
-1277 NDMSVNY
+1277 NDVAVNH
-1284 KNIKETLTTEK
+1284 KNTIVTLTTEK
-1295 PDKLTTEFFHASQET
+1295 PDKLITELFHSCQET
-1310 QLKTQFDIDDNGK
+1310 QPEIQVDIDTSGK
-1323 SVVLDSTNPSSKNR
+1323 SVVRDSTRPTSQKR
-1337 DINNVEEDTIKET
+1337 DINNVAEDTNKGT
-1350 LRKQSSE
+1350 LRIQSSE
-1357 SEDAFSSNQKPLL
+1357 SEDAFSSNQRPLL
-1370 ISQMSIKD
+1370 VSQMSIKD

-1399 DEQTTKQQ
+1399 DDPTAKQQ

-1418 EEENRQKRYSR
+1418 EEGNRQKRYSR
-1429 NKKDLC
+1429 SKKDLR
-1435 QLTNEWSSTESDITD
+1435 QLTNEWSSAESDITE

-1456 RKYEGCLQKAKSL
+1456 RKYDGCLQKAKSF
-1469 DAGKKVNE
+1469 DAGKMVND

-1505 GKKMNGKL
+1505 GKRINGHL

>member
-1 MVCIENQLAGFYK
+1 
-14 MRKFLDV
+14 
-21 LSVCM
+21 M
-26 SYILFRQRYRSPKP
+26 SHILFRQRYRSPKP

-51 YSIDITPAK
+51 YSIDLTPAK

-79 GSEINFKVPTN
+79 GSKINFKFPTN

-114 LGAVTEI
+114 LGAVTET

-126 PTSPAEVKVNGHS
+126 LASPAEVKVNGHS

-158 TVGDDDNYEIADKPT
+158 TVGDDDNCETADKPA

-233 NNIFISKTAE
+233 NNIFISKNAE

-276 RGGTTSS
+276 RGGSTSS

-304 EQQQQQQQTGRSNN
+304 EQQQEQQKQTGRSNN
-318 QEDKKRGSHTNYRHR
+318 QEDRKRGSNTNYLHR

-353 FTRFSNSTDSLGTE
+353 FTRFSNSADSLGTE

-374 RRRTRKRSDEESLTE
+374 RRRTRKRSDEDSLTE

-399 ASIIRQRRQSER
+399 ASIIRQRRQSEG

-421 KKEKENQQENT
+421 KKEKENQENT

-461 GKDVGDK
+461 RKDVADK
-468 SNGDASSTAGI
+468 PNGDTSSTTGI

-504 KISKTNEILS
+504 KINKTNEILS
-514 EVEDDIDLIKQDS
+514 AVEDDIDLVKQDS

-593 FDFRTPQRSIDE
+593 FDFRTPQQSLDE
-605 VEDIISSPHSFSDR
+605 VEDIVSSPHRFSDR
-619 SLPDLYDR
+619 SLPDLYDK

-655 DLERVYRLTPPRLPS
+655 DLQRVYRLTPPRLPS

-682 KEEDKLDH
+682 KEEDKLEN

-700 IDPRKHSKNADIDKE
+700 IDPRKHGKNADIDKV
-715 NLEDQNDIENQDPQ
+715 NLENQKEIENQKTQ

-734 TNESSKEDTIDMS
+734 TNVSSKENIIDMN
-747 VEENSNHKEN
+747 VEENSNPKEN
-757 SEHNIVGSDA
+757 SEHNIVVTEVL
-767 PTESNVIINE
+767 TESNVIINE
-777 SKDSPVSYGVRD
+777 SKDYPVSYGVRD
-789 IIFESCENDLLEN
+789 DILESCENDSLEN
-802 GNEEITKTIESA
+802 GNEEITKAIESA
-814 LSKQRPPLLST
+814 FSKQRPNLLTT

-835 SNLSFERIIQI
+835 TNFSFERIIQI
-846 PSPTENA
+846 PSPTENTL
-853 IAKES
+853 AKES
-858 RNILECEPLN
+858 RNILEHEPFN

-886 EMYLKSTTDS
+886 EMYLKSTTNS

-904 SISESLL
+904 SFSKSLL
-911 TNDFDIFSKLA
+911 TNDIFSKLT
-922 LLDSPTVEESATF
+922 LLDSPTVEESTASN
-935 DLMLEELSDPNVQNG
+935 LMMEELNDPNVQRG
-950 NCTNEPAPDADA
+950 NDTNDPTPDTDT
-962 ATARSLIS
+962 ATSRDHIS

-976 RVEVSRGNSLES
+976 RVQVSRDNSLEL
-988 RDEQDEDIP
+988 RDEQDEDISR
-997 TGTVSENNQSI
+997 GTVSEKYQSI
-1008 EASPNTT
+1008 EARPNITE
-1015 AKSKEEINEDN
+1015 KSEEEINEDN
-1026 EVSTSS
+1026 EVITSS
-1032 NFEADKTQSIDVT
+1032 NIEVDKTQSIDVT
-1045 AKKIVENRGNS
+1045 AKKIEENGRNS
-1056 EIDDVNEMINK
+1056 EIDDVNEMICK

-1079 KMPLNNESENKD
+1079 KMPSHNESDNKD

-1106 LANNNSPNSPK
+1106 LAKSNSLNSPK
-1117 VVSMTKPLMTSSMTS
+1117 LFSMTKPLMTSSMTS
-1132 LNTIPKQQLQALGS
+1132 LNTTPKQQLQLLGS
-1146 MSSSNIPLSLSF
+1146 MSSSSIPLSLSF

-1163 NYKEKRD
+1163 NCKEKRD

-1179 NESETTGNTLETNN
+1179 TESETTGITLETNN
-1193 ETSIAERE
+1193 EKSIADRE
-1201 MKESVTNI
+1201 VKESVTNI
-1209 SKSAVNENQNVE
+1209 SKPAVNENQNVE
-1221 KRVSSSN
+1221 QRVSSS
-1228 KILKNTALEG
+1228 KQVLKNTALED
-1238 ITNQNKNSN
+1238 ITNENENSDL
-1247 AISINT
+1247 ISINT
-1253 ADNSFEHEKE
+1253 AENSFEHEKE
-1263 KFDLSE
+1263 NFDLAE
-1269 QKVHTVQS
+1269 QKVLTVQS
-1277 NDMSVNY
+1277 NDVAVNH
-1284 KNIKETLTTEK
+1284 KNTIVTLTTEK
-1295 PDKLTTEFFHASQET
+1295 PDKLITELFHPCQET
-1310 QLKTQFDIDDNGK
+1310 QPEIQVDIDTSGK
-1323 SVVLDSTNPSSKNR
+1323 SVVRDSTRPTSQKR
-1337 DINNVEEDTIKET
+1337 DINNVEEDTNKGT
-1350 LRKQSSE
+1350 LRIQSSE
-1357 SEDAFSSNQKPLL
+1357 SEDPFSSNQRPLL
-1370 ISQMSIKD
+1370 VSQMSIKD

-1399 DEQTTKQQ
+1399 DDPTAKQQ

-1418 EEENRQKRYSR
+1418 EEGNRQKRYSR
-1429 NKKDLC
+1429 SKKDLR
-1435 QLTNEWSSTESDITD
+1435 QLTNEWSSAESDIT
-1450 EVSSKA
+1450 EEASRKA
-1456 RKYEGCLQKAKSL
+1456 RKYDGCLQKAKSF
-1469 DAGKKVNE
+1469 DAGEMVND

-1505 GKKMNGKL
+1505 GKRINGHL

>member
-1 MVCIENQLAGFYK
+1 
-14 MRKFLDV
+14 
-21 LSVCM
+21 M
-26 SYILFRQRYRSPKP
+26 SHILFRQRYRSPKP

-51 YSIDITPAK
+51 YSIDLTPAK

-79 GSEINFKVPTN
+79 GSKINFKFPTN

-126 PTSPAEVKVNGHS
+126 LASPAEVKVNGHS

-158 TVGDDDNYEIADKPT
+158 TVGDDDNCETADKPA

-233 NNIFISKTAE
+233 NNIFISKNAE

-276 RGGTTSS
+276 RGGSTSS

-304 EQQQQQQQTGRSNN
+304 EQQQQQQKQTGRSNN
-318 QEDKKRGSHTNYRHR
+318 QKDRKRGSNTNYLHR

-374 RRRTRKRSDEESLTE
+374 RRRTRKRSDEDSLTE

-399 ASIIRQRRQSER
+399 ASIIRQRRQSEG

-421 KKEKENQQENT
+421 KKEKENQENT

-461 GKDVGDK
+461 RKDVGDK
-468 SNGDASSTAGI
+468 PNGDTSSTTGI

-504 KISKTNEILS
+504 KINKTNEILS
-514 EVEDDIDLIKQDS
+514 AVEDDIDLVKQDS

-593 FDFRTPQRSIDE
+593 FDFRTPQQSLDE
-605 VEDIISSPHSFSDR
+605 VEDIVSSPHRFSDR
-619 SLPDLYDR
+619 SLPDLYDK

-655 DLERVYRLTPPRLPS
+655 DLQRVYRLTPPRLPS

-682 KEEDKLDH
+682 KEEDKLEN

-700 IDPRKHSKNADIDKE
+700 IDPRKHGKNADIDKV
-715 NLEDQNDIENQDPQ
+715 NLENQKEIENQKTQ

-734 TNESSKEDTIDMS
+734 TNVSSKENIIDMN
-747 VEENSNHKEN
+747 VEENSNPKEN
-757 SEHNIVGSDA
+757 SEHNIVVTEVL
-767 PTESNVIINE
+767 TESNVIINE
-777 SKDSPVSYGVRD
+777 SKDYPVSYGVRD
-789 IIFESCENDLLEN
+789 DILESCENDSLEN
-802 GNEEITKTIESA
+802 GNEKITKAIESA
-814 LSKQRPPLLST
+814 FSKQRPNLLTT

-835 SNLSFERIIQI
+835 TNFSFERIIQI
-846 PSPTENA
+846 PSPTENTL
-853 IAKES
+853 AKES
-858 RNILECEPLN
+858 RNILEHEPFN

-886 EMYLKSTTDS
+886 EMYLKSTTNS

-904 SISESLL
+904 SFSKSLL
-911 TNDFDIFSKLA
+911 TNDIFSKLT
-922 LLDSPTVEESATF
+922 LLDSPTVEESTASN
-935 DLMLEELSDPNVQNG
+935 LMMEELNDPNVQRG
-950 NCTNEPAPDADA
+950 NDTNDPTPDTDT
-962 ATARSLIS
+962 ATSRDHIS

-976 RVEVSRGNSLES
+976 RVQVSRDNSLEL
-988 RDEQDEDIP
+988 RDEQDEDISR
-997 TGTVSENNQSI
+997 GTVSEKYQSI
-1008 EASPNTT
+1008 EARPNITE
-1015 AKSKEEINEDN
+1015 KSEEEINEDN
-1026 EVSTSS
+1026 EVITSS
-1032 NFEADKTQSIDVT
+1032 NIEVDKTQSIDVT
-1045 AKKIVENRGNS
+1045 AKKIEENGRNS
-1056 EIDDVNEMINK
+1056 EIDDVNEIICK

-1079 KMPLNNESENKD
+1079 KMPSHNESDNKD

-1106 LANNNSPNSPK
+1106 LAKSNSLNSPK
-1117 VVSMTKPLMTSSMTS
+1117 LFSMTKPLMTSSMTS
-1132 LNTIPKQQLQALGS
+1132 LNTTPKQQLQLLGS
-1146 MSSSNIPLSLSF
+1146 MSSSSIPLSLSF

-1163 NYKEKRD
+1163 NCKEKRD

-1179 NESETTGNTLETNN
+1179 TESETTGITLETNN
-1193 ETSIAERE
+1193 EKSITDRE

-1209 SKSAVNENQNVE
+1209 SKPAVNENQNVE
-1221 KRVSSSN
+1221 QRVSSS
-1228 KILKNTALEG
+1228 KQVLKNTALED
-1238 ITNQNKNSN
+1238 ITNENENSDL
-1247 AISINT
+1247 ISINT
-1253 ADNSFEHEKE
+1253 AENSFEHEKE
-1263 KFDLSE
+1263 NFDLAE
-1269 QKVHTVQS
+1269 QKVLTVQS
-1277 NDMSVNY
+1277 NDVAVNH
-1284 KNIKETLTTEK
+1284 KNTIVTLTTEK
-1295 PDKLTTEFFHASQET
+1295 PDKLITELFHPCQET
-1310 QLKTQFDIDDNGK
+1310 QPEIQVDIDTSGK
-1323 SVVLDSTNPSSKNR
+1323 SVVRDSTRPTSQKR
-1337 DINNVEEDTIKET
+1337 DINNVEEDTNKGT
-1350 LRKQSSE
+1350 LRIQSSE
-1357 SEDAFSSNQKPLL
+1357 SEDAFSSNQRPLL
-1370 ISQMSIKD
+1370 VSQMSIKD

-1399 DEQTTKQQ
+1399 DDPTAKQQ

-1418 EEENRQKRYSR
+1418 EEGNRQKRYSR
-1429 NKKDLC
+1429 SKKDLR
-1435 QLTNEWSSTESDITD
+1435 QLTNEWSSAESDIT
-1450 EVSSKA
+1450 EEASSKA
-1456 RKYEGCLQKAKSL
+1456 RKYDGCLQKAKSF
-1469 DAGKKVNE
+1469 DAGEMVND

-1505 GKKMNGKL
+1505 GKRINGNL

>member
-1 MVCIENQLAGFYK
+1 
-14 MRKFLDV
+14 
-21 LSVCM
+21 M
-26 SYILFRQRYRSPKP
+26 SHILFRQRFRSPKP

-51 YSIDITPAK
+51 YSIDLTPAK

-79 GSEINFKVPTN
+79 GSKINFKFPTN

-114 LGAVTEI
+114 LGAVTET

-126 PTSPAEVKVNGHS
+126 LASPAEVKVNGHS

-158 TVGDDDNYEIADKPT
+158 TVGDDDNCETADKPA

-233 NNIFISKTAE
+233 NNIFISKNAE

-276 RGGTTSS
+276 RGGSTSS

-304 EQQQQQQQTGRSNN
+304 EQQQEQQKQTGRSNN
-318 QEDKKRGSHTNYRHR
+318 QEDRKRGSSTNYLHR

-374 RRRTRKRSDEESLTE
+374 RRRTRKRSDEDSLTE
-389 NVITLTEEDV
+389 NVITFTEEDV
-399 ASIIRQRRQSER
+399 ASIIRQRRQRER

-421 KKEKENQQENT
+421 KKEKENQENT

-461 GKDVGDK
+461 RKDVGDK
-468 SNGDASSTAGI
+468 PNGDTSSTTGI
-479 LETVRKIK
+479 LETVRKMK

-504 KISKTNEILS
+504 KINKTNEILS
-514 EVEDDIDLIKQDS
+514 AVEDDIDLIKQDS

-533 ACETDDQSSYL
+533 TCETDDQSSYL

-593 FDFRTPQRSIDE
+593 FDFRTPQQSLDE
-605 VEDIISSPHSFSDR
+605 VEDIVSSPHRFSDR
-619 SLPDLYDR
+619 SLPDLYDK

-682 KEEDKLDH
+682 KEEDKLEN

-700 IDPRKHSKNADIDKE
+700 IDPRKHGKNADIDKV
-715 NLEDQNDIENQDPQ
+715 NLENQKEIENQKTQ
-729 IQPEI
+729 IQPEF
-734 TNESSKEDTIDMS
+734 TNVSSKENIIDMS
-747 VEENSNHKEN
+747 VEENSNPKEN
-757 SEHNIVGSDA
+757 SEHNIVVTEVL
-767 PTESNVIINE
+767 TESNVIINE
-777 SKDSPVSYGVRD
+777 SKDYPVSYGVRD
-789 IIFESCENDLLEN
+789 DILESCENDSLEN
-802 GNEEITKTIESA
+802 GNEEITKAIESA
-814 LSKQRPPLLST
+814 FSKQRPNLLTT
-825 SLENIVSPEG
+825 SLENILSPEG
-835 SNLSFERIIQI
+835 TNLSFERIIQM
-846 PSPTENA
+846 PSPTENTL
-853 IAKES
+853 AKES
-858 RNILECEPLN
+858 RNIHEYEPFN

-886 EMYLKSTTDS
+886 EMYLKSTTNS

-904 SISESLL
+904 SFSKSLL
-911 TNDFDIFSKLA
+911 TNDIFSKLT
-922 LLDSPTVEESATF
+922 LLDSPTVEESTASN
-935 DLMLEELSDPNVQNG
+935 LMMEELNDPNVQRG
-950 NCTNEPAPDADA
+950 NDTNDPTPDTDA
-962 ATARSLIS
+962 ATSRGHIS

-976 RVEVSRGNSLES
+976 RVQVSRDNSLEL
-988 RDEQDEDIP
+988 RDEQDEDISR
-997 TGTVSENNQSI
+997 GTVSEKYQSI
-1008 EASPNTT
+1008 EARPNITE
-1015 AKSKEEINEDN
+1015 KSEEEINEDN
-1026 EVSTSS
+1026 EVITSS
-1032 NFEADKTQSIDVT
+1032 NIEVDKTQSIDVT
-1045 AKKIVENRGNS
+1045 AKKIEENGRNS
-1056 EIDDVNEMINK
+1056 EIDDVNEMICK

-1079 KMPLNNESENKD
+1079 KMPSHNESDNKD

-1106 LANNNSPNSPK
+1106 LAKSNSLNSPK
-1117 VVSMTKPLMTSSMTS
+1117 LFSMTKPLMTSSMTS
-1132 LNTIPKQQLQALGS
+1132 LNTTPKQQLQLLGS
-1146 MSSSNIPLSLSF
+1146 MSSSSIPLSLSF

-1163 NYKEKRD
+1163 NCKEKRD

-1179 NESETTGNTLETNN
+1179 TESETTGITLETNN
-1193 ETSIAERE
+1193 EKSIADRE
-1201 MKESVTNI
+1201 VKESVTNI
-1209 SKSAVNENQNVE
+1209 SKPAVNENQNVE
-1221 KRVSSSN
+1221 QRVSSS
-1228 KILKNTALEG
+1228 KQVLKNTALED
-1238 ITNQNKNSN
+1238 ITNENENSDL
-1247 AISINT
+1247 ISINT
-1253 ADNSFEHEKE
+1253 EENSFEHEKE
-1263 KFDLSE
+1263 NFDLAE
-1269 QKVHTVQS
+1269 QKVLTVQS
-1277 NDMSVNY
+1277 NDVAVNH
-1284 KNIKETLTTEK
+1284 KNTIVTLTTEK
-1295 PDKLTTEFFHASQET
+1295 PDKLITELFHPCQET
-1310 QLKTQFDIDDNGK
+1310 QPEIQVDIDTSGK
-1323 SVVLDSTNPSSKNR
+1323 SVVRDSTRPTSQKR
-1337 DINNVEEDTIKET
+1337 DINNVEEDTNKGT
-1350 LRKQSSE
+1350 LRIQSSE
-1357 SEDAFSSNQKPLL
+1357 SEDAFSSNQRPLL
-1370 ISQMSIKD
+1370 VSQMSIKD

-1399 DEQTTKQQ
+1399 DDPTAKQQ

-1418 EEENRQKRYSR
+1418 EEGNRQKRYSR
-1429 NKKDLC
+1429 SKKDLR
-1435 QLTNEWSSTESDITD
+1435 QLTNEWSSAESDITE

-1456 RKYEGCLQKAKSL
+1456 RKYDGCLQKAKSF
-1469 DAGKKVNE
+1469 DAGKMVND

-1505 GKKMNGKL
+1505 GKRINGHL

>member
-1 MVCIENQLAGFYK
+1 
-14 MRKFLDV
+14 
-21 LSVCM
+21 M
-26 SYILFRQRYRSPKP
+26 SHILFRQRYRSPKP

-51 YSIDITPAK
+51 YSIDLTPAK

-79 GSEINFKVPTN
+79 GSKINFKFPTN

-126 PTSPAEVKVNGHS
+126 LASPAEVKVNGHS

-158 TVGDDDNYEIADKPT
+158 TVGDDDNCETADKPA

-233 NNIFISKTAE
+233 NNIFISKNAE

-276 RGGTTSS
+276 RGGSTSS

-304 EQQQQQQQTGRSNN
+304 EQQQQQQKQTGRSNN
-318 QEDKKRGSHTNYRHR
+318 QEDRKRGSNTNYLHR

-374 RRRTRKRSDEESLTE
+374 RRRTGKRSDEDSLTE

-399 ASIIRQRRQSER
+399 ASIIRQRRQSEG

-421 KKEKENQQENT
+421 KKEKENQENT

-461 GKDVGDK
+461 RKDVGDK
-468 SNGDASSTAGI
+468 PNGDTSSTTGI

-504 KISKTNEILS
+504 KINKTNEILS
-514 EVEDDIDLIKQDS
+514 AVEDDIDLVKQDS

-593 FDFRTPQRSIDE
+593 FDFRTPQQSLDE
-605 VEDIISSPHSFSDR
+605 VEDIVSSPHRFSDR
-619 SLPDLYDR
+619 SLPDLYDK

-655 DLERVYRLTPPRLPS
+655 DLQRVYRLTPPRLPS

-682 KEEDKLDH
+682 KEEDKLEN

-700 IDPRKHSKNADIDKE
+700 IDPRKHGKNADIDKV
-715 NLEDQNDIENQDPQ
+715 NLENQKEIENQKTQ

-734 TNESSKEDTIDMS
+734 TNVSSKENIIDMN
-747 VEENSNHKEN
+747 VEENSNPKEN
-757 SEHNIVGSDA
+757 SEHNIVVTEVL
-767 PTESNVIINE
+767 TESNVIINE
-777 SKDSPVSYGVRD
+777 SKDYPVSYGVRD
-789 IIFESCENDLLEN
+789 DILESCENDSLEN
-802 GNEEITKTIESA
+802 GNEEITKAIESA
-814 LSKQRPPLLST
+814 FSKQRPNLLTT

-835 SNLSFERIIQI
+835 TNFSFERIIQI
-846 PSPTENA
+846 PSPTENTL
-853 IAKES
+853 AKES
-858 RNILECEPLN
+858 RNILEHEPFN

-886 EMYLKSTTDS
+886 EMYLKSTTNS

-904 SISESLL
+904 SFSKSLL
-911 TNDFDIFSKLA
+911 TNDIFSKLT
-922 LLDSPTVEESATF
+922 LLDSPTVEESTASN
-935 DLMLEELSDPNVQNG
+935 LMMEELNDPNVQRG
-950 NCTNEPAPDADA
+950 NDTNDPTPDTDT
-962 ATARSLIS
+962 ATSRDHIS

-976 RVEVSRGNSLES
+976 RVQVSRDNSLEL
-988 RDEQDEDIP
+988 RDEQDEDISR
-997 TGTVSENNQSI
+997 GTVSEKYQSI
-1008 EASPNTT
+1008 EARPNITE
-1015 AKSKEEINEDN
+1015 KSEEEINEDN
-1026 EVSTSS
+1026 EVITSS
-1032 NFEADKTQSIDVT
+1032 NIEVDKTQSIDVT
-1045 AKKIVENRGNS
+1045 AKKIEENGRNS
-1056 EIDDVNEMINK
+1056 EIDDVNEIICK

-1079 KMPLNNESENKD
+1079 KMPSHNESDNKD

-1106 LANNNSPNSPK
+1106 LAKSNSLNSPK
-1117 VVSMTKPLMTSSMTS
+1117 LFSMTKPLMTSSMTS
-1132 LNTIPKQQLQALGS
+1132 LNTTPKQQLQLLGS
-1146 MSSSNIPLSLSF
+1146 MSSSSIPLSLSF

-1163 NYKEKRD
+1163 NCKEKRD

-1179 NESETTGNTLETNN
+1179 TESETTGITLETNN
-1193 ETSIAERE
+1193 EKSITDRE

-1209 SKSAVNENQNVE
+1209 SKPAVNENQNVE
-1221 KRVSSSN
+1221 QRVSSS
-1228 KILKNTALEG
+1228 KQVLKNTALED
-1238 ITNQNKNSN
+1238 ITNENENSDL
-1247 AISINT
+1247 ISINT
-1253 ADNSFEHEKE
+1253 AENSFEHEKE
-1263 KFDLSE
+1263 NFDLAE
-1269 QKVHTVQS
+1269 QKVLTVQS
-1277 NDMSVNY
+1277 NDVAVNH
-1284 KNIKETLTTEK
+1284 KNTIVTLTTEK
-1295 PDKLTTEFFHASQET
+1295 PDKLITELFHPCQET
-1310 QLKTQFDIDDNGK
+1310 QPEIQVDIDTSGK
-1323 SVVLDSTNPSSKNR
+1323 SVVRDSTRPTSQKR
-1337 DINNVEEDTIKET
+1337 DINNVEEDTNKGT
-1350 LRKQSSE
+1350 LRIQSSE
-1357 SEDAFSSNQKPLL
+1357 SEDAFSSNQRPLL
-1370 ISQMSIKD
+1370 VSQMSIKD

-1399 DEQTTKQQ
+1399 DDPTAKQQ

-1418 EEENRQKRYSR
+1418 EEGNRQKRYSR
-1429 NKKDLC
+1429 SKKDLR
-1435 QLTNEWSSTESDITD
+1435 QLTNEWSSAESDIT
-1450 EVSSKA
+1450 EEASSKA
-1456 RKYEGCLQKAKSL
+1456 RKYDGCLQKAKSF
-1469 DAGKKVNE
+1469 DAGEMVND

-1505 GKKMNGKL
+1505 GKRINGNL

>member
-1 MVCIENQLAGFYK
+1 
-14 MRKFLDV
+14 
-21 LSVCM
+21 M
-26 SYILFRQRYRSPKP
+26 SHILFRQRFRSPKP

-51 YSIDITPAK
+51 YSIDLTPAK

-79 GSEINFKVPTN
+79 GSKINFKFPTN
-90 TNAEQDK
+90 TNAEQAK

-114 LGAVTEI
+114 LGAVTET

-126 PTSPAEVKVNGHS
+126 LASPAEVKVNGHS

-158 TVGDDDNYEIADKPT
+158 TVGDDDNCETADKPA

-233 NNIFISKTAE
+233 NNIFISKNAE

-276 RGGTTSS
+276 RGGSTSS

-304 EQQQQQQQTGRSNN
+304 EQQQEQQKQTGRSNN
-318 QEDKKRGSHTNYRHR
+318 QEDRKRGSSTNYLHR

-374 RRRTRKRSDEESLTE
+374 RRRTRKRSDEDSLTE
-389 NVITLTEEDV
+389 NVITFTEEDV
-399 ASIIRQRRQSER
+399 ASIIRQRRQRER

-421 KKEKENQQENT
+421 KKEKENQENT

-461 GKDVGDK
+461 RKDVGDK
-468 SNGDASSTAGI
+468 PNGDTSSTTGI
-479 LETVRKIK
+479 LETVRKMK

-504 KISKTNEILS
+504 KINKTNEILS
-514 EVEDDIDLIKQDS
+514 AVEDDIDLIKQDS

-593 FDFRTPQRSIDE
+593 FDFRTPQQSLDE
-605 VEDIISSPHSFSDR
+605 VEDIVSSPHRFSDR
-619 SLPDLYDR
+619 SLPDLYDK

-682 KEEDKLDH
+682 KEEDKLEN

-700 IDPRKHSKNADIDKE
+700 IDPRKHGKNADIDKV
-715 NLEDQNDIENQDPQ
+715 NLENQKEIENQKTQ
-729 IQPEI
+729 IQPEF
-734 TNESSKEDTIDMS
+734 TNVSSKENIIDMS
-747 VEENSNHKEN
+747 VEENSNPKEN
-757 SEHNIVGSDA
+757 SEHNIVVTEVL
-767 PTESNVIINE
+767 TESNVIINE
-777 SKDSPVSYGVRD
+777 SKDYPVSYGVRD
-789 IIFESCENDLLEN
+789 DILESCENDSLEN
-802 GNEEITKTIESA
+802 GNEEITKAIESA
-814 LSKQRPPLLST
+814 FSKQRPNLLTT
-825 SLENIVSPEG
+825 SLENILSPEG
-835 SNLSFERIIQI
+835 TNLSFERIIQM
-846 PSPTENA
+846 PSPTENTL
-853 IAKES
+853 AKES
-858 RNILECEPLN
+858 RNIHEYEPFN

-886 EMYLKSTTDS
+886 EMYLKSTTNS

-904 SISESLL
+904 SFSKSLL
-911 TNDFDIFSKLA
+911 TNDIFSKLT
-922 LLDSPTVEESATF
+922 LLDSPTVEESTASN
-935 DLMLEELSDPNVQNG
+935 LMMEELNDPNVQRG
-950 NCTNEPAPDADA
+950 NDTNDPTPDTDA
-962 ATARSLIS
+962 ATSRGHIS

-976 RVEVSRGNSLES
+976 RVQVSRDNSLEL
-988 RDEQDEDIP
+988 RDEQDEDISR
-997 TGTVSENNQSI
+997 GTVSEKYQSI
-1008 EASPNTT
+1008 EARPNITE
-1015 AKSKEEINEDN
+1015 KSEEEINEDN
-1026 EVSTSS
+1026 EVITSS
-1032 NFEADKTQSIDVT
+1032 NIEVDKTQSIDVT
-1045 AKKIVENRGNS
+1045 AKKIEENGRNS
-1056 EIDDVNEMINK
+1056 EIDDVNEMICK

-1079 KMPLNNESENKD
+1079 KMPSHNESDNKD

-1106 LANNNSPNSPK
+1106 LAKSNSLNSPK
-1117 VVSMTKPLMTSSMTS
+1117 LFSMTKPLMTSSMTS
-1132 LNTIPKQQLQALGS
+1132 LNTTPKQQLQLLGS
-1146 MSSSNIPLSLSF
+1146 MSSSSIPLSLSF

-1163 NYKEKRD
+1163 NCKEKRD
-1170 SHLKLLTSN
+1170 SYLKLLTSN
-1179 NESETTGNTLETNN
+1179 TESETTGITLETNN
-1193 ETSIAERE
+1193 EKSIADRE
-1201 MKESVTNI
+1201 VKESVTNI
-1209 SKSAVNENQNVE
+1209 SKPAVNENQNVE
-1221 KRVSSSN
+1221 QRVSGS
-1228 KILKNTALEG
+1228 KQVLKNTALED
-1238 ITNQNKNSN
+1238 ITNENENSDL
-1247 AISINT
+1247 ISINT
-1253 ADNSFEHEKE
+1253 EENSFEHEKE
-1263 KFDLSE
+1263 NFDLAE
-1269 QKVHTVQS
+1269 QKVLTVQS
-1277 NDMSVNY
+1277 NDVAVNH
-1284 KNIKETLTTEK
+1284 KNTIVTLTTEK
-1295 PDKLTTEFFHASQET
+1295 PDKLITELFHPCQET
-1310 QLKTQFDIDDNGK
+1310 QPEIQVDIDTSGK
-1323 SVVLDSTNPSSKNR
+1323 SVVRDSTRPTSQKR
-1337 DINNVEEDTIKET
+1337 DINNVEEDTNKGT
-1350 LRKQSSE
+1350 LRIQSSE
-1357 SEDAFSSNQKPLL
+1357 SEDAFSSNQRPLL
-1370 ISQMSIKD
+1370 VSQMSIKD

-1399 DEQTTKQQ
+1399 DDPTAKQQ

-1418 EEENRQKRYSR
+1418 EEGNRQKRYSR
-1429 NKKDLC
+1429 SKKDLR
-1435 QLTNEWSSTESDITD
+1435 QLTNEWSSAESDITE

-1456 RKYEGCLQKAKSL
+1456 RKYDGCLQKAKSF
-1469 DAGKKVNE
+1469 DAGKMVND

-1505 GKKMNGKL
+1505 GKRINGHL